1 MMHLLFLYAITELF
15 YTFSVKT
22 FVFLNLYCLLCS
34 NGICSDTP
42 NDTNRSEP
50 NKNAKNQMTMKRLAH
65 MGWLLV
71 IGLCLTGGMQAQ
83 TYEKLWKQVK
93 QAQEKSLPQTVVKLT
108 DDIYRKA
115 LAEKNSPQL
124 LKAYLC
130 RAVFQE
136 RLTPD
141 SLYTRLNEMEQWVA
155 TEADETDRA
164 ILHSLLASEY
174 AEYWQSN
181 RRAIAARTDLVTDNQ
196 PADIREWTARQFVE
210 QTDRH
215 SQASTANV
223 DLLLKTSTDAYVP
236 FVEQGEQSAYYSHD
250 LYHLL
255 ARRAISTL
263 QSMSGAGADSL
274 IDARIESLYR
284 QTMQTY
290 AARPDGADA
299 CLVTTLDYWEWK
311 NGSTSQD
318 EAAYLQAL
326 DDLMTRYTDRPLCAE
341 VYLRKAQWMSRG
353 GEGRSVGEAIRLCD
367 EAIRRYAS
375 YARIG
380 QVKQL
385 RAELLRPQLAISAE
399 GIGYPGDTLDL
410 RVRYRTME
418 APVTL
423 NIYATNLNSYSNRYD
438 CDNDKTFRSW
448 SPRRIYSRQLTLTP
462 LPAEHKSEADLPYLE
477 SITNLPMP
485 VPQEPGVYVVEIM
498 PQGKN
503 GRKSRCLLPV
513 SRLRALT
520 LDLGGGQM
528 EITTLDGQSGHAEA
542 GVRVCFY
549 STKNE
554 ENRRLLKE
562 VVTDDQGKA
571 VVTLDPY
578 TYNTCYTLS
587 KGADTA
593 LPATNIYLSR
603 SSQPSTN
610 TRYDLSLLTDRSI
623 YRPGQTVY
631 LKGVVYHKG
640 KNSAQVVEGEWVNLE
655 LLDANL
661 KQIATRRVQT
671 NEFGSF
677 TADFTLPSA
686 CLNGQFMVRVQ
697 EKQISGAAR
706 FQVEEYKRPT
716 FEITFQ
722 PVTVPY
728 CLGETVT
735 LRGEVK
741 AFSGATVQEMPLA
754 WSLKRYD
761 RLRGYLSTD
770 KTLKADTIRLDAQ
783 GRFAINIQLEGE
795 SGKDLQPW
803 QNYTFEVE
811 AAVTDEAGETQ
822 TASYT
827 LSAGSQAFNLSL
839 SIPAQVCK
847 EDTSQWTIHAS
858 NPQMSPLTLTADW
871 RIDPETQEGKL
882 AAKDGKPTLSG
893 GCITGT
899 NNPSLMWQGVPSGRY
914 RLTAWATDSLGHRVE
929 STASFVLFSTEDRR
943 PPVHFPLFFHERKME
958 VAAGEEASFCLGTSF
973 KDAWVWMD
981 VFTGGKRV
989 ESRLLQLSDTLMC
1002 AEMPYLESYDESV
1015 TLLFNML
1022 KGGELYSRTAFLKR
1036 TQPNRTL
1043 QMKWEVFRDRLRP
1056 GQEEEWRLVV
1066 TTPEGLPAS
1075 AEMLALMYDAS
1086 LDKLYP
1092 NRQSWGVFFAPQLD
1106 WRNVRLNTVS
1116 RLYLSPYFT
1125 IPDWK
1130 VPGWS
1135 FDRFCSPW
1143 LVPQVMEIR
1152 NDALVVG
1159 YGSSRTP
1166 TLVGGTVLQK
1176 SASNA
1181 IFNTKEE
1188 AGLTVE
1194 AAYAPSATDDV
1205 LFEEEVVNIAETL
1218 QPDADLR
1225 TNFAETAFFYPQLRT
1240 NERGEVVV
1248 AFTLPQSLT
1257 RWNFRG
1263 YAHTKDMQTDLLEA
1277 SVVSA
1282 KEFMLR
1288 PNLPRFFRMGD
1299 QAQVP
1304 ATVSNLTEG
1313 TIKGRVTL
1321 QLFDP
1326 TTEKVILTRREKF
1339 EAEAGRNAAVGFAF
1353 DVDDRYPLLGVR
1365 LTADGG
1371 NFSDGEQH
1379 VLPALSNQEYVTETL
1394 TFDLKGNDACTLHLD
1409 TLFNRNSSTATQR
1422 RLTVEVTGNPAW
1434 MAIQALPS
1442 LTQPDG
1448 ENAISWAVAYYANT
1462 LAAAI
1467 AQSQPRIR
1475 EVIKA
1480 WQASGQCKETFLSRL
1495 EQNEDLK
1502 NLLLSETPWL
1512 AEATSDTERMQRLV
1526 QLFDANRQRNLTL
1539 SALTR
1544 LKELQGEDGAWSWY
1558 KGMGSSRDITTYIAT
1573 LLVRLPLLT
1582 GSPLDADAAAM
1593 KQRAF
1598 AYLHQEAL
1606 KEYKRLR
1613 EAERKGTPIT
1623 TLSDDAFDYLYLLAL
1638 DADAMKQADKEVHS
1652 YFLPLLPRQLTTA
1665 SIQRKAQSAVILQAA
1680 GRQADAEAFEA
1691 SLKEHLVQEKTMG
1704 AHFAFNDGY
1713 YSWGMMPVTAHV
1725 AAMEALSRFEGNAT
1739 IMEEMKRWLLKQKQ
1753 TTQWN
1758 TPVASADAIYAL
1770 LCNGRNWLADR
1781 GDVTL
1786 TLGRERLR
1794 TTDTSVRP
1802 LQGLGYIKETYEEG
1816 STALKARTL
1825 EVEKHDEGMAWGAV
1839 YAQYLS
1845 PVADVRAQS
1854 TGLSIEKQCFVERKT
1869 AIGRSELHP
1878 LEKGGGL
1885 RVGDKLVIR
1894 LVLRLDRA
1902 MDYVQLKDS
1911 RAACLEPTATLSG
1924 YRWTGGFGYYAETK
1938 DASTRFFF
1946 DHLGKGTY
1954 VLEYSCR
1961 VSQAGIYQPGLATV
1975 QCAYAPEMAAHSAAG
1990 EALQVVE

>member
-1 MMHLLFLYAITELF
+1 
-15 YTFSVKT
+15 
-22 FVFLNLYCLLCS
+22 
-34 NGICSDTP
+34 
-42 NDTNRSEP
+42 
-50 NKNAKNQMTMKRLAH
+50 

-71 IGLCLTGGMQAQ
+71 IGLCLTGSMQAQ

-130 RAVFQE
+130 RAAFQE

-210 QTDRH
+210 QTERH

-223 DLLLKTSTDAYVP
+223 DLLLKTSTNAYVP

-311 NGSTSQD
+311 NGSASQD

-603 SSQPSTN
+603 SSQLSTN
-610 TRYDLSLLTDRSI
+610 THYDLSLLTDRSI

-761 RLRGYLSTD
+761 RLRGYLNTD
-770 KTLKADTIRLDAQ
+770 KALKADTVCLDAQ

-795 SGKDLQPW
+795 SGKGLQPW
-803 QNYTFEVE
+803 QSYTFEVE

-822 TASYT
+822 TSSYT
-827 LSAGSQAFNLSL
+827 LSAGSQAYNLSL

-847 EDTSQWTIHAS
+847 EDTTQWTIHAT

-871 RIDPETQEGKL
+871 RIDPETQEGEL
-882 AAKDGKPTLSG
+882 VAKDGKPTLSG

-929 STASFVLFSTEDRR
+929 STASFILFSTEDHR
-943 PPVHFPLFFHERKME
+943 PPVHSPLFFHERKME
-958 VAAGEEASFCLGTSF
+958 VATGEGASFCLGTSF

-1002 AEMPYLESYDESV
+1002 VEMPYLDSYDESV
-1015 TLLFNML
+1015 TLLFNTL
-1022 KGGELYSRTAFLKR
+1022 KEGELYSQTAFLKR

-1075 AEMLALMYDAS
+1075 AEILALMYDAS

-1092 NRQSWGVFFAPQLD
+1092 NRQLWGVFFAPQLD

-1166 TLVGGTVLQK
+1166 TLVRGTVLQK

-1181 IFNTKEE
+1181 LFNTKEE
-1188 AGLTVE
+1188 AGLAAE
-1194 AAYAPSATDDV
+1194 AAYAPSAADGV
-1205 LFEEEVVNIAETL
+1205 LFEEEVVNTAETI

-1263 YAHTKDMQTDLLEA
+1263 YTHTKDMQTGLLEA

-1299 QAQVP
+1299 QAQVA

-1379 VLPALSNQEYVTETL
+1379 VLPVLSNQEYVTETL
-1394 TFDLKGNDACTLHLD
+1394 TFDLKGNDACTLRLD

-1475 EVIKA
+1475 EVIEA
-1480 WQASGQCKETFLSRL
+1480 WQASGQSKETFLSRL

-1512 AEATSDTERMQRLV
+1512 AEATSDTEHMQRLV

-1558 KGMGSSRDITTYIAT
+1558 KGMGSSRDITTYITT

-1582 GSPLDADAAAM
+1582 GSPLDADASAM

-1613 EAERKGTPIT
+1613 EAERKGTQIT
-1623 TLSDDAFDYLYLLAL
+1623 ALSPDAFDYLYLQAL
-1638 DADAMKQADKEVHS
+1638 DADAMKQADKEAHS
-1652 YFLPLLPRQLTTA
+1652 YFLSLLPRQLTTA
-1665 SIQRKAQSAVILQAA
+1665 SIQRKAQASFILQAA

-1725 AAMEALSRFEGNAT
+1725 AAMEALSRFDGNAT

-1794 TTDTSVRP
+1794 TTDASARP

-1816 STALKARTL
+1816 SAALKARTL

-1869 AIGRSELHP
+1869 AFGRSELHP

-1924 YRWTGGFGYYAETK
+1924 YRWAGGFGYYAETK

-1961 VSQAGIYQPGLATV
+1961 VSQAGTYQPGLSTV

-1990 EALQVVE
+1990 EALQVAD

>member
-1 MMHLLFLYAITELF
+1 
-15 YTFSVKT
+15 
-22 FVFLNLYCLLCS
+22 
-34 NGICSDTP
+34 
-42 NDTNRSEP
+42 
-50 NKNAKNQMTMKRLAH
+50 
-65 MGWLLV
+65 
-71 IGLCLTGGMQAQ
+71 MQAQ
-83 TYEKLWKQVK
+83 TYEKLWKQVE
-93 QAQEKSLPQTVVKLT
+93 QAQQKSLPQTVVKLT
-108 DDIYRKA
+108 EEICRKA
-115 LAEKNSPQL
+115 LDEKNSPQL

-130 RAVFQE
+130 RAAFQE

-141 SLYTRLNEMEQWVA
+141 SLYARLNEMERWVT
-155 TEADETDRA
+155 TETDETDRA

-174 AEYWQSN
+174 ADYWQS
-181 RRAIAARTDLVTDNQ
+181 RRYTIAARTDLVTDDQ
-196 PADIREWTARQFVE
+196 PADIREWTPRQFVE
-210 QTDRH
+210 KVETH
-215 SQASTANV
+215 ATASTRQV
-223 DLLLKTSTDAYVP
+223 TLLTRTSTDTYRP

-255 ARRAISTL
+255 VRRAINAL

-274 IDARIESLYR
+274 IEARTESLYQ
-284 QTMQTY
+284 QTIQTY
-290 AARPDGADA
+290 ADRSDGADA
-299 CLVTTLDYWEWK
+299 CLLATLDYWEWK
-311 NGSTSQD
+311 NGNRHSTQD
-318 EAAYLQAL
+318 DTAYLQAL
-326 DDLMTRYTDRPLCAE
+326 DDLMARYADRPLCAE

-375 YARIG
+375 YDRIG

-385 RAELLRPQLAISAE
+385 RAELLRPQISLSGE
-399 GIGYPGDTLDL
+399 RIGYPGDTLAIQ
-410 RVRYRTME
+410 VHYRTMD
-418 APVTL
+418 APVIL
-423 NIYATNLNSYSNRYD
+423 NLYATNLKAYPYQTD
-438 CDNDKTFRSW
+438 CNNAKEFRRL
-448 SPRRIYSRQLTLTP
+448 SPRRVYSQKHTLMP
-462 LPAEHKSEADLPYLE
+462 IPHADKAEADLPYLP
-477 SITNLPMP
+477 SDTTLALPI
-485 VPQEPGVYVVEIM
+485 PQTAGVYVVEIV

-503 GRKSRCLLPV
+503 GRTSRCFLPV

-528 EITTLDGQSGHAEA
+528 EVTTLDGRSGHAEA

-549 STKNE
+549 SSRNE
-554 ENRRLLKE
+554 ESRRLLKE
-562 VVTDDQGKA
+562 VVTDEQGKA
-571 VVTLDPY
+571 LVTLEKYD
-578 TYNTCYTLS
+578 YNTCYTLS
-587 KGADTA
+587 KEADTA
-593 LPATNIYLSR
+593 LPTTDLYLNR
-603 SSQPSTN
+603 SSQPSADHH
-610 TRYDLSLLTDRSI
+610 YELSLLTDRSI

-631 LKGVVYHKG
+631 LKGVVYNKG
-640 KNSAQVVEGEWVNLE
+640 KNNAQVAEGEWVNLE
-655 LLDANL
+655 LLDTNL

-677 TADFTLPSA
+677 TADFALPSA

-697 EKQISGAAR
+697 EKHISGAAR

-741 AFSGATVQEMPLA
+741 AFSGASVQEMPLA
-754 WSLKRYD
+754 WSVKRYN
-761 RLRGYLSTD
+761 RLRGYLNTD
-770 KTLKADTIRLDAQ
+770 KMLKADTVRLDAQ
-783 GRFAINIQLEGE
+783 GRFAIDIRLEGE
-795 SGKDLQPW
+795 MEKALQPW
-803 QNYTFEVE
+803 QVRQGYSFEVE
-811 AAVTDEAGETQ
+811 ATVTDEAGETQ

-827 LSAGSQAFNLSL
+827 LSAGSQAFNLNP
-839 SIPAQVCK
+839 SIPVQVCK
-847 EDTSQWTIHAS
+847 EDTLQWMIHAS

-871 RIDPETQEGKL
+871 RIDPETEKGEL
-882 AAKDGKPTLSG
+882 VAKNAQPTLNG
-893 GCITGT
+893 RCLTGKK
-899 NNPSLMWQGVPSGRY
+899 NPSTMWQNVPSGRY

-929 STASFVLFSTEDRR
+929 STASFVLFSKEDRR
-943 PPVHFPLFFHERKME
+943 LPVHAPLFFHERKME
-958 VAAGEEASFCLGTSF
+958 VATGEKASFCLGTSF

-981 VFTGGKRV
+981 VFTGGKRI
-989 ESRLLQLSDTLMC
+989 ESRLLQISDTLMSV
-1002 AEMPYLESYDESV
+1002 EMPYLDSYDESV
-1015 TLLFNML
+1015 TLLFNTL
-1022 KGGELYSRTAFLKR
+1022 KEGELYSQTAFLKR

-1043 QMKWEVFRDRLRP
+1043 QMKWEVFRDRLSP

-1106 WRNVRLNTVS
+1106 WRNVRLNAVG

-1152 NDALVVG
+1152 DDALVVG

-1166 TLVGGTVLQK
+1166 TLVGGTIMQK

-1181 IFNTKEE
+1181 LFNTKEE
-1188 AGLTVE
+1188 AGLAVE
-1194 AAYAPSATDDV
+1194 VSYAPPTADGV
-1205 LFEEEVVNIAETL
+1205 LFEEEVVNTAETL

-1263 YAHTKDMQTDLLEA
+1263 YTHTKDMQTGLLEA

-1299 QAQVP
+1299 QAQVA

-1379 VLPALSNQEYVTETL
+1379 VLPVLSNQEYVTETL
-1394 TFDLKGNDACTLHLD
+1394 TFDLKGNDACTLRLD
-1409 TLFNRNSSTATQR
+1409 TLFNHNSSTATQR

-1462 LAAAI
+1462 LAATI
-1467 AQSQPRIR
+1467 AQSQPHIR
-1475 EVIKA
+1475 EVIEA
-1480 WQASGQCKETFLSRL
+1480 WQTSGQSKETFLSRL

-1502 NLLLSETPWL
+1502 NMLLSETPWL

-1544 LKELQGEDGAWSWY
+1544 LKDLQGEDGAWSWY

-1573 LLVRLPLLT
+1573 LLVRLSLLT
-1582 GSPLDADAAAM
+1582 GSPLDADASAM
-1593 KQRAF
+1593 KQCAF

-1613 EAERKGTPIT
+1613 EAERKGTQIT
-1623 TLSDDAFDYLYLLAL
+1623 ALSPDAFDYLYLLAL
-1638 DADAMKQADKEVHS
+1638 DADAMKQADKEVHN
-1652 YFLPLLPRQLTTA
+1652 YFLSLLPRQLTTA
-1665 SIQRKAQSAVILQAA
+1665 SIQRKAQAAVILQAA
-1680 GRQADAEAFEA
+1680 GRKADAQAFEA

-1713 YSWGMMPVTAHV
+1713 YSWGMMPVTTHV
-1725 AAMEALSRFEGNAT
+1725 AAMEALSRFEGNASV
-1739 IMEEMKRWLLKQKQ
+1739 IEEMKRWLLKQKQ

-1758 TPVASADAIYAL
+1758 TPIASADAIYAL

-1781 GDVTL
+1781 GDVIL

-1794 TTDTSVRP
+1794 TTDTSARP

-1816 STALKARTL
+1816 NAALKARTL

-1869 AIGRSELHP
+1869 AFGRSELHP
-1878 LEKGGGL
+1878 LEKEGGL

-1946 DHLGKGTY
+1946 DHLGKGAY

-1961 VSQAGIYQPGLATV
+1961 VSQAGTYQPGLATV

-1990 EALQVVE
+1990 EALQVAE

>member
-1 MMHLLFLYAITELF
+1 MLMRGLQCICKIALWSMLLGW
-15 YTFSVKT
+15 
-22 FVFLNLYCLLCS
+22 
-34 NGICSDTP
+34 GIC
-42 NDTNRSEP
+42 
-50 NKNAKNQMTMKRLAH
+50 A
-65 MGWLLV
+65 
-71 IGLCLTGGMQAQ
+71 QAQ
-83 TYEKLWKQVK
+83 SYEKLWKQVE
-93 QAQEKSLPQTVVKLT
+93 QAQKKSLPQTVVNLT
-108 DDIYRKA
+108 GEICQKA

-130 RAVFQE
+130 RAAFQE

-141 SLYTRLNEMEQWVA
+141 SLYTRLNEMEQWAA
-155 TEADETDRA
+155 TETNETDRA
-164 ILHSLLASEY
+164 ILHSILASEY
-174 AEYWQSN
+174 AGYWQNN
-181 RRAIAARTDLVTDNQ
+181 RRVIAARTDLATDKQ
-196 PADIREWTARQFVE
+196 PADVREWTPRQFVE
-210 QTDRH
+210 KVDAH
-215 SQASTANV
+215 ALASTHDV
-223 DLLLKTSTDAYVP
+223 DRLIKTSTDGYQP
-236 FVEQGEQSAYYSHD
+236 FVEQGEQSAYYGHD

-255 ARRAISTL
+255 AHRAISAL
-263 QSMSGAGADSL
+263 KSMTGAGADSL
-274 IDARIESLYR
+274 
-284 QTMQTY
+284 MQTRVERLYLQMMDAY
-290 AARPDGADA
+290 AARPDGVDA
-299 CLVTTLDYWEWK
+299 CLLATLDYWEWK
-311 NGSTSQD
+311 NGSASQD

-326 DDLMTRYTDRPLCAE
+326 DELMTRYTDRPLCAE

-380 QVKQL
+380 QMKQL

-410 RVRYRTME
+410 RVRYRTMD

-423 NIYATNLNSYSNRYD
+423 NIYATNLSGYSTRYD
-438 CDNDKTFRSW
+438 CNNNKTFRSL
-448 SPRRIYSRQLTLTP
+448 SPRRVYSRQLTLNP

-477 SITNLPMP
+477 SITNLPLP
-485 VPQEPGVYVVEIM
+485 VPQEAGVYVVEVV
-498 PQGKN
+498 PQAKN
-503 GRKSRCLLPV
+503 GRTSRCLLPV

-520 LDLGGGQM
+520 LDLGEGQI
-528 EITTLDGQSGHAEA
+528 EVTTLDGRSGHAEG

-549 STKNE
+549 SSSDE

-562 VVTDDQGKA
+562 VVTDEQGKA
-571 VVTLDPY
+571 LVTLEKYD
-578 TYNTCYTLS
+578 YNTCYTLS
-587 KGADTA
+587 KGTDTA
-593 LPATNIYLSR
+593 LPSTGVYLSR
-603 SSQPSTN
+603 SSRPSTDN
-610 TRYDLSLLTDRSI
+610 RYELSLLTDRSI

-631 LKGVVYHKG
+631 LKGVVYNKG
-640 KNSAQVVEGEWVNLE
+640 KNSAQVVEGEWVSLE

-677 TADFTLPSA
+677 TVDFALPSV
-686 CLNGQFMVRVQ
+686 CLNGQFMVRAQ
-697 EKQISGAAR
+697 GNISGAAR

-722 PVTVPY
+722 PVTIPY

-741 AFSGATVQEMPLA
+741 AFSGASVQEMPLA
-754 WSLKRYD
+754 WNLKRYD
-761 RLRGYLSTD
+761 RLRGYLNTD
-770 KTLKADTIRLDAQ
+770 KMLKADTVRLDAQ
-783 GRFAINIQLEGE
+783 GRFAIDIHLEGE
-795 SGKDLQPW
+795 VAKALQPW
-803 QNYTFEVE
+803 QVRQGYTFEVE

-827 LSAGSQAFNLSL
+827 LSANSQAFNLNP
-839 SIPAQVCK
+839 SIPMQVCK
-847 EDTSQWTIHAS
+847 EDTTQWMIHAS
-858 NPQMSPLTLTADW
+858 NPQMSPLTLIADW
-871 RIDPETQEGKL
+871 RIEPETEDGEL
-882 AAKDGKPTLSG
+882 ITKDAKPTLSG
-893 GCITGT
+893 RCLTGK
-899 NNPSLMWQGVPSGRY
+899 NNPSDTWHNVPSGRY

-929 STASFVLFSTEDRR
+929 STASFVLFSKEDHR
-943 PPVHFPLFFHERKME
+943 PPVHSPFFFHERKME
-958 VAAGEEASFCLGTSF
+958 VAAGEKASFCLGTSF

-981 VFTGGKRV
+981 IFTGGKRV

-1002 AEMPYLESYDESV
+1002 VEMPYLDSYDESV
-1015 TLLFNML
+1015 TLLFNTL
-1022 KGGELYSRTAFLKR
+1022 KEGELYSRTAFLKR
-1036 TQPNRTL
+1036 IQPNRTL

-1092 NRQSWGVFFAPQLD
+1092 NRQSWGIFFAPQLD
-1106 WRNVRLNTVS
+1106 WRNVRLNTAS
-1116 RLYLSPYFT
+1116 RLYLSPYFM

-1130 VPGWS
+1130 IPGWS

-1143 LVPQVMEIR
+1143 LIPQVIEIR
-1152 NDALVVG
+1152 DDALVVG

-1188 AGLTVE
+1188 AGLAVE
-1194 AAYAPSATDDV
+1194 VAYAPPTADDV
-1205 LFEEEVVNIAETL
+1205 LFEEEVVNTAETL

-1263 YAHTKDMQTDLLEA
+1263 YTHTKNMQTGLLEA
-1277 SVVSA
+1277 SLVST

-1288 PNLPRFFRMGD
+1288 PNLPRFFRVGD
-1299 QAQVP
+1299 QAQVA

-1313 TIKGRVTL
+1313 AIKGRVTL

-1339 EAEAGRNAAVGFAF
+1339 EAEAGRNVAVGFAF
-1353 DVDDRYPLLGVR
+1353 NVDDRYPLLGVR

-1379 VLPALSNQEYVTETL
+1379 ILPVLSNQEYVTETL
-1394 TFDLKGNDACTLHLD
+1394 TFDLKGNDACTLRLD
-1409 TLFNRNSSTATQR
+1409 TLFNHNSSTATQR

-1462 LAAAI
+1462 LATAI

-1475 EVIKA
+1475 EVIEA
-1480 WQASGQCKETFLSRL
+1480 WQASGQSKETFLSRL

-1502 NLLLSETPWL
+1502 NMLLSETPWL

-1582 GSPLDADAAAM
+1582 GNPLDADASAM

-1613 EAERKGTPIT
+1613 EAERKGTQIT
-1623 TLSDDAFDYLYLLAL
+1623 ALSADAFDYLYLLAL
-1638 DADAMKQADKEVHS
+1638 DADAMKQADKDVYN
-1652 YFLPLLPRQLTTA
+1652 YFLSLLPRQLTTV
-1665 SIQRKAQSAVILQAA
+1665 SVQRKAQTAVILQAA
-1680 GRQADAEAFEA
+1680 GRKADAQAFEA
-1691 SLKEHLVQEKTMG
+1691 SIKEHLVQEKTMG
-1704 AHFAFNDGY
+1704 AHFAFNDSY
-1713 YSWGMMPVTAHV
+1713 YSWGMMPVTTHV
-1725 AAMEALSRFEGNAT
+1725 AAMEALSRFEGNASV
-1739 IMEEMKRWLLKQKQ
+1739 IEEMKRWLLKQKQ

-1794 TTDTSVRP
+1794 TTEASARP

-1816 STALKARTL
+1816 NAALKARTL

-1869 AIGRSELHP
+1869 AFGRSELHP
-1878 LEKGGGL
+1878 LEKEGGL

-1938 DASTRFFF
+1938 DVSTRFFF
-1946 DHLGKGTY
+1946 DHLEKGTY

-1961 VSQAGIYQPGLATV
+1961 VSQVGTYQSGLATV
-1975 QCAYAPEMAAHSAAG
+1975 QCAYAPEMAAHSSAG
-1990 EALQVVE
+1990 TPLQVKE

>member
-1 MMHLLFLYAITELF
+1 MLLGW
-15 YTFSVKT
+15 
-22 FVFLNLYCLLCS
+22 
-34 NGICSDTP
+34 GIC
-42 NDTNRSEP
+42 
-50 NKNAKNQMTMKRLAH
+50 A
-65 MGWLLV
+65 
-71 IGLCLTGGMQAQ
+71 QAQ
-83 TYEKLWKQVK
+83 SYEKLWKQVE
-93 QAQEKSLPQTVVKLT
+93 QAQKKSLPQTVVNLT
-108 DDIYRKA
+108 GEICQKA

-130 RAVFQE
+130 RAAFQE

-155 TEADETDRA
+155 TETNETDRA
-164 ILHSLLASEY
+164 ILHSILASEY
-174 AEYWQSN
+174 AGYWQNN
-181 RRAIAARTDLVTDNQ
+181 RRVIAARTDLATDKQ
-196 PADIREWTARQFVE
+196 PTDVREWTPRQFVE
-210 QTDRH
+210 KVDVH
-215 SQASTANV
+215 ALASTHDV
-223 DLLLKTSTDAYVP
+223 DRLIKTSTDGYQP

-255 ARRAISTL
+255 ARRAISAL
-263 QSMSGAGADSL
+263 KSMTGAGADSL
-274 IDARIESLYR
+274 
-284 QTMQTY
+284 MQTRVERLYLQMMDAY

-299 CLVTTLDYWEWK
+299 CLLATLDYWEWK
-311 NGSTSQD
+311 NGSVLQD

-326 DDLMTRYTDRPLCAE
+326 DELMTRYADRPLCAE

-353 GEGRSVGEAIRLCD
+353 GEGRSMGEAIRLCD

-380 QVKQL
+380 QMKQL

-410 RVRYRTME
+410 RVRYRTMD

-423 NIYATNLNSYSNRYD
+423 NIYATNLSGYSTRYD
-438 CDNDKTFRSW
+438 CNNDKTFRSL
-448 SPRRIYSRQLTLTP
+448 SPRRVYSRQLTLNP

-477 SITNLPMP
+477 SITNLPLP
-485 VPQEPGVYVVEIM
+485 VPQEAGVYVVEVV
-498 PQGKN
+498 PQAKN
-503 GRKSRCLLPV
+503 GRTSRCLLPV

-520 LDLGGGQM
+520 LDLGEGQI
-528 EITTLDGQSGHAEA
+528 EVTTLDGRSGHAEG

-549 STKNE
+549 SSSDE

-562 VVTDDQGKA
+562 VVTDEQGKA
-571 VVTLDPY
+571 LVTLEKYD
-578 TYNTCYTLS
+578 YNTCYTLS
-587 KGADTA
+587 KGTDTA
-593 LPATNIYLSR
+593 LPSTGVYLSR
-603 SSQPSTN
+603 LSRTSIDN
-610 TRYDLSLLTDRSI
+610 RYELSLLTDRSI

-677 TADFTLPSA
+677 TADFALPSA

-697 EKQISGAAR
+697 EKHISGAAR

-741 AFSGATVQEMPLA
+741 AFSGASVQEMPLA

-761 RLRGYLSTD
+761 RLRGYLNTD
-770 KTLKADTIRLDAQ
+770 KMLKADTVRLDAQ
-783 GRFAINIQLEGE
+783 GRFAIDIHLEGE
-795 SGKDLQPW
+795 VEKALQPW
-803 QNYTFEVE
+803 QVRQGYTFEVE
-811 AAVTDEAGETQ
+811 ATVTDEAGETQ
-822 TASYT
+822 TASCT
-827 LSAGSQAFNLSL
+827 LSAGSQAFNLSP
-839 SIPAQVCK
+839 SIPMQVCK
-847 EDTSQWTIHAS
+847 EDTTQWMIHAS
-858 NPQMSPLTLTADW
+858 NPQMSPLTLIADW
-871 RIDPETQEGKL
+871 RIESETEDGEL
-882 AAKDGKPTLSG
+882 ITKDAKPTLSG
-893 GCITGT
+893 RCLTGK
-899 NNPSLMWQGVPSGRY
+899 NNPSDTWHNVPSGRY

-929 STASFVLFSTEDRR
+929 STASFVLFSKEDRR
-943 PPVHFPLFFHERKME
+943 PPVHSPLFFHERKME
-958 VAAGEEASFCLGTSF
+958 VAAGEKASFCLGTSF
-973 KDAWVWMD
+973 KDACVWMD

-1002 AEMPYLESYDESV
+1002 VEMPYLDSYDESV
-1015 TLLFNML
+1015 TLLFNTL
-1022 KGGELYSRTAFLKR
+1022 KEGELYSRTAFLKR
-1036 TQPNRTL
+1036 IQPNRTL

-1106 WRNVRLNTVS
+1106 WRNVRLNTAS

-1130 VPGWS
+1130 IPGWS

-1143 LVPQVMEIR
+1143 LIPQVIEIR
-1152 NDALVVG
+1152 DDALVVG

-1188 AGLTVE
+1188 AGLAVE
-1194 AAYAPSATDDV
+1194 VSYAPPTADDV
-1205 LFEEEVVNIAETL
+1205 LFEEEVVNTAETL

-1263 YAHTKDMQTDLLEA
+1263 YTHTKDMQTGLLEA

-1282 KEFMLR
+1282 KEFMLS

-1299 QAQVP
+1299 QAQVA

-1339 EAEAGRNAAVGFAF
+1339 EAEAGRNVAVGFAF
-1353 DVDDRYPLLGVR
+1353 NVDDRYPLLGVR

-1379 VLPALSNQEYVTETL
+1379 ILPVLSNQEYVTETL
-1394 TFDLKGNDACTLHLD
+1394 TFDLKGNDACTLRLD

-1475 EVIKA
+1475 EVIEA
-1480 WQASGQCKETFLSRL
+1480 WQASGQSKETFLSRL

-1502 NLLLSETPWL
+1502 NMLLSETPWL

-1582 GSPLDADAAAM
+1582 GNPLDADASAM

-1623 TLSDDAFDYLYLLAL
+1623 TLSAEAFDYLYLLAM
-1638 DADAMKQADKEVHS
+1638 DADAMKQADKEVHN
-1652 YFLPLLPRQLTTA
+1652 YFLSLLPRQLTTA
-1665 SIQRKAQSAVILQAA
+1665 SIQRKAQTAVILQAA
-1680 GRQADAEAFEA
+1680 GRKADAQAFEA

-1713 YSWGMMPVTAHV
+1713 YSWGMMPVTTHV
-1725 AAMEALSRFEGNAT
+1725 AAMEALSRFEGNASV
-1739 IMEEMKRWLLKQKQ
+1739 IEEMKRWLLKQKQ

-1794 TTDTSVRP
+1794 TTDTFARP

-1816 STALKARTL
+1816 NAALNARTL

-1869 AIGRSELHP
+1869 AFGRSELHP
-1878 LEKGGGL
+1878 LEKEGGL

-1938 DASTRFFF
+1938 DVSTRFFF
-1946 DHLGKGTY
+1946 DHLEKGTY

-1961 VSQAGIYQPGLATV
+1961 VSQVGTYQSGLATV
-1975 QCAYAPEMAAHSAAG
+1975 QCAYAPEMAAHSSAG
-1990 EALQVVE
+1990 TPLQVKE

>member
-1 MMHLLFLYAITELF
+1 MLMRGLQCICKIALWSMLLGW
-15 YTFSVKT
+15 
-22 FVFLNLYCLLCS
+22 
-34 NGICSDTP
+34 GIC
-42 NDTNRSEP
+42 
-50 NKNAKNQMTMKRLAH
+50 A
-65 MGWLLV
+65 
-71 IGLCLTGGMQAQ
+71 QAQ
-83 TYEKLWKQVK
+83 SYEKLWKQVE
-93 QAQEKSLPQTVVKLT
+93 QAQKKSLPQTVVNLT
-108 DDIYRKA
+108 GEICQKA

-130 RAVFQE
+130 RAAFQE

-141 SLYTRLNEMEQWVA
+141 SLYTRLNEMEQWAV
-155 TEADETDRA
+155 TETNETDRA
-164 ILHSLLASEY
+164 ILHSILASEY
-174 AEYWQSN
+174 AGYWQNN
-181 RRAIAARTDLVTDNQ
+181 RRVIAARTDLATDGQ
-196 PADIREWTARQFVE
+196 PADVREWTPRQFVE
-210 QTDRH
+210 KVDVH
-215 SQASTANV
+215 AQASTHDV
-223 DLLLKTSTDAYVP
+223 DRLIKTSTDGYQP

-255 ARRAISTL
+255 ARRAISAL
-263 QSMSGAGADSL
+263 KSMMGAGADSL
-274 IDARIESLYR
+274 M
-284 QTMQTY
+284 QTRVEHFYLQMMDTY

-299 CLVTTLDYWEWK
+299 CLLATLDYWEWK
-311 NGSTSQD
+311 NGSASQD

-326 DDLMTRYTDRPLCAE
+326 DELMTRYADRPLCAE

-410 RVRYRTME
+410 RVRYRTMD

-423 NIYATNLNSYSNRYD
+423 NIYATNLSGYSTRYD
-438 CDNDKTFRSW
+438 CNNDKTFRSL
-448 SPRRIYSRQLTLTP
+448 SPRRVYSRQLTLNP

-477 SITNLPMP
+477 SITNLPLP
-485 VPQEPGVYVVEIM
+485 VPQEAGVYVVEVV
-498 PQGKN
+498 PQAKN
-503 GRKSRCLLPV
+503 GRTSRCLLPV

-520 LDLGGGQM
+520 LDLGEGQI
-528 EITTLDGQSGHAEA
+528 EVTTLDGRSGHAEG

-549 STKNE
+549 SSSDE

-562 VVTDDQGKA
+562 VVTDEQGKA
-571 VVTLDPY
+571 LVTLEKYD
-578 TYNTCYTLS
+578 YNTCYTLS
-587 KGADTA
+587 KGTDTA
-593 LPATNIYLSR
+593 LPSTGVYLSR
-603 SSQPSTN
+603 LSRTSTDN
-610 TRYDLSLLTDRSI
+610 RYELSLLTDRSI

-631 LKGVVYHKG
+631 LKGVVYNKG
-640 KNSAQVVEGEWVNLE
+640 KNSAQVVEGEWVSLE

-677 TADFTLPSA
+677 TVDFALPSV
-686 CLNGQFMVRVQ
+686 CLNGQFMVRAQ
-697 EKQISGAAR
+697 GNISGAAR

-722 PVTVPY
+722 PVTIPY

-741 AFSGATVQEMPLA
+741 AFSGASVQEMPLA

-761 RLRGYLSTD
+761 RLRGYLNTD
-770 KTLKADTIRLDAQ
+770 KMLKADTVRLDAQ
-783 GRFAINIQLEGE
+783 GRFAIDIHLEGE
-795 SGKDLQPW
+795 VAKALQPW
-803 QNYTFEVE
+803 QVRQGYTFEVE

-827 LSAGSQAFNLSL
+827 LSANSQAFNLNP
-839 SIPAQVCK
+839 SIPMQVCK
-847 EDTSQWTIHAS
+847 EDTTQWMIHAS
-858 NPQMSPLTLTADW
+858 NPQMSPLTLIADW
-871 RIDPETQEGKL
+871 RIEPETEDGEL
-882 AAKDGKPTLSG
+882 ITKDAKPTLSG
-893 GCITGT
+893 RCLTGK
-899 NNPSLMWQGVPSGRY
+899 NNPSDTWHNVPSGRY
-914 RLTAWATDSLGHRVE
+914 HLTAWATDSLGHRVE
-929 STASFVLFSTEDRR
+929 STASFVLFSKEDHR
-943 PPVHFPLFFHERKME
+943 PPVHSPFFFHERKME
-958 VAAGEEASFCLGTSF
+958 VAAGEKASFCLGTSF

-981 VFTGGKRV
+981 IFTGGKRV

-1002 AEMPYLESYDESV
+1002 VEMPYLDSYDESV
-1015 TLLFNML
+1015 TLLFNTL
-1022 KGGELYSRTAFLKR
+1022 KEGELYSRTAFLKR
-1036 TQPNRTL
+1036 IQPNRTL

-1106 WRNVRLNTVS
+1106 WRNVRLNTAS

-1130 VPGWS
+1130 IPGWS

-1143 LVPQVMEIR
+1143 LVPQVIEIR
-1152 NDALVVG
+1152 DDALVVG

-1188 AGLTVE
+1188 AGLAVE
-1194 AAYAPSATDDV
+1194 VSYAPPTADDV
-1205 LFEEEVVNIAETL
+1205 LFEEEVVNTAETL

-1263 YAHTKDMQTDLLEA
+1263 YTHTKDMQTGLLEA

-1299 QAQVP
+1299 QAQVA

-1339 EAEAGRNAAVGFAF
+1339 EAEAGRNVAVGFAF
-1353 DVDDRYPLLGVR
+1353 NVDDRYPLLGVR

-1379 VLPALSNQEYVTETL
+1379 ILPVLSNQEYVTETL
-1394 TFDLKGNDACTLHLD
+1394 TFDLKGNDACTLRLD

-1448 ENAISWAVAYYANT
+1448 ENAISWATAYYANT

-1475 EVIKA
+1475 EVIEA
-1480 WQASGQCKETFLSRL
+1480 WQASGQSKETFLSRL

-1502 NLLLSETPWL
+1502 NMLLSETPWL

-1582 GSPLDADAAAM
+1582 GNPLDADASAM

-1613 EAERKGTPIT
+1613 EAERKGTQIT
-1623 TLSDDAFDYLYLLAL
+1623 ALSADAFDYLYLLAL
-1638 DADAMKQADKEVHS
+1638 DADAMKQADKEVHN
-1652 YFLPLLPRQLTTA
+1652 YFLSLLPRQLTMT
-1665 SIQRKAQSAVILQAA
+1665 SIQRKAQAAVILQVA
-1680 GRQADAEAFEA
+1680 GCKADAQAFEA
-1691 SLKEHLVQEKTMG
+1691 SIKEHLVQEKTMG
-1704 AHFAFNDGY
+1704 VHFAFNDGY
-1713 YSWGMMPVTAHV
+1713 YSWGMMPVTTHV
-1725 AAMEALSRFEGNAT
+1725 AAMEALSRFEGNASV
-1739 IMEEMKRWLLKQKQ
+1739 IEEMKRWLLKQKQ

-1786 TLGRERLR
+1786 ILGHERLR
-1794 TTDTSVRP
+1794 TTDASARP
-1802 LQGLGYIKETYEEG
+1802 LQGLGYIKETYEEDNA
-1816 STALKARTL
+1816 ALKARTL

-1869 AIGRSELHP
+1869 AFGRSELYP
-1878 LEKGGGL
+1878 LEKEGGL

-1894 LVLRLDRA
+1894 LVLCLDRA

-1924 YRWTGGFGYYAETK
+1924 YRWMGGFGYYAETK

-1961 VSQAGIYQPGLATV
+1961 VSQVGTYQSGLATV
-1975 QCAYAPEMAAHSAAG
+1975 QCAYAPEMAAHSSAG
-1990 EALQVVE
+1990 TSLQVKE

>member
-1 MMHLLFLYAITELF
+1 MLLGW
-15 YTFSVKT
+15 
-22 FVFLNLYCLLCS
+22 
-34 NGICSDTP
+34 GIC
-42 NDTNRSEP
+42 
-50 NKNAKNQMTMKRLAH
+50 A
-65 MGWLLV
+65 
-71 IGLCLTGGMQAQ
+71 QAQ
-83 TYEKLWKQVK
+83 SYEKLWKQVE
-93 QAQEKSLPQTVVKLT
+93 QAQKKSLPQTVVNLT
-108 DDIYRKA
+108 GEICQKA

-130 RAVFQE
+130 RAAFQE

-141 SLYTRLNEMEQWVA
+141 SLYTRLNEMEQWAV
-155 TEADETDRA
+155 TETNEIDRA
-164 ILHSLLASEY
+164 ILHSILASEY
-174 AEYWQSN
+174 AGYWQNN
-181 RRAIAARTDLVTDNQ
+181 RRVIAARTDLATDKQ
-196 PADIREWTARQFVE
+196 PTDVREWTPRQFVE
-210 QTDRH
+210 KVDAH
-215 SQASTANV
+215 ALASTHDV
-223 DLLLKTSTDAYVP
+223 DRLIKTSTDGYQP

-255 ARRAISTL
+255 ARRAISAL
-263 QSMSGAGADSL
+263 KSMTGAGADSL
-274 IDARIESLYR
+274 
-284 QTMQTY
+284 MQTRVERLYLQMMDAY

-299 CLVTTLDYWEWK
+299 CLLATLDYWEWK
-311 NGSTSQD
+311 NGSVLQD

-326 DDLMTRYTDRPLCAE
+326 DELMTRYADRPLCAE

-410 RVRYRTME
+410 RVRYRTMD

-423 NIYATNLNSYSNRYD
+423 NIYATNLSGYSTRYD
-438 CDNDKTFRSW
+438 CNNDKTFRNL
-448 SPRRIYSRQLTLTP
+448 SPHRVYSRQLTLNP

-477 SITNLPMP
+477 SITNLPLP
-485 VPQEPGVYVVEIM
+485 VPQEAGVYVVEVV
-498 PQGKN
+498 PQAKN
-503 GRKSRCLLPV
+503 GRTSRCLLPV

-520 LDLGGGQM
+520 LDLGEGQI
-528 EITTLDGQSGHAEA
+528 EVTTLDGRSGHAEG

-549 STKNE
+549 SSSDE
-554 ENRRLLKE
+554 ENRCLLKE
-562 VVTDDQGKA
+562 VVTDEQGKA
-571 VVTLDPY
+571 LVALEKYD
-578 TYNTCYTLS
+578 YNTCYTLS
-587 KGADTA
+587 KGIDTA
-593 LPATNIYLSR
+593 LPSTGVYLSR
-603 SSQPSTN
+603 SSRPSTDN
-610 TRYDLSLLTDRSI
+610 RYELSLLTDRSI

-631 LKGVVYHKG
+631 LKGVVYNKG
-640 KNSAQVVEGEWVNLE
+640 KNSAQVVEGEWVSLE

-677 TADFTLPSA
+677 TVDFALPSV
-686 CLNGQFMVRVQ
+686 CLNGQFMVRAQ
-697 EKQISGAAR
+697 GNISGAAR

-722 PVTVPY
+722 PVTIPY

-741 AFSGATVQEMPLA
+741 AFSGASVQEMPLA
-754 WSLKRYD
+754 WNLKRYD
-761 RLRGYLSTD
+761 RLRGYLNTD
-770 KTLKADTIRLDAQ
+770 KMLKADTVRLDAQ
-783 GRFAINIQLEGE
+783 GRFAIDIHLEGE
-795 SGKDLQPW
+795 VAKALQPW
-803 QNYTFEVE
+803 QVRQGYTFEVE

-827 LSAGSQAFNLSL
+827 LSASSQAFNLNP
-839 SIPAQVCK
+839 SIPMQVCK
-847 EDTSQWTIHAS
+847 EDTTQWMIHAS
-858 NPQMSPLTLTADW
+858 NPQMSPLTLIADW
-871 RIDPETQEGKL
+871 RIEPETEDGEL
-882 AAKDGKPTLSG
+882 ITKDAKPTLSG
-893 GCITGT
+893 RCLTGK
-899 NNPSLMWQGVPSGRY
+899 NNPSDTWHNVPSGRY

-929 STASFVLFSTEDRR
+929 STASFVLFSKEDYR
-943 PPVHFPLFFHERKME
+943 PPVHAPLFFHERNME
-958 VAAGEEASFCLGTSF
+958 VAAGEKASFCLGTSF

-981 VFTGGKRV
+981 IFTGGKRV

-1002 AEMPYLESYDESV
+1002 VEMPYLDSYDESV
-1015 TLLFNML
+1015 TLLFNTL
-1022 KGGELYSRTAFLKR
+1022 KEGELYSRTAFLKR
-1036 TQPNRTL
+1036 IQPNRTL

-1106 WRNVRLNTVS
+1106 WRNVRLNAVG

-1152 NDALVVG
+1152 DDALVVG

-1166 TLVGGTVLQK
+1166 TLVRGTVLQK

-1181 IFNTKEE
+1181 IFN
-1188 AGLTVE
+1188 AVE
-1194 AAYAPSATDDV
+1194 AAYAPPTADDV
-1205 LFEEEVVNIAETL
+1205 LFEEEVVNTAETL

-1263 YAHTKDMQTDLLEA
+1263 YTHTKDMQTGLLEA

-1299 QAQVP
+1299 QAQVA

-1339 EAEAGRNAAVGFAF
+1339 EAEAGRNAAVSFAF

-1379 VLPALSNQEYVTETL
+1379 VLPVLSNQEYVTETL
-1394 TFDLKGNDACTLHLD
+1394 TFDLKGNDACTLRLD

-1448 ENAISWAVAYYANT
+1448 ENAISWAVVYYANT

-1475 EVIKA
+1475 EVIEA
-1480 WQASGQCKETFLSRL
+1480 WQASGQSKETFLSRL

-1502 NLLLSETPWL
+1502 NMLLSETPWL

-1582 GSPLDADAAAM
+1582 GNPLDADASAM

-1613 EAERKGTPIT
+1613 EAERKGTQIT
-1623 TLSDDAFDYLYLLAL
+1623 ALSADAFDYLYLLAM
-1638 DADAMKQADKEVHS
+1638 DADAMKQADKEVHN
-1652 YFLPLLPRQLTTA
+1652 YFLSLLPRQLTMT
-1665 SIQRKAQSAVILQAA
+1665 SIQRKAQAAVILQVA
-1680 GRQADAEAFEA
+1680 GCKADAQAFEA
-1691 SLKEHLVQEKTMG
+1691 SIKEHLVQEKTMG
-1704 AHFAFNDGY
+1704 VHFAFNDGY
-1713 YSWGMMPVTAHV
+1713 YSWGMMPVTTHV
-1725 AAMEALSRFEGNAT
+1725 AAMEALSRFEGNASV
-1739 IMEEMKRWLLKQKQ
+1739 IEEMKRWLLKQKQ

-1786 TLGRERLR
+1786 ILGHERLR
-1794 TTDTSVRP
+1794 ITDASARP

-1816 STALKARTL
+1816 NAALKARTL

-1869 AIGRSELHP
+1869 AFGRSELYP
-1878 LEKGGGL
+1878 LEKEGGL

-1894 LVLRLDRA
+1894 LVLCLDRA

-1924 YRWTGGFGYYAETK
+1924 YRWMGGFGYYAETK

-1946 DHLGKGTY
+1946 DHLSKGTY

-1961 VSQAGIYQPGLATV
+1961 VSQVGTYQSGLATV
-1975 QCAYAPEMAAHSAAG
+1975 QCAYAPEMAAHSSAG
-1990 EALQVVE
+1990 TPLQVKE

>member
-1 MMHLLFLYAITELF
+1 MRGLQCICKIALWSMLLGW
-15 YTFSVKT
+15 
-22 FVFLNLYCLLCS
+22 
-34 NGICSDTP
+34 GIC
-42 NDTNRSEP
+42 
-50 NKNAKNQMTMKRLAH
+50 A
-65 MGWLLV
+65 
-71 IGLCLTGGMQAQ
+71 QAQ
-83 TYEKLWKQVK
+83 SYEKLWKQVEQVQK
-93 QAQEKSLPQTVVKLT
+93 KSLPQTVVNLT
-108 DDIYRKA
+108 GEICQKA

-130 RAVFQE
+130 RAAFQE

-141 SLYTRLNEMEQWVA
+141 SLYTRLNVMEQWAA
-155 TEADETDRA
+155 TETNETDRA
-164 ILHSLLASEY
+164 ILHSILASEY
-174 AEYWQSN
+174 AGYWQNN
-181 RRAIAARTDLVTDNQ
+181 RRVIAARTDLATDKQ
-196 PADIREWTARQFVE
+196 PADVREWTPRQFVE
-210 QTDRH
+210 KVDAH
-215 SQASTANV
+215 ALASTHDV
-223 DLLLKTSTDAYVP
+223 DRLIKTSTDGYQP
-236 FVEQGEQSAYYSHD
+236 FVEQGEQSAYYGHD

-255 ARRAISTL
+255 AHRAISAL
-263 QSMSGAGADSL
+263 KSMTGAGADSL
-274 IDARIESLYR
+274 M
-284 QTMQTY
+284 QTRVEHFYLQMMDTY

-299 CLVTTLDYWEWK
+299 CLLATLDYWEWK
-311 NGSTSQD
+311 NGSASQD

-326 DDLMTRYTDRPLCAE
+326 DELMTRYTDRPLCAE

-410 RVRYRTME
+410 RVRYRTMD

-423 NIYATNLNSYSNRYD
+423 NIYATNLSGYSTRYD
-438 CDNDKTFRSW
+438 CNNDKTFRSL
-448 SPRRIYSRQLTLTP
+448 SPRRVYSRQLTLNP

-477 SITNLPMP
+477 SITNLPLP
-485 VPQEPGVYVVEIM
+485 VPQEAGVYVVEVV
-498 PQGKN
+498 PQAKN
-503 GRKSRCLLPV
+503 GRTSRCLLPV

-520 LDLGGGQM
+520 LDLGEGQI
-528 EITTLDGQSGHAEA
+528 EVTTLDGRSGHAEG

-549 STKNE
+549 SSSDE

-562 VVTDDQGKA
+562 VVTDEQGKA
-571 VVTLDPY
+571 LVTLEKYD
-578 TYNTCYTLS
+578 YNTCYTLS
-587 KGADTA
+587 KGTDTA
-593 LPATNIYLSR
+593 LPSTGVYLSR
-603 SSQPSTN
+603 SSRPLTDN
-610 TRYDLSLLTDRSI
+610 RYELSLLTDRSI

-631 LKGVVYHKG
+631 LKGVVYNKG

-677 TADFTLPSA
+677 TVDFALPSV
-686 CLNGQFMVRVQ
+686 CLNGQFMVRAQ
-697 EKQISGAAR
+697 GNISGAAR

-741 AFSGATVQEMPLA
+741 AFSGASVQEMPLA

-761 RLRGYLSTD
+761 RLRGYLNTD
-770 KTLKADTIRLDAQ
+770 KMLKADTVRLDAQ
-783 GRFAINIQLEGE
+783 GRFAIDIHLEGE
-795 SGKDLQPW
+795 VAKALQPW
-803 QNYTFEVE
+803 QVRQGYTFEVE
-811 AAVTDEAGETQ
+811 ATVTDEAGETQ

-827 LSAGSQAFNLSL
+827 LSANSQAFNLNP
-839 SIPAQVCK
+839 SIPMQVCK
-847 EDTSQWTIHAS
+847 EDTTQWMIHAS
-858 NPQMSPLTLTADW
+858 NPQMSPLTLIADW
-871 RIDPETQEGKL
+871 RIEPETEDGEL
-882 AAKDGKPTLSG
+882 ITKDAKPTLSG
-893 GCITGT
+893 RCLTGK
-899 NNPSLMWQGVPSGRY
+899 NNPSDTWHNVPSGRY

-929 STASFVLFSTEDRR
+929 STASFVLFSKEDRR
-943 PPVHFPLFFHERKME
+943 PPIHAPLFFHERNME
-958 VAAGEEASFCLGTSF
+958 VAAGEKASFCLGTSF

-1002 AEMPYLESYDESV
+1002 VEMPYLDSYDESV
-1015 TLLFNML
+1015 TLLFNTL
-1022 KGGELYSRTAFLKR
+1022 KEGELYSRTAFLKR
-1036 TQPNRTL
+1036 IQPNRTL
-1043 QMKWEVFRDRLRP
+1043 QMKWEVFRDRLCP

-1106 WRNVRLNTVS
+1106 WRNVRLNTAS

-1130 VPGWS
+1130 IPGWS

-1143 LVPQVMEIR
+1143 LVPQVIEIR
-1152 NDALVVG
+1152 DDALVVG

-1188 AGLTVE
+1188 AGLAVE
-1194 AAYAPSATDDV
+1194 VSYAPPTADDV
-1205 LFEEEVVNIAETL
+1205 LFEEEVVNTAETL
-1218 QPDADLR
+1218 QPNADLR

-1263 YAHTKDMQTDLLEA
+1263 YTHTKDMQTGLLEA

-1282 KEFMLR
+1282 KEFMLS

-1299 QAQVP
+1299 QAQVA

-1339 EAEAGRNAAVGFAF
+1339 EAEAGRNAAVSFAF

-1379 VLPALSNQEYVTETL
+1379 VLPVLSNQEYVTETL
-1394 TFDLKGNDACTLHLD
+1394 TFDLKGNDACTLRLD
-1409 TLFNRNSSTATQR
+1409 TLFNHNSSTATQR

-1448 ENAISWAVAYYANT
+1448 ENAISWAVVYYANT

-1475 EVIKA
+1475 EVIEA
-1480 WQASGQCKETFLSRL
+1480 WQASGQSKETFLSRL

-1502 NLLLSETPWL
+1502 NMLLSETPWL

-1582 GSPLDADAAAM
+1582 GNPLDADASAM

-1613 EAERKGTPIT
+1613 EAERKGTQIT
-1623 TLSDDAFDYLYLLAL
+1623 ALSADAFDYLYLLAL
-1638 DADAMKQADKEVHS
+1638 DADAMKQADKEVHN
-1652 YFLPLLPRQLTTA
+1652 YFLSLLPRQLTTA
-1665 SIQRKAQSAVILQAA
+1665 SIQRKAQAAVILQAA
-1680 GRQADAEAFEA
+1680 GRKADAQAFEA

-1704 AHFAFNDGY
+1704 VHFAFNDGY
-1713 YSWGMMPVTAHV
+1713 YSWGMMPVTTHV
-1725 AAMEALSRFEGNAT
+1725 AAMEALSRFEGNASV
-1739 IMEEMKRWLLKQKQ
+1739 IEEMKRWLLKQKQ

-1786 TLGRERLR
+1786 TLGHERLR
-1794 TTDTSVRP
+1794 TTDASACP

-1816 STALKARTL
+1816 NAALKARTL

-1869 AIGRSELHP
+1869 AFGRSELYP
-1878 LEKGGGL
+1878 LEKEGGL

-1961 VSQAGIYQPGLATV
+1961 VSQVGTYQSGLATV
-1975 QCAYAPEMAAHSAAG
+1975 QCAYAPEMAAHSSAG
-1990 EALQVVE
+1990 TPLQVKE

>member
-1 MMHLLFLYAITELF
+1 MRGLQCICKIALWSMLLGW
-15 YTFSVKT
+15 
-22 FVFLNLYCLLCS
+22 
-34 NGICSDTP
+34 GIC
-42 NDTNRSEP
+42 
-50 NKNAKNQMTMKRLAH
+50 A
-65 MGWLLV
+65 
-71 IGLCLTGGMQAQ
+71 QAQ
-83 TYEKLWKQVK
+83 SYEKLWKQVE
-93 QAQEKSLPQTVVKLT
+93 QAQKKSLPQTVVNLT
-108 DDIYRKA
+108 GEICQKA

-130 RAVFQE
+130 RAAFQE

-141 SLYTRLNEMEQWVA
+141 SLYTRLNEMEQWAV
-155 TEADETDRA
+155 TETNEIDRA
-164 ILHSLLASEY
+164 ILHSILASEY
-174 AEYWQSN
+174 AGYWQNN
-181 RRAIAARTDLVTDNQ
+181 RRVIAARTDLATDKQ
-196 PADIREWTARQFVE
+196 PTDVREWTPRQFVE
-210 QTDRH
+210 KVDVH
-215 SQASTANV
+215 ALASTHDV
-223 DLLLKTSTDAYVP
+223 DRLIKTSTDGYQP
-236 FVEQGEQSAYYSHD
+236 FVEQGEQSVYYSHD
-250 LYHLL
+250 FYHLL
-255 ARRAISTL
+255 AHRAISAL
-263 QSMSGAGADSL
+263 KSMMGAGADSL
-274 IDARIESLYR
+274 MQTRIATLY
-284 QTMQTY
+284 QQMMDTY
-290 AARPDGADA
+290 AARPDGVDA
-299 CLVTTLDYWEWK
+299 CLLATLDYWEWK
-311 NGSTSQD
+311 NGSASQD
-318 EAAYLQAL
+318 EAVYLQAL
-326 DDLMTRYTDRPLCAE
+326 DELMTRYADRPLCAE

-353 GEGRSVGEAIRLCD
+353 GEGQSVGEAIRLCD

-380 QVKQL
+380 QMKQL

-410 RVRYRTME
+410 RVRYRTMD

-423 NIYATNLNSYSNRYD
+423 NIYATNLSGYFTRYD
-438 CDNDKTFRSW
+438 CNNDKTFRNL
-448 SPRRIYSRQLTLTP
+448 SPRRVYSRQFTLNP

-477 SITNLPMP
+477 SITNLPLP
-485 VPQEPGVYVVEIM
+485 VPQEAGVYVVEVV
-498 PQGKN
+498 PQAKN
-503 GRKSRCLLPV
+503 GRTSRCLLPV

-520 LDLGGGQM
+520 LDLGEGQI
-528 EITTLDGQSGHAEA
+528 EVTTLDGRSGHAEG
-542 GVRVCFY
+542 GVCVCFY
-549 STKNE
+549 SSSDE

-562 VVTDDQGKA
+562 VVTDEQGKA
-571 VVTLDPY
+571 LVTLEKND
-578 TYNTCYTLS
+578 YNTCYTLS
-587 KGADTA
+587 KGTDTA
-593 LPATNIYLSR
+593 LPSTGVYLSR
-603 SSQPSTN
+603 SSRPSTDN
-610 TRYDLSLLTDRSI
+610 RYELSLLTDRSI

-631 LKGVVYHKG
+631 LKGVVYNKG
-640 KNSAQVVEGEWVNLE
+640 KNSAQVVEGEWVSLE

-677 TADFTLPSA
+677 SVDFALPSV
-686 CLNGQFMVRVQ
+686 CLNGQFMVRAQ
-697 EKQISGAAR
+697 GNISGAAR

-722 PVTVPY
+722 PVTIPY

-741 AFSGATVQEMPLA
+741 AFSAASVQEMPLA

-761 RLRGYLSTD
+761 RLRGYLNTD
-770 KTLKADTIRLDAQ
+770 KMLKADTVRLDAQ
-783 GRFAINIQLEGE
+783 GRFAIDIHLEGE
-795 SGKDLQPW
+795 VAKALQPW
-803 QNYTFEVE
+803 QVRQGYTFEVE

-827 LSAGSQAFNLSL
+827 LSANSQAFNLNP
-839 SIPAQVCK
+839 SIPMQVCK
-847 EDTSQWTIHAS
+847 EDTTQWMIHAS
-858 NPQMSPLTLTADW
+858 NPQMSPLTLIADW
-871 RIDPETQEGKL
+871 RIEPETEDGEL
-882 AAKDGKPTLSG
+882 ITKDAKPTLSG
-893 GCITGT
+893 RCLTGK
-899 NNPSLMWQGVPSGRY
+899 NNPSDTWHNVPSGRY

-929 STASFVLFSTEDRR
+929 STASFVLFSKEDRR
-943 PPVHFPLFFHERKME
+943 SPVHAPLFFHERKME
-958 VAAGEEASFCLGTSF
+958 VAAGEKASFCLGTSF

-981 VFTGGKRV
+981 IFTGGKRV

-1002 AEMPYLESYDESV
+1002 VEMPYLDSYDESV
-1015 TLLFNML
+1015 TLLFNTL
-1022 KGGELYSRTAFLKR
+1022 KEGELYSRTAFLKR
-1036 TQPNRTL
+1036 IQPNRTL

-1106 WRNVRLNTVS
+1106 WRNVRLNTAS

-1130 VPGWS
+1130 IPGWS

-1143 LVPQVMEIR
+1143 LVPQVIEIR
-1152 NDALVVG
+1152 DDALVVG

-1188 AGLTVE
+1188 AGLAVE
-1194 AAYAPSATDDV
+1194 VSYAPPTADDV
-1205 LFEEEVVNIAETL
+1205 LFEEEVVNTAETL
-1218 QPDADLR
+1218 QPDTDLR

-1263 YAHTKDMQTDLLEA
+1263 YTHTKDMQTGLLEA

-1282 KEFMLR
+1282 KEFMLS

-1299 QAQVP
+1299 QAQVA

-1339 EAEAGRNAAVGFAF
+1339 EAEAGRNVAVGFAF
-1353 DVDDRYPLLGVR
+1353 NVDDRYPLLGVR

-1379 VLPALSNQEYVTETL
+1379 ILPVLSNQEYVTETL
-1394 TFDLKGNDACTLHLD
+1394 TFDLKGNDACTLRLD

-1462 LAAAI
+1462 LAAVI
-1467 AQSQPRIR
+1467 AQSQPRIH
-1475 EVIKA
+1475 EVIEA
-1480 WQASGQCKETFLSRL
+1480 WQASGQSKETFLSRL

-1502 NLLLSETPWL
+1502 NMLLSETPWL

-1558 KGMGSSRDITTYIAT
+1558 KGMGSSRDITTYVAT

-1582 GSPLDADAAAM
+1582 GNPLDADALAM

-1613 EAERKGTPIT
+1613 EAERKGTLIT
-1623 TLSDDAFDYLYLLAL
+1623 TLSADAFDYLYLLAL
-1638 DADAMKQADKEVHS
+1638 DADAMKQADKEVHN
-1652 YFLPLLPRQLTTA
+1652 YFLSLLPRQLTMT
-1665 SIQRKAQSAVILQAA
+1665 SIQRKAQTAVILQAA
-1680 GRQADAEAFEA
+1680 GRKADAQAFEA
-1691 SLKEHLVQEKTMG
+1691 SIKEHLVQEKTMG

-1713 YSWGMMPVTAHV
+1713 YSWGMMPVTTHV
-1725 AAMEALSRFEGNAT
+1725 AAMEALSRFEGNASV
-1739 IMEEMKRWLLKQKQ
+1739 IEEMKRWLLKQKQ

-1786 TLGRERLR
+1786 ILGHERLR
-1794 TTDTSVRP
+1794 TTDASACP

-1816 STALKARTL
+1816 NAALKARTL

-1854 TGLSIEKQCFVERKT
+1854 TGLSIEKQCFVGRKT
-1869 AIGRSELHP
+1869 AFGRSELYP
-1878 LEKGGGL
+1878 LEKEDGL

-1961 VSQAGIYQPGLATV
+1961 VSQVGTYQSGLATV
-1975 QCAYAPEMAAHSAAG
+1975 QCAYAPEMAAHSSADTP
-1990 EALQVVE
+1990 LQVKE

>member
-1 MMHLLFLYAITELF
+1 
-15 YTFSVKT
+15 
-22 FVFLNLYCLLCS
+22 
-34 NGICSDTP
+34 
-42 NDTNRSEP
+42 
-50 NKNAKNQMTMKRLAH
+50 MKRLAH

-130 RAVFQE
+130 RTAFQE

-215 SQASTANV
+215 SLASTANV
-223 DLLLKTSTDAYVP
+223 DLLLNTSTDAYVP

-263 QSMSGAGADSL
+263 RSMSGAGADSL

-477 SITNLPMP
+477 SITNMPMP

-603 SSQPSTN
+603 SSQLSTN
-610 TRYDLSLLTDRSI
+610 THYDLSLLTDRSI

-761 RLRGYLSTD
+761 RLRGYLNTD

-783 GRFAINIQLEGE
+783 GRFAIDIQLEGE

-839 SIPAQVCK
+839 SIPTQVCK
-847 EDTSQWTIHAS
+847 EDTTQWMIHAT

-871 RIDPETQEGKL
+871 RIDPETQEGEL
-882 AAKDGKPTLSG
+882 VTKDGKPTLSG

-899 NNPSLMWQGVPSGRY
+899 NNPSLMWQEVPSGRY

-943 PPVHFPLFFHERKME
+943 PPVHSPLFFHERKME

-1002 AEMPYLESYDESV
+1002 VEMPYLGSYDESV

-1092 NRQSWGVFFAPQLD
+1092 NRQLWGVFFAPQLD

-1166 TLVGGTVLQK
+1166 TLVRGTVLQK

-1181 IFNTKEE
+1181 LFNTKEE
-1188 AGLTVE
+1188 AGLAAE

-1218 QPDADLR
+1218 QPDANLR

-1263 YAHTKDMQTDLLEA
+1263 YTHTKDMQTGLLEA

-1299 QAQVP
+1299 QAQVA
-1304 ATVSNLTEG
+1304 ATVSNLTDG

-1339 EAEAGRNAAVGFAF
+1339 EAETGRNAAVGFTF
-1353 DVDDRYPLLGVR
+1353 DVDERYPLLGVR

-1379 VLPALSNQEYVTETL
+1379 VLPVLSNQEYVTETL
-1394 TFDLKGNDACTLHLD
+1394 TFDLKGNDACTLRLD

-1475 EVIKA
+1475 EVIEA
-1480 WQASGQCKETFLSRL
+1480 WQASGQSKETFLSRL
-1495 EQNEDLK
+1495 EQNEELK

-1582 GSPLDADAAAM
+1582 GNPLDADAATM

-1623 TLSDDAFDYLYLLAL
+1623 TLSADAFDYLYLLAL

-1652 YFLPLLPRQLTTA
+1652 YFLSLLPRQLTTA
-1665 SIQRKAQSAVILQAA
+1665 SIQRKAQAAVILQAA

-1781 GDVTL
+1781 GDITL
-1786 TLGRERLR
+1786 TLGREHLR
-1794 TTDTSVRP
+1794 TTDTSSSP

-1816 STALKARTL
+1816 NAALKARTL

-1869 AIGRSELHP
+1869 AFGRSELHP

-1990 EALQVVE
+1990 EALQVAD

>member
-1 MMHLLFLYAITELF
+1 MRGLQCICKIALWSMLLGW
-15 YTFSVKT
+15 
-22 FVFLNLYCLLCS
+22 
-34 NGICSDTP
+34 GIC
-42 NDTNRSEP
+42 
-50 NKNAKNQMTMKRLAH
+50 A
-65 MGWLLV
+65 
-71 IGLCLTGGMQAQ
+71 QAQ
-83 TYEKLWKQVK
+83 SYEKLWKQVE
-93 QAQEKSLPQTVVKLT
+93 QAQKKSLPQTVVNLT
-108 DDIYRKA
+108 GEICQKA

-130 RAVFQE
+130 RAAFQE

-141 SLYTRLNEMEQWVA
+141 SLYTRLNEMEQWAV
-155 TEADETDRA
+155 TETNEIDRA
-164 ILHSLLASEY
+164 ILHSILASEY
-174 AEYWQSN
+174 AGYWQNN
-181 RRAIAARTDLVTDNQ
+181 RRVIAARTDLATDKH
-196 PADIREWTARQFVE
+196 PADVREWTPRQFVE
-210 QTDRH
+210 KVDVH
-215 SQASTANV
+215 ALASTHDV
-223 DLLLKTSTDAYVP
+223 DRLIKTSTDGYQP

-255 ARRAISTL
+255 ARRAISAL
-263 QSMSGAGADSL
+263 KSMTGAGADSL
-274 IDARIESLYR
+274 MQTRVERLYLQMID
-284 QTMQTY
+284 TY

-299 CLVTTLDYWEWK
+299 CLLATLDYWEWK
-311 NGSTSQD
+311 NGSASQD
-318 EAAYLQAL
+318 EAAYLQTL
-326 DDLMTRYTDRPLCAE
+326 DELMTRYADRPLCAE

-410 RVRYRTME
+410 RVRYRTMD

-423 NIYATNLNSYSNRYD
+423 NIYATNLSGYSTRYD
-438 CDNDKTFRSW
+438 CNNDKTFRSL
-448 SPRRIYSRQLTLTP
+448 SPRRVYSRQLTLNP

-477 SITNLPMP
+477 SITNLPLP
-485 VPQEPGVYVVEIM
+485 VPQEAGVYVVEVV
-498 PQGKN
+498 PQAKN
-503 GRKSRCLLPV
+503 GRTSRCLLPV

-520 LDLGGGQM
+520 LDLGEGQI
-528 EITTLDGQSGHAEA
+528 EVTTLDGRSGHAEG

-549 STKNE
+549 SSSDE

-562 VVTDDQGKA
+562 VVTDEQGKA
-571 VVTLDPY
+571 LVTLEKYD
-578 TYNTCYTLS
+578 YNTCYTLS
-587 KGADTA
+587 KGTDTA
-593 LPATNIYLSR
+593 LPSTGVYLSR
-603 SSQPSTN
+603 SSRPLTDN
-610 TRYDLSLLTDRSI
+610 RYELSLLTDRSI

-631 LKGVVYHKG
+631 LKGVIYNKG

-677 TADFTLPSA
+677 TVDFALPSV
-686 CLNGQFMVRVQ
+686 CLNGQFMVRAQ
-697 EKQISGAAR
+697 GNISGAAR

-722 PVTVPY
+722 PVTIPY

-741 AFSGATVQEMPLA
+741 AFSGASVQEMPLA

-761 RLRGYLSTD
+761 RLRGYLNTD
-770 KTLKADTIRLDAQ
+770 KMLKADTVRLDAQ
-783 GRFAINIQLEGE
+783 GRFAIDIHLEGE
-795 SGKDLQPW
+795 VAKALQPW
-803 QNYTFEVE
+803 QVRQGYTFDVE

-827 LSAGSQAFNLSL
+827 LSANSQAFNLNP
-839 SIPAQVCK
+839 SIPMQVCK
-847 EDTSQWTIHAS
+847 EDTTQWMIHAS
-858 NPQMSPLTLTADW
+858 NPQMSSLTLIADW
-871 RIDPETQEGKL
+871 RIEPETEDGEL
-882 AAKDGKPTLSG
+882 ITKDAKPTLSG
-893 GCITGT
+893 RCLTGK
-899 NNPSLMWQGVPSGRY
+899 NNPSDTWHNVPSGRY

-929 STASFVLFSTEDRR
+929 STASFVLFSKEDRR
-943 PPVHFPLFFHERKME
+943 PPVHSPLFFHERRME
-958 VAAGEEASFCLGTSF
+958 VTAGEKASFCVGTSF

-1002 AEMPYLESYDESV
+1002 VEMPYLDSYDESV
-1015 TLLFNML
+1015 TLLFNTL
-1022 KGGELYSRTAFLKR
+1022 KEGELYSRTAFLKR
-1036 TQPNRTL
+1036 IQPNRTL

-1106 WRNVRLNTVS
+1106 WRNVRLNTAS

-1130 VPGWS
+1130 ILGWS

-1143 LVPQVMEIR
+1143 LVPQVIEIR
-1152 NDALVVG
+1152 DDALVVG

-1181 IFNTKEE
+1181 IFN
-1188 AGLTVE
+1188 AVE
-1194 AAYAPSATDDV
+1194 AAYAPPTADDV
-1205 LFEEEVVNIAETL
+1205 LFEEEVVNTAETL

-1263 YAHTKDMQTDLLEA
+1263 YTHTKDMQTGLLEA

-1299 QAQVP
+1299 QAQVA

-1313 TIKGRVTL
+1313 TIKGLVTL

-1353 DVDDRYPLLGVR
+1353 NVDDRYPLLGVR

-1379 VLPALSNQEYVTETL
+1379 VLPVLSNQEYVTETL
-1394 TFDLKGNDACTLHLD
+1394 TFDLKGNDACTLRLD
-1409 TLFNRNSSTATQR
+1409 TLFNHNSSTATQR

-1475 EVIKA
+1475 EVIEA
-1480 WQASGQCKETFLSRL
+1480 WQASGQSKETFLSRL

-1502 NLLLSETPWL
+1502 NMLLSETPWL

-1582 GSPLDADAAAM
+1582 GNPLDADASAM

-1613 EAERKGTPIT
+1613 EAERKGTQIT
-1623 TLSDDAFDYLYLLAL
+1623 ALSADAFDYLYLLAL
-1638 DADAMKQADKEVHS
+1638 DADAMKQADKEVHN
-1652 YFLPLLPRQLTTA
+1652 YFLSLLPRQLTMT
-1665 SIQRKAQSAVILQAA
+1665 SIQRKAQAAVILQAA
-1680 GRQADAEAFEA
+1680 GRKADAQAFEA
-1691 SLKEHLVQEKTMG
+1691 SIKEHLVQEKTMG

-1713 YSWGMMPVTAHV
+1713 YSWDMMPVTTHV
-1725 AAMEALSRFEGNAT
+1725 AAMEALSRFEGNASV
-1739 IMEEMKRWLLKQKQ
+1739 IEEMKRWLLKQKQ

-1794 TTDTSVRP
+1794 TTDTSARP

-1816 STALKARTL
+1816 NAALKARTL

-1869 AIGRSELHP
+1869 AFGRPELHP
-1878 LEKGGGL
+1878 LEKEGGL

-1946 DHLGKGTY
+1946 DHLSKGTY

-1961 VSQAGIYQPGLATV
+1961 VSQVGTYQSGLATV
-1975 QCAYAPEMAAHSAAG
+1975 QCAYAPEMAAHSSAG
-1990 EALQVVE
+1990 TPLQVKE

>member
-1 MMHLLFLYAITELF
+1 MRGLQCICKIALWSMLLGW
-15 YTFSVKT
+15 
-22 FVFLNLYCLLCS
+22 
-34 NGICSDTP
+34 GIC
-42 NDTNRSEP
+42 
-50 NKNAKNQMTMKRLAH
+50 A
-65 MGWLLV
+65 
-71 IGLCLTGGMQAQ
+71 QAQ
-83 TYEKLWKQVK
+83 SYEKLWKQVE
-93 QAQEKSLPQTVVKLT
+93 QAQKMSLPQTVVNLT
-108 DDIYRKA
+108 GEICQKA

-130 RAVFQE
+130 RAAFQE

-141 SLYTRLNEMEQWVA
+141 SLYTRLNEMEQWAV
-155 TEADETDRA
+155 TETNEIDRA
-164 ILHSLLASEY
+164 ILHSILASEY
-174 AEYWQSN
+174 AGYWQNN
-181 RRAIAARTDLVTDNQ
+181 RRVIAARTDLATDKH
-196 PADIREWTARQFVE
+196 PADVREWTPRQFVE
-210 QTDRH
+210 KVDAH
-215 SQASTANV
+215 ALASTHDV
-223 DLLLKTSTDAYVP
+223 DRLIKTSTDGYQP

-255 ARRAISTL
+255 ARRAISAL
-263 QSMSGAGADSL
+263 KSMTGAGADSL
-274 IDARIESLYR
+274 
-284 QTMQTY
+284 MQTRVATFYQQMMDAY

-299 CLVTTLDYWEWK
+299 CLLATLDYWEWK
-311 NGSTSQD
+311 NGSASQD

-326 DDLMTRYTDRPLCAE
+326 DELMTRYADRPLCAE

-367 EAIRRYAS
+367 EAIHRYAS

-410 RVRYRTME
+410 RVRYRTMD

-423 NIYATNLNSYSNRYD
+423 NIYATNLSGYSTRYD
-438 CDNDKTFRSW
+438 CDNDKIFRSL
-448 SPRRIYSRQLTLTP
+448 SPRRVYSRQLTLNP

-477 SITNLPMP
+477 SITNLPLP
-485 VPQEPGVYVVEIM
+485 VPQEAGVYVVEVV
-498 PQGKN
+498 PQAKN
-503 GRKSRCLLPV
+503 GRTSRCLLPV

-520 LDLGGGQM
+520 LDLGEGQI
-528 EITTLDGQSGHAEA
+528 EVTTLDGRSGHAEG

-549 STKNE
+549 SSSDE
-554 ENRRLLKE
+554 EKRRLLKE
-562 VVTDDQGKA
+562 VVTDEQGKA
-571 VVTLDPY
+571 LVTLEKYD
-578 TYNTCYTLS
+578 YNTCYTLS
-587 KGADTA
+587 KGTDTA
-593 LPATNIYLSR
+593 LPSTGVYLSR
-603 SSQPSTN
+603 SSRHSTDN
-610 TRYDLSLLTDRSI
+610 RYELSLLTDRSI

-631 LKGVVYHKG
+631 LKGVVYNKG

-677 TADFTLPSA
+677 TVDFALPSV
-686 CLNGQFMVRVQ
+686 CLNGQFMVRAQ
-697 EKQISGAAR
+697 GNISGAAR

-722 PVTVPY
+722 PVTIPY

-741 AFSGATVQEMPLA
+741 AFSGASVQEMPLA

-761 RLRGYLSTD
+761 RLRGYLNTD
-770 KTLKADTIRLDAQ
+770 KMLKADTVRLDAQ
-783 GRFAINIQLEGE
+783 GRFAIDIHLEGE
-795 SGKDLQPW
+795 VAKALQPW
-803 QNYTFEVE
+803 QVRQGYIFEVE

-827 LSAGSQAFNLSL
+827 LSANSQAFNLNP
-839 SIPAQVCK
+839 SIPMQVCK
-847 EDTSQWTIHAS
+847 EDTTQWMIHAS
-858 NPQMSPLTLTADW
+858 NPQMWPLTLIADW
-871 RIDPETQEGKL
+871 RIEPETEDGEL
-882 AAKDGKPTLSG
+882 ITKDAKPTLSG
-893 GCITGT
+893 RCLTGK
-899 NNPSLMWQGVPSGRY
+899 NNPSDTWHNVPSGRY

-929 STASFVLFSTEDRR
+929 STASFVLFSKEDRR
-943 PPVHFPLFFHERKME
+943 PPIHAPLFFHERKME
-958 VAAGEEASFCLGTSF
+958 VAAGEKASFCLGTSF

-981 VFTGGKRV
+981 IFTGGKRV

-1002 AEMPYLESYDESV
+1002 VEMPYLDSYDESV
-1015 TLLFNML
+1015 TLLFNTL
-1022 KGGELYSRTAFLKR
+1022 KEGELYSRTAFLKR
-1036 TQPNRTL
+1036 IQPNRTL

-1106 WRNVRLNTVS
+1106 WRNVRLNTAS

-1130 VPGWS
+1130 IPGWS

-1143 LVPQVMEIR
+1143 LIPQVIEIR
-1152 NDALVVG
+1152 DDALVVG

-1188 AGLTVE
+1188 AGLAVE
-1194 AAYAPSATDDV
+1194 VSYAPPTADDV
-1205 LFEEEVVNIAETL
+1205 LFEEEVVNTAETL

-1257 RWNFRG
+1257 RWTFRG
-1263 YAHTKDMQTDLLEA
+1263 YTHTKDMQTGLLEA

-1288 PNLPRFFRMGD
+1288 LNLPRFFRMGD
-1299 QAQVP
+1299 QAHVA

-1339 EAEAGRNAAVGFAF
+1339 EAEAGRNAAVSFAF

-1379 VLPALSNQEYVTETL
+1379 VLPVLSNQEYVTETL
-1394 TFDLKGNDACTLHLD
+1394 TFDLKGNDACTLRLD
-1409 TLFNRNSSTATQR
+1409 TLFNHNSSTATQR

-1448 ENAISWAVAYYANT
+1448 ENAISWAVTYYANT

-1467 AQSQPRIR
+1467 AQSQPRIH
-1475 EVIKA
+1475 EVIEA
-1480 WQASGQCKETFLSRL
+1480 WQASGQSKETFLSRL

-1502 NLLLSETPWL
+1502 NMLLSETPWL
-1512 AEATSDTERMQRLV
+1512 AEATSDTERMQRLA

-1558 KGMGSSRDITTYIAT
+1558 KGMGSSRDITTYITT

-1582 GSPLDADAAAM
+1582 GSPLDADASAM

-1623 TLSDDAFDYLYLLAL
+1623 TLSADAFDYLYLLAL
-1638 DADAMKQADKEVHS
+1638 DADAMKQADKEVHN
-1652 YFLPLLPRQLTTA
+1652 YFLSFLPRQLTTA
-1665 SIQRKAQSAVILQAA
+1665 SIQRKAQAAVILQAA
-1680 GRQADAEAFEA
+1680 GRKADAQAFEA
-1691 SLKEHLVQEKTMG
+1691 SIKEHLVQEKTMG

-1713 YSWGMMPVTAHV
+1713 YSWGMMPVTTHV
-1725 AAMEALSRFEGNAT
+1725 AAMEALSRFEGNASV
-1739 IMEEMKRWLLKQKQ
+1739 IEEMKRWLLKQKQ

-1794 TTDTSVRP
+1794 TTDTSACP

-1816 STALKARTL
+1816 NAALKARTL

-1869 AIGRSELHP
+1869 AFGRSELHP
-1878 LEKGGGL
+1878 LEKEGGL

-1911 RAACLEPTATLSG
+1911 RAACLEPTTTLSG

-1961 VSQAGIYQPGLATV
+1961 VSQVGTYQSGLATV
-1975 QCAYAPEMAAHSAAG
+1975 QCAYAPEMAAHSSAG
-1990 EALQVVE
+1990 TPLQVKE

>member
-1 MMHLLFLYAITELF
+1 MLLGW
-15 YTFSVKT
+15 
-22 FVFLNLYCLLCS
+22 
-34 NGICSDTP
+34 GIC
-42 NDTNRSEP
+42 
-50 NKNAKNQMTMKRLAH
+50 A
-65 MGWLLV
+65 
-71 IGLCLTGGMQAQ
+71 QAQ
-83 TYEKLWKQVK
+83 SYDKLWKQVE
-93 QAQEKSLPQTVVKLT
+93 QAQKKSLPQTVVNLT
-108 DDIYRKA
+108 GEICRKA

-130 RAVFQE
+130 RAAFQE

-141 SLYTRLNEMEQWVA
+141 SLYTRLNEMEQWAV
-155 TEADETDRA
+155 TETNEIDRA
-164 ILHSLLASEY
+164 ILHSILASEY
-174 AEYWQSN
+174 AGYWQNN
-181 RRAIAARTDLVTDNQ
+181 RRVIAARTDLATDKQ
-196 PADIREWTARQFVE
+196 PADVREWTPRQFVE
-210 QTDRH
+210 KVDVH
-215 SQASTANV
+215 ALASTHDV
-223 DLLLKTSTDAYVP
+223 DRLIKTSTDGYQP
-236 FVEQGEQSAYYSHD
+236 FVEQGEQSDYYSHD

-255 ARRAISTL
+255 ARRAISAL
-263 QSMSGAGADSL
+263 KSMTGAGADSL
-274 IDARIESLYR
+274 
-284 QTMQTY
+284 MQTRVERLYLQMMDVY

-299 CLVTTLDYWEWK
+299 CLLATLDYWEWK
-311 NGSTSQD
+311 NGSVLQD
-318 EAAYLQAL
+318 EVAYLQAL
-326 DDLMTRYTDRPLCAE
+326 DELMTRYADRPLCAE

-410 RVRYRTME
+410 RVRYRTMD

-423 NIYATNLNSYSNRYD
+423 NIYATNLSGYSTRYD
-438 CDNDKTFRSW
+438 CNNDKTFRSL
-448 SPRRIYSRQLTLTP
+448 SPRRVYSRQLTLNP

-477 SITNLPMP
+477 SITNLPLP
-485 VPQEPGVYVVEIM
+485 VPQEAGVYVVEVV
-498 PQGKN
+498 PQAKN
-503 GRKSRCLLPV
+503 GRTSRCLLPV

-520 LDLGGGQM
+520 LDLGEGQI
-528 EITTLDGQSGHAEA
+528 EVTTLDGRSGHAEG
-542 GVRVCFY
+542 GVRVCFF
-549 STKNE
+549 SSSDE

-562 VVTDDQGKA
+562 VVTDEQGKA
-571 VVTLDPY
+571 LVTLEKYD
-578 TYNTCYTLS
+578 YNTCYTLS
-587 KGADTA
+587 KGTDTA
-593 LPATNIYLSR
+593 LPSTGVYLSR
-603 SSQPSTN
+603 LSRTSTDN
-610 TRYDLSLLTDRSI
+610 RYELSLLTDRSI

-631 LKGVVYHKG
+631 LKGVVYNKE
-640 KNSAQVVEGEWVNLE
+640 KNSAKVAVGEWVSLE
-655 LLDANL
+655 LLDANR
-661 KQIATRRVQT
+661 KQIATRRIQT

-677 TADFTLPSA
+677 TIDFALPSV
-686 CLNGQFMVRVQ
+686 CLNGQFMVRAQ
-697 EKQISGAAR
+697 GNISGAAR
-706 FQVEEYKRPT
+706 FQVEEYKRPM

-722 PVTVPY
+722 PVTIPY

-741 AFSGATVQEMPLA
+741 AFSGASVQEMPLA

-761 RLRGYLSTD
+761 RLRGYLNTD
-770 KTLKADTIRLDAQ
+770 KMLKADTVWLDAQ
-783 GRFAINIQLEGE
+783 GRFAIDIHLEGE
-795 SGKDLQPW
+795 VAKALQPW
-803 QNYTFEVE
+803 QIRQGCSFEVE

-827 LSAGSQAFNLSL
+827 LSASSQAFNLNP
-839 SIPAQVCK
+839 SIPTQVCK
-847 EDTSQWTIHAS
+847 EDTTQWMIHAS
-858 NPQMSPLTLTADW
+858 NPQMSPLTLIADW
-871 RIDPETQEGKL
+871 RIEPETEDGEL
-882 AAKDGKPTLSG
+882 ITKDAKPTLSG
-893 GCITGT
+893 RCLTGKK
-899 NNPSLMWQGVPSGRY
+899 NPSDTWHNVPSGRY

-929 STASFVLFSTEDRR
+929 STASFVLFSKEDRR
-943 PPVHFPLFFHERKME
+943 PPVHSPLFFHERKME
-958 VAAGEEASFCLGTSF
+958 VVAGEKASFCLGTSF

-1002 AEMPYLESYDESV
+1002 VEMPYLDSYDESV
-1015 TLLFNML
+1015 TLLFNTL
-1022 KGGELYSRTAFLKR
+1022 KEGELYSRTAFLKR

-1106 WRNVRLNTVS
+1106 WRNVRLNTAS

-1130 VPGWS
+1130 IPGWS

-1143 LVPQVMEIR
+1143 LVPQVIEIR
-1152 NDALVVG
+1152 DDALVVG

-1166 TLVGGTVLQK
+1166 TLVRGTVLQK

-1181 IFNTKEE
+1181 LFNTKEE
-1188 AGLTVE
+1188 AGLAVE
-1194 AAYAPSATDDV
+1194 VAYAPPTADGV
-1205 LFEEEVVNIAETL
+1205 LFEEEVVNTAETL
-1218 QPDADLR
+1218 QPNADLR

-1248 AFTLPQSLT
+1248 AFTLPQSLA

-1263 YAHTKDMQTDLLEA
+1263 YTHTKDMQTGLLEA

-1299 QAQVP
+1299 QAQVA

-1379 VLPALSNQEYVTETL
+1379 VLPVLSNQEYVTETL
-1394 TFDLKGNDACTLHLD
+1394 TFDLKGNDACTLRLD
-1409 TLFNRNSSTATQR
+1409 TLFNHNSSTATQR

-1467 AQSQPRIR
+1467 AKSQPRIR
-1475 EVIKA
+1475 EVIEA
-1480 WQASGQCKETFLSRL
+1480 WQASGQSKETFLSRL

-1502 NLLLSETPWL
+1502 NMLLSETPWL
-1512 AEATSDTERMQRLV
+1512 VETTSDTERMQRLV

-1539 SALTR
+1539 SAITR

-1558 KGMGSSRDITTYIAT
+1558 KGMGSSRDITTYITT

-1606 KEYKRLR
+1606 KEYKRLC
-1613 EAERKGTPIT
+1613 EAERKGTQIT
-1623 TLSDDAFDYLYLLAL
+1623 ALSPDAFDYLYLLAL
-1638 DADAMKQADKEVHS
+1638 DADAMKQADKDVHS
-1652 YFLPLLPRQLTTA
+1652 YFLSLLPRQLTTA
-1665 SIQRKAQSAVILQAA
+1665 SIQRKAQAIVILQAA
-1680 GRQADAEAFEA
+1680 GRKADAQAFEA
-1691 SLKEHLVQEKTMG
+1691 SLKEHLVQEGTMG

-1713 YSWGMMPVTAHV
+1713 YSWGMMPVTTHV
-1725 AAMEALSRFEGNAT
+1725 AAMEALLHFEGNASV
-1739 IMEEMKRWLLKQKQ
+1739 IEEMKRWLLKQKQ

-1786 TLGRERLR
+1786 TLGHEHLR
-1794 TTDTSVRP
+1794 TTDTSARP

-1816 STALKARTL
+1816 NAALNARTL

-1869 AIGRSELHP
+1869 AFGRSELYP
-1878 LEKGGGL
+1878 LENGSGL

-1961 VSQAGIYQPGLATV
+1961 VSQAGTYQPGLATV
-1975 QCAYAPEMAAHSAAG
+1975 QCAYAPEMAAHSSAG
-1990 EALQVVE
+1990 TPLQVRE

>member
-1 MMHLLFLYAITELF
+1 
-15 YTFSVKT
+15 
-22 FVFLNLYCLLCS
+22 
-34 NGICSDTP
+34 
-42 NDTNRSEP
+42 
-50 NKNAKNQMTMKRLAH
+50 
-65 MGWLLV
+65 
-71 IGLCLTGGMQAQ
+71 MQAQ
-83 TYEKLWKQVK
+83 TYEKLWKQVE
-93 QAQEKSLPQTVVKLT
+93 QAQQKSLPQTVVKLAE
-108 DDIYRKA
+108 DICRKA
-115 LAEKNSPQL
+115 LDEKNSPQL

-130 RAVFQE
+130 RAAFQE

-141 SLYTRLNEMEQWVA
+141 SLYARLNEMERWVT
-155 TEADETDRA
+155 TETDETDRA

-174 AEYWQSN
+174 ADYWQS
-181 RRAIAARTDLVTDNQ
+181 RRYTIAARTDLVTDDQ
-196 PADIREWTARQFVE
+196 PADIREWTPRQFVE
-210 QTDRH
+210 KVETH
-215 SQASTANV
+215 ATASTRQV
-223 DLLLKTSTDAYVP
+223 TLLTRTSTDTYRP
-236 FVEQGEQSAYYSHD
+236 FVEQGEQSAYYSHG

-255 ARRAISTL
+255 VRRAINAL

-274 IDARIESLYR
+274 IEARTESLYQ
-284 QTMQTY
+284 QTIQTY
-290 AARPDGADA
+290 ADRSDGADA
-299 CLVTTLDYWEWK
+299 CLLATLDYWEWK
-311 NGSTSQD
+311 NGNRHSTQD
-318 EAAYLQAL
+318 DTAYLQAL
-326 DDLMTRYTDRPLCAE
+326 DDLMARYADRPLCAE

-375 YARIG
+375 YDRIG

-385 RAELLRPQLAISAE
+385 RAELLRPQISLSGE
-399 GIGYPGDTLDL
+399 RIGYPGDTLAL
-410 RVRYRTME
+410 QVHYRTMD
-418 APVTL
+418 APVIL
-423 NIYATNLNSYSNRYD
+423 NLYATNLKAYPYQTD
-438 CDNDKTFRSW
+438 CNNAKEFRRL
-448 SPRRIYSRQLTLTP
+448 SPRRVYSQKHTLTP
-462 LPAEHKSEADLPYLE
+462 IPHADKAEADLPYLP
-477 SITNLPMP
+477 SDTTLALPI
-485 VPQEPGVYVVEIM
+485 PQTAGVYVVEVV
-498 PQGKN
+498 PQAKN
-503 GRKSRCLLPV
+503 GRTSRCLLPV

-520 LDLGGGQM
+520 LDLGEGQI
-528 EITTLDGQSGHAEA
+528 EVTTLDGRSGHAEA

-549 STKNE
+549 SSRNE
-554 ENRRLLKE
+554 ESRRLLKE
-562 VVTDDQGKA
+562 VVTDEQGKA
-571 VVTLDPY
+571 LVTLKKYD
-578 TYNTCYTLS
+578 YNTCYTLS
-587 KGADTA
+587 KEADTA
-593 LPATNIYLSR
+593 LPSTDLYLNR
-603 SSQPSTN
+603 SSQPSADHH
-610 TRYDLSLLTDRSI
+610 YELSLLTDRSI

-631 LKGVVYHKG
+631 LKGVVYNKG
-640 KNSAQVVEGEWVNLE
+640 KNSAQVAEGEWVNLE
-655 LLDANL
+655 LLDTNL

-677 TADFTLPSA
+677 TADFALPSA

-697 EKQISGAAR
+697 EKHISGAAR

-741 AFSGATVQEMPLA
+741 AFSGASVQEMPLA
-754 WSLKRYD
+754 WSVKRYN
-761 RLRGYLSTD
+761 RLRGYLNTD
-770 KTLKADTIRLDAQ
+770 KMLKADTVRLDAQ
-783 GRFAINIQLEGE
+783 GRFAIDIRLEGE
-795 SGKDLQPW
+795 VEKALQPW
-803 QNYTFEVE
+803 QVRQGYSFEVE
-811 AAVTDEAGETQ
+811 ATVTDEAGETQ

-827 LSAGSQAFNLSL
+827 LSAGSQAFNLNP
-839 SIPAQVCK
+839 SIPVQVCK
-847 EDTSQWTIHAS
+847 EDTLQWMIHAS

-871 RIDPETQEGKL
+871 RIDPETEKGEL
-882 AAKDGKPTLSG
+882 VAKDAQPTLNG
-893 GCITGT
+893 RCLTGKK
-899 NNPSLMWQGVPSGRY
+899 NPSTMWQNVPSGRY

-929 STASFVLFSTEDRR
+929 STASFVLFSKEDRR
-943 PPVHFPLFFHERKME
+943 PPVHAPLFFHERKME
-958 VAAGEEASFCLGTSF
+958 VAAGEKASFCLGTSF

-1002 AEMPYLESYDESV
+1002 VEMPYLESYDESV

-1106 WRNVRLNTVS
+1106 WRNVRLNAVG

-1130 VPGWS
+1130 IPGWS

-1143 LVPQVMEIR
+1143 LVPQVIEIR
-1152 NDALVVG
+1152 DDALVVG
-1159 YGSSRTP
+1159 YGSSRMP
-1166 TLVGGTVLQK
+1166 TLVRGTVLQK

-1188 AGLTVE
+1188 AGLAVE
-1194 AAYAPSATDDV
+1194 VSYAPPTADGV
-1205 LFEEEVVNIAETL
+1205 LFEEEVVNTAETL
-1218 QPDADLR
+1218 QPNADLR

-1263 YAHTKDMQTDLLEA
+1263 YTHTKDMQTGLLEA

-1299 QAQVP
+1299 QARVA

-1339 EAEAGRNAAVGFAF
+1339 EAEAGRNTAVGFAF

-1365 LTADGG
+1365 LTADGD

-1379 VLPALSNQEYVTETL
+1379 VLPVLSNQEYVTETL
-1394 TFDLKGNDACTLHLD
+1394 TFDLKGNDACTLRLD

-1422 RLTVEVTGNPAW
+1422 RLTIEMTGNPAW

-1442 LTQPDG
+1442 LMQPDG
-1448 ENAISWAVAYYANT
+1448 ENAISWATAYYANT

-1475 EVIKA
+1475 EVIEA
-1480 WQASGQCKETFLSRL
+1480 WQASGQSKETFLSRL
-1495 EQNEDLK
+1495 EQNENLK
-1502 NLLLSETPWL
+1502 NILLSETPWL

-1582 GSPLDADAAAM
+1582 GSPLDADASAM
-1593 KQRAF
+1593 KQCAF

-1613 EAERKGTPIT
+1613 EAERKGTQIT
-1623 TLSDDAFDYLYLLAL
+1623 ALSPDAFDYLYLLAL

-1652 YFLPLLPRQLTTA
+1652 YFLSLLPRQLTTA
-1665 SIQRKAQSAVILQAA
+1665 SIQRKAQAAVILQAA
-1680 GRQADAEAFEA
+1680 GRKADAQAFEA

-1704 AHFAFNDGY
+1704 AHFAFNDSY
-1713 YSWGMMPVTAHV
+1713 YSWGMMPVTTHV
-1725 AAMEALSRFEGNAT
+1725 AAMEALSRFEGNASV
-1739 IMEEMKRWLLKQKQ
+1739 IEEMKRWLLKQKQ

-1770 LCNGRNWLADR
+1770 LCNSRNWLADR

-1794 TTDTSVRP
+1794 TTDTSARP

-1816 STALKARTL
+1816 NAALKARTL

-1869 AIGRSELHP
+1869 AFGRSELHP
-1878 LEKGGGL
+1878 LEKEGGL
-1885 RVGDKLVIR
+1885 RMGDKLVIR

-1961 VSQAGIYQPGLATV
+1961 VSQAGTYQPGLATV

-1990 EALQVVE
+1990 EALQVAE

>member
-1 MMHLLFLYAITELF
+1 MHLLFLYAITELF

-50 NKNAKNQMTMKRLAH
+50 SKNAKNQMTMKRLAH

-130 RAVFQE
+130 RATFQE

-155 TEADETDRA
+155 TESDETDRA

-223 DLLLKTSTDAYVP
+223 DLLLNTSTDAYVP

-299 CLVTTLDYWEWK
+299 CLLTTLDYWEWK
-311 NGSTSQD
+311 NGSASQD

-326 DDLMTRYTDRPLCAE
+326 DDLMTRYADRPLCAE

-485 VPQEPGVYVVEIM
+485 VPQEPGVYIVEVM

-528 EITTLDGQSGHAEA
+528 EITTLDGRSGHAEA
-542 GVRVCFY
+542 DVRICFY
-549 STKNE
+549 SSNDE
-554 ENRRLLKE
+554 ESRRLLKE

-640 KNSAQVVEGEWVNLE
+640 KNSAQVVESEWINLE

-697 EKQISGAAR
+697 EKHISGAAR

-728 CLGETVT
+728 CLGEAVT

-803 QNYTFEVE
+803 QSYTFEVE

-827 LSAGSQAFNLSL
+827 LSAGSQAFNLNL
-839 SIPAQVCK
+839 SIPTQVCK
-847 EDTSQWTIHAS
+847 EDTTQWTIHAT

-871 RIDPETQEGKL
+871 RIDPETQEGEL
-882 AAKDGKPTLSG
+882 VTKDGKPTLNG

-899 NNPSLMWQGVPSGRY
+899 NNPSLMWQEVPSGRY

-929 STASFVLFSTEDRR
+929 STASFVLFSKEDRR
-943 PPVHFPLFFHERKME
+943 PPVHSPLFFHERKME

-1002 AEMPYLESYDESV
+1002 VEMPYLESYDESV

-1106 WRNVRLNTVS
+1106 WRNVRLNTAS

-1130 VPGWS
+1130 VPSWS

-1166 TLVGGTVLQK
+1166 TLVRGTILQK
-1176 SASNA
+1176 SAANA
-1181 IFNTKEE
+1181 LFNTKEE
-1188 AGLTVE
+1188 AGLAAE

-1263 YAHTKDMQTDLLEA
+1263 YTHTKDMQTGLLEA
-1277 SVVSA
+1277 SIVSA

-1299 QAQVP
+1299 QAQVA

-1353 DVDDRYPLLGVR
+1353 DVDERYPLLGVR

-1379 VLPALSNQEYVTETL
+1379 VLPVLSNQEYVTETL
-1394 TFDLKGNDACTLHLD
+1394 TFDLKGNDACTLHFD

-1475 EVIKA
+1475 EVIEA
-1480 WQASGQCKETFLSRL
+1480 WQASGQSKETFLSRL
-1495 EQNEDLK
+1495 EQNEELK

-1526 QLFDANRQRNLTL
+1526 QLFDTNRQRNLTL

-1558 KGMGSSRDITTYIAT
+1558 KGMGSSRDITTYITT

-1582 GSPLDADAAAM
+1582 GSPLDADASAM

-1623 TLSDDAFDYLYLLAL
+1623 TLSADAFDYLHLLAL
-1638 DADAMKQADKEVHS
+1638 DADAMKQADKEVRS
-1652 YFLPLLPRQLTTA
+1652 YFLSLLPRQLTTA
-1665 SIQRKAQSAVILQAA
+1665 SIQRKAQAAVILQAT

-1739 IMEEMKRWLLKQKQ
+1739 IIEEMKRWLLKQKQ

-1786 TLGRERLR
+1786 TLGRECLR
-1794 TTDTSVRP
+1794 TTDTSVRL

-1816 STALKARTL
+1816 SAALKARTL

-1869 AIGRSELHP
+1869 AFGRSELHP
-1878 LEKGGGL
+1878 LEKEDGL
-1885 RVGDKLVIR
+1885 HVGDKLVIR

-1924 YRWTGGFGYYAETK
+1924 YRWAGGFGYYGETK

-1961 VSQAGIYQPGLATV
+1961 VSQAGTYQPGLSTV

-1990 EALQVVE
+1990 EALQVAD

>member
-1 MMHLLFLYAITELF
+1 MRGLQCICKIALWSMLLGW
-15 YTFSVKT
+15 
-22 FVFLNLYCLLCS
+22 
-34 NGICSDTP
+34 GIC
-42 NDTNRSEP
+42 
-50 NKNAKNQMTMKRLAH
+50 A
-65 MGWLLV
+65 
-71 IGLCLTGGMQAQ
+71 QAQ
-83 TYEKLWKQVK
+83 SYEKLWKQVE
-93 QAQEKSLPQTVVKLT
+93 QAQKKSLPQTVVNLT
-108 DDIYRKA
+108 GEICQKA

-130 RAVFQE
+130 RAAFQE

-141 SLYTRLNEMEQWVA
+141 SLYTRLNEMEQWAA
-155 TEADETDRA
+155 TETNETDRA
-164 ILHSLLASEY
+164 ILHSILASEY
-174 AEYWQSN
+174 AGYWQNN
-181 RRAIAARTDLVTDNQ
+181 RRVIAARTDLATDKQ
-196 PADIREWTARQFVE
+196 PADVREWTPRQFVE
-210 QTDRH
+210 KVDAH
-215 SQASTANV
+215 ALASTHDV
-223 DLLLKTSTDAYVP
+223 DRLIKTSTDGYQP

-255 ARRAISTL
+255 ARRAISAL
-263 QSMSGAGADSL
+263 KSMTGAGADSL
-274 IDARIESLYR
+274 
-284 QTMQTY
+284 MQIRVEHFYLQMMDTY

-299 CLVTTLDYWEWK
+299 CLLATLDYWEWK
-311 NGSTSQD
+311 NGSASQD

-326 DDLMTRYTDRPLCAE
+326 DALMTRYTDRPLCAE

-353 GEGRSVGEAIRLCD
+353 REGRSVGEAIRLCD

-380 QVKQL
+380 QMKQL

-410 RVRYRTME
+410 RVRYRTMD

-423 NIYATNLNSYSNRYD
+423 NIYATNLSGYSTRYD
-438 CDNDKTFRSW
+438 CDNDKIFRSL
-448 SPRRIYSRQLTLTP
+448 SPRRVYSRQLTLNP

-477 SITNLPMP
+477 SITNLPLP
-485 VPQEPGVYVVEIM
+485 VPQEAGVYVVEVV
-498 PQGKN
+498 PQAKN
-503 GRKSRCLLPV
+503 GRTSRCLLPV

-520 LDLGGGQM
+520 LDLGEGQI
-528 EITTLDGQSGHAEA
+528 EVTTLDGRSGHAEG

-549 STKNE
+549 SSSDE
-554 ENRRLLKE
+554 EKRRLLKE
-562 VVTDDQGKA
+562 VVTDEQGKA
-571 VVTLDPY
+571 LVSLETYD
-578 TYNTCYTLS
+578 YNTCYTLS
-587 KGADTA
+587 KGTDTA
-593 LPATNIYLSR
+593 LPSTGVYLSR
-603 SSQPSTN
+603 SSRPLTDN
-610 TRYDLSLLTDRSI
+610 RYELSLLTDRSI

-631 LKGVVYHKG
+631 LKGVVYNKG

-677 TADFTLPSA
+677 TVDFALPSV
-686 CLNGQFMVRVQ
+686 CLNGQFMVRAQ
-697 EKQISGAAR
+697 GNISGAAR

-722 PVTVPY
+722 PVTIPY

-741 AFSGATVQEMPLA
+741 AFSGASVQEMPLA

-761 RLRGYLSTD
+761 RLRGYLNTD
-770 KTLKADTIRLDAQ
+770 KMLKADTVRLDAQ
-783 GRFAINIQLEGE
+783 GRFAIDIHLEGE
-795 SGKDLQPW
+795 VAKALQPW
-803 QNYTFEVE
+803 QVRQGYTFEVE

-827 LSAGSQAFNLSL
+827 LSASSQAFNLNP
-839 SIPAQVCK
+839 SIPMQVCK
-847 EDTSQWTIHAS
+847 EDTTQWMIHAS
-858 NPQMSPLTLTADW
+858 NPQMSPLTLIADW
-871 RIDPETQEGKL
+871 RIEPETEDGEL
-882 AAKDGKPTLSG
+882 ITKDAKPTLSG
-893 GCITGT
+893 RCLTGKK
-899 NNPSLMWQGVPSGRY
+899 NPSAMWQNVPSGRY

-929 STASFVLFSTEDRR
+929 STASFVLFSKEDHR
-943 PPVHFPLFFHERKME
+943 PPVHAPLFFHERKME
-958 VAAGEEASFCLGTSF
+958 VAVGEKASFCLGTSF

-981 VFTGGKRV
+981 IFTGGKRV

-1002 AEMPYLESYDESV
+1002 VEMPYLDSYDESV
-1015 TLLFNML
+1015 TLLFNTL
-1022 KGGELYSRTAFLKR
+1022 KEGELYSRTAFLKR

-1106 WRNVRLNTVS
+1106 WHNVRLNTAS

-1152 NDALVVG
+1152 DDALVVG

-1166 TLVGGTVLQK
+1166 TLVRGTVLQK

-1188 AGLTVE
+1188 AGLAVE
-1194 AAYAPSATDDV
+1194 VSYAPPTADDV
-1205 LFEEEVVNIAETL
+1205 LFEEEVVNTAETL

-1263 YAHTKDMQTDLLEA
+1263 YTHTKDMQTGLLEA
-1277 SVVSA
+1277 SVVST

-1299 QAQVP
+1299 QAQV
-1304 ATVSNLTEG
+1304 ATTVSNLTEG

-1339 EAEAGRNAAVGFAF
+1339 EAEAGRNAAVSFAF

-1379 VLPALSNQEYVTETL
+1379 VLPVLSNQEYVTETL
-1394 TFDLKGNDACTLHLD
+1394 TFDLKGNDACTLRLD

-1475 EVIKA
+1475 EVIEA
-1480 WQASGQCKETFLSRL
+1480 WQASGQSKETFLSRL
-1495 EQNEDLK
+1495 EQNEDIK
-1502 NLLLSETPWL
+1502 NMLLSETPWL

-1558 KGMGSSRDITTYIAT
+1558 KGMGSNRDITTYIAT

-1582 GSPLDADAAAM
+1582 GSPLDADASAM

-1613 EAERKGTPIT
+1613 EAERKGTLIT
-1623 TLSDDAFDYLYLLAL
+1623 TLSADAFDYLYLLAL
-1638 DADAMKQADKEVHS
+1638 DADAMKQADKEVHN
-1652 YFLPLLPRQLTTA
+1652 YFLSLLPRQLTTA
-1665 SIQRKAQSAVILQAA
+1665 SIQRKAQAAVILQAA
-1680 GRQADAEAFEA
+1680 GRKADAQAFEA
-1691 SLKEHLVQEKTMG
+1691 SIKEHLVQEGTMG

-1713 YSWGMMPVTAHV
+1713 YSWGMMPVTTHV
-1725 AAMEALSRFEGNAT
+1725 AAMEALSRFEGNASV
-1739 IMEEMKRWLLKQKQ
+1739 IEEMKRWLLKQKQ

-1786 TLGRERLR
+1786 ILGHERLR
-1794 TTDTSVRP
+1794 TTDASARP

-1816 STALKARTL
+1816 NAALKARTL
-1825 EVEKHDEGMAWGAV
+1825 EVKKYDEGMAWGAV

-1854 TGLSIEKQCFVERKT
+1854 TGLFIEKQCFVERKT
-1869 AIGRSELHP
+1869 AFGRSELYP
-1878 LEKGGGL
+1878 LEKEGGL

-1946 DHLGKGTY
+1946 DHLSKGTY

-1961 VSQAGIYQPGLATV
+1961 VSQVGTYQSGLATV
-1975 QCAYAPEMAAHSAAG
+1975 QCAYAPEMAAHSSAG
-1990 EALQVVE
+1990 TPLQVKE

>member
-1 MMHLLFLYAITELF
+1 MRGLQCICKIALWSMLLGW
-15 YTFSVKT
+15 
-22 FVFLNLYCLLCS
+22 
-34 NGICSDTP
+34 GIC
-42 NDTNRSEP
+42 
-50 NKNAKNQMTMKRLAH
+50 A
-65 MGWLLV
+65 
-71 IGLCLTGGMQAQ
+71 QAQ
-83 TYEKLWKQVK
+83 SYEKLWKQVE
-93 QAQEKSLPQTVVKLT
+93 QAQKKSLPQTVVNLT
-108 DDIYRKA
+108 GEICQKA

-130 RAVFQE
+130 RAAFQE

-141 SLYTRLNEMEQWVA
+141 SLYTRLNEMEQWAA
-155 TEADETDRA
+155 TETNETDRA
-164 ILHSLLASEY
+164 ILHSILASEY
-174 AEYWQSN
+174 AGYWQNN
-181 RRAIAARTDLVTDNQ
+181 RRVIAARTDLATDKQ
-196 PADIREWTARQFVE
+196 PTDVREWTPRQFVE
-210 QTDRH
+210 KVDAH
-215 SQASTANV
+215 ALASTHDV
-223 DLLLKTSTDAYVP
+223 DRLIKTSTDGYQP

-255 ARRAISTL
+255 ARRAISAL
-263 QSMSGAGADSL
+263 KSMTGARADSL
-274 IDARIESLYR
+274 MQTRIATLY
-284 QTMQTY
+284 QQMMDTY

-299 CLVTTLDYWEWK
+299 CLLATLDYWEWK
-311 NGSTSQD
+311 NGSVLQD

-326 DDLMTRYTDRPLCAE
+326 DELMTRYADRPLCAE

-410 RVRYRTME
+410 RVRYRTMD

-423 NIYATNLNSYSNRYD
+423 NIYATNLSGYSTRYD
-438 CDNDKTFRSW
+438 CNNDKTFRSL
-448 SPRRIYSRQLTLTP
+448 SPRRVYSRQLTLNP

-477 SITNLPMP
+477 SITNLPLP
-485 VPQEPGVYVVEIM
+485 VPQEAGVYVVEVV
-498 PQGKN
+498 PQAKN
-503 GRKSRCLLPV
+503 GRTSRCLLPV

-520 LDLGGGQM
+520 LDLGEGQI
-528 EITTLDGQSGHAEA
+528 EVTTLDGRSGHAEG

-549 STKNE
+549 SSSDE

-562 VVTDDQGKA
+562 VVTDEQGKA
-571 VVTLDPY
+571 LVTLEKYD
-578 TYNTCYTLS
+578 YNTCYTLS
-587 KGADTA
+587 KGTDTA
-593 LPATNIYLSR
+593 LPSTGVYLSR
-603 SSQPSTN
+603 SSRPLTDN
-610 TRYDLSLLTDRSI
+610 RYELSLLTDRSI

-631 LKGVVYHKG
+631 LKGVVYNKG
-640 KNSAQVVEGEWVNLE
+640 KNSAQVVEGEWVSLE

-677 TADFTLPSA
+677 TVDFALPSV
-686 CLNGQFMVRVQ
+686 CLNGQFMVRAQ
-697 EKQISGAAR
+697 GNISGAAR

-722 PVTVPY
+722 PVTIPY

-741 AFSGATVQEMPLA
+741 AFSGASVQEMPLA

-761 RLRGYLSTD
+761 RLRGYLNTD
-770 KTLKADTIRLDAQ
+770 KMLKADTVRLDAQ
-783 GRFAINIQLEGE
+783 GRFAIDIHLEGE
-795 SGKDLQPW
+795 VAKALQPW
-803 QNYTFEVE
+803 QVRQGYTFEVE

-827 LSAGSQAFNLSL
+827 LSANSQAFNLNP
-839 SIPAQVCK
+839 SIPMQVCK
-847 EDTSQWTIHAS
+847 EDTTQWMIHAS

-871 RIDPETQEGKL
+871 CIEPETEDGEL
-882 AAKDGKPTLSG
+882 ITKDAKPTLSG
-893 GCITGT
+893 RCLTGR
-899 NNPSLMWQGVPSGRY
+899 NNPSDTWHNVPSGRY

-929 STASFVLFSTEDRR
+929 STASFVLFSKEDRR
-943 PPVHFPLFFHERKME
+943 PPVHSPLFFHERKME
-958 VAAGEEASFCLGTSF
+958 VAAGEKASFCLGTSF

-1002 AEMPYLESYDESV
+1002 VEMPYLDSYDESV
-1015 TLLFNML
+1015 TLLFNTL
-1022 KGGELYSRTAFLKR
+1022 KEGELYSRTAFLKR
-1036 TQPNRTL
+1036 IQPNRTL

-1106 WRNVRLNTVS
+1106 WRNVRLNTAS

-1130 VPGWS
+1130 IPGWS

-1143 LVPQVMEIR
+1143 LVLQVIEIR
-1152 NDALVVG
+1152 DDALVVG

-1188 AGLTVE
+1188 AGLAVE
-1194 AAYAPSATDDV
+1194 VSYAPPTADDV
-1205 LFEEEVVNIAETL
+1205 LFEEEVVNTAETL

-1263 YAHTKDMQTDLLEA
+1263 YTHTKDMQTGLLEA

-1299 QAQVP
+1299 QAQVA

-1353 DVDDRYPLLGVR
+1353 NVDDRYPLLGVR

-1379 VLPALSNQEYVTETL
+1379 VLPVLSNQEYVTETL
-1394 TFDLKGNDACTLHLD
+1394 TFDLKGNDACTLRLD

-1448 ENAISWAVAYYANT
+1448 ENAISWAVTYYANT

-1475 EVIKA
+1475 EVIEA
-1480 WQASGQCKETFLSRL
+1480 WQASGQSKETFLSRL

-1502 NLLLSETPWL
+1502 NMLLSETPWL

-1558 KGMGSSRDITTYIAT
+1558 KGMGSSRDITTYITT

-1582 GSPLDADAAAM
+1582 GGPLDADASAM

-1613 EAERKGTPIT
+1613 EAERKGTQIT
-1623 TLSDDAFDYLYLLAL
+1623 ALSADAFDYLYLLAL
-1638 DADAMKQADKEVHS
+1638 DADAMKQADKEVHN
-1652 YFLPLLPRQLTTA
+1652 YFLSLLPRQLTMT
-1665 SIQRKAQSAVILQAA
+1665 SIQRKAQAAVILQVA
-1680 GRQADAEAFEA
+1680 GCKADAQAFEA
-1691 SLKEHLVQEKTMG
+1691 SIKEHLVQEKTMG

-1713 YSWGMMPVTAHV
+1713 YSWGMMPVTTHV
-1725 AAMEALSRFEGNAT
+1725 AAMEALSRFEGNASV
-1739 IMEEMKRWLLKQKQ
+1739 IEEMKRWLLKQKQ

-1786 TLGRERLR
+1786 ILGHERLR
-1794 TTDTSVRP
+1794 TTDASACP

-1816 STALKARTL
+1816 NAALKARTL

-1869 AIGRSELHP
+1869 AFGRSELHP
-1878 LEKGGGL
+1878 LEKEGAL

-1946 DHLGKGTY
+1946 DHLSKGTY

-1961 VSQAGIYQPGLATV
+1961 VSQVGTYQSGLATV
-1975 QCAYAPEMAAHSAAG
+1975 QCAYAPEMAAHSSAG
-1990 EALQVVE
+1990 TPLQVKE

>member
-1 MMHLLFLYAITELF
+1 MLLGW
-15 YTFSVKT
+15 
-22 FVFLNLYCLLCS
+22 
-34 NGICSDTP
+34 GIC
-42 NDTNRSEP
+42 
-50 NKNAKNQMTMKRLAH
+50 A
-65 MGWLLV
+65 
-71 IGLCLTGGMQAQ
+71 QAQ
-83 TYEKLWKQVK
+83 SYEKLWKQVE
-93 QAQEKSLPQTVVKLT
+93 QAQKKSLPQTVVNLT
-108 DDIYRKA
+108 GEICQKA

-130 RAVFQE
+130 RAAFQE

-141 SLYTRLNEMEQWVA
+141 SLYTRLNEMEQWAV
-155 TEADETDRA
+155 TETNEIDRA
-164 ILHSLLASEY
+164 ILHSILASEY
-174 AEYWQSN
+174 AGYWQNN
-181 RRAIAARTDLVTDNQ
+181 RRVIAARTDLATDKH
-196 PADIREWTARQFVE
+196 PADVREWTPRQFVE
-210 QTDRH
+210 KVDVH
-215 SQASTANV
+215 ALASTHDV
-223 DLLLKTSTDAYVP
+223 DRLIKTSTDGYQP

-255 ARRAISTL
+255 ARRAISAL
-263 QSMSGAGADSL
+263 KSMTGAGADSL
-274 IDARIESLYR
+274 
-284 QTMQTY
+284 MQIRVEHFYLQMMDTY

-299 CLVTTLDYWEWK
+299 CLLATLDYWEWK
-311 NGSTSQD
+311 NGSASQD

-326 DDLMTRYTDRPLCAE
+326 DELMTRYADRPLCAE

-380 QVKQL
+380 QMKQL

-410 RVRYRTME
+410 RVRYRTMD

-423 NIYATNLNSYSNRYD
+423 NIYATNLSGYSTRYD
-438 CDNDKTFRSW
+438 CNNDKTFRSL
-448 SPRRIYSRQLTLTP
+448 SPRRVYSRQLTLNP

-477 SITNLPMP
+477 SITNLPLP
-485 VPQEPGVYVVEIM
+485 VPQEAGVYVVEVV
-498 PQGKN
+498 PQAKN
-503 GRKSRCLLPV
+503 GRTSRCLLPV

-520 LDLGGGQM
+520 LDLGEGQI
-528 EITTLDGQSGHAEA
+528 EVTTLDGRSGHAEG

-549 STKNE
+549 SSSDE

-562 VVTDDQGKA
+562 VVTDEQGKA
-571 VVTLDPY
+571 LVTLEKYD
-578 TYNTCYTLS
+578 YNTCYTLS
-587 KGADTA
+587 KGTDTA
-593 LPATNIYLSR
+593 LPSTGVYLSR
-603 SSQPSTN
+603 SSQPSTDN
-610 TRYDLSLLTDRSI
+610 RYELSFLTDRSI

-631 LKGVVYHKG
+631 LKGVVYDKG
-640 KNSAQVVEGEWVNLE
+640 KNSAQVVEGEWVSLE

-677 TADFTLPSA
+677 SVDFALPSV
-686 CLNGQFMVRVQ
+686 CLNGQFMVRAQ
-697 EKQISGAAR
+697 GNISGAAR

-722 PVTVPY
+722 PVTIPY

-741 AFSGATVQEMPLA
+741 AFSGASVQEMPLA

-761 RLRGYLSTD
+761 RLRGYLNTD
-770 KTLKADTIRLDAQ
+770 KMLKADTVRLDAQ
-783 GRFAINIQLEGE
+783 GRFAIDIHLEGE
-795 SGKDLQPW
+795 VAKALQPW
-803 QNYTFEVE
+803 QVRQGYTFEVE

-827 LSAGSQAFNLSL
+827 LSASSQAFNLTP
-839 SIPAQVCK
+839 SIPMQVCK
-847 EDTSQWTIHAS
+847 EDTTQWMIHAS
-858 NPQMSPLTLTADW
+858 NSQMSPLTLIADW
-871 RIDPETQEGKL
+871 RIEPETEDGEL
-882 AAKDGKPTLSG
+882 IAKDAKPTLNG
-893 GCITGT
+893 RCLTGK
-899 NNPSLMWQGVPSGRY
+899 NNPSDTWHNVPSGRY

-929 STASFVLFSTEDRR
+929 STASFVLFSKEDRR
-943 PPVHFPLFFHERKME
+943 PPVHAPLFFHERNME
-958 VAAGEEASFCLGTSF
+958 VAAGEKASFCLGTSF

-1002 AEMPYLESYDESV
+1002 VEMPYLDSYDESV
-1015 TLLFNML
+1015 MLLFNTL
-1022 KGGELYSRTAFLKR
+1022 KEGELYSRTAFLKR

-1106 WRNVRLNTVS
+1106 WRNVRLNTAS

-1130 VPGWS
+1130 IPGWS

-1143 LVPQVMEIR
+1143 LIPQVIEIR
-1152 NDALVVG
+1152 DDALVVG

-1188 AGLTVE
+1188 AGLAVE
-1194 AAYAPSATDDV
+1194 VSYAPPTADDV
-1205 LFEEEVVNIAETL
+1205 LFEEVVNTAETL

-1263 YAHTKDMQTDLLEA
+1263 YTHTKDMQTGLLEA
-1277 SVVSA
+1277 SVVST

-1299 QAQVP
+1299 QAQV
-1304 ATVSNLTEG
+1304 ATTVSNLTEG

-1339 EAEAGRNAAVGFAF
+1339 EAEAGRNAAVSFAF

-1379 VLPALSNQEYVTETL
+1379 VLPVLSNQEYVTETL
-1394 TFDLKGNDACTLHLD
+1394 TFDLKGNDACTLRLD

-1467 AQSQPRIR
+1467 AQSQPRIY
-1475 EVIKA
+1475 EVIEA
-1480 WQASGQCKETFLSRL
+1480 WQASGQSKETFLSRL

-1502 NLLLSETPWL
+1502 NMLLSETPWL

-1558 KGMGSSRDITTYIAT
+1558 KGMGSNRDITTYIAT

-1582 GSPLDADAAAM
+1582 GGPLDADALAM

-1613 EAERKGTPIT
+1613 EAERKGTQIT
-1623 TLSDDAFDYLYLLAL
+1623 ALSADAFDYLYLLAL
-1638 DADAMKQADKEVHS
+1638 DADAMKQADKEVHN
-1652 YFLPLLPRQLTTA
+1652 YFLSLLPRQLTTA
-1665 SIQRKAQSAVILQAA
+1665 SIQRKAQAAVILQAA
-1680 GRQADAEAFEA
+1680 GRKADAQAFEA
-1691 SLKEHLVQEKTMG
+1691 SIKEHLVQEGTMG

-1713 YSWGMMPVTAHV
+1713 YSWGMMPVTTHV
-1725 AAMEALSRFEGNAT
+1725 AAMEALSRFEGNASV
-1739 IMEEMKRWLLKQKQ
+1739 IEEMKRWLLKQKQ

-1786 TLGRERLR
+1786 ILGHERLR
-1794 TTDTSVRP
+1794 TTDASARP

-1816 STALKARTL
+1816 NAALNARTL
-1825 EVEKHDEGMAWGAV
+1825 KVEKHDEGMAWGAV
-1839 YAQYLS
+1839 YAQHLS

-1869 AIGRSELHP
+1869 AFGRSELYP
-1878 LEKGGGL
+1878 LEKEGGL

-1961 VSQAGIYQPGLATV
+1961 VSQVGTYQSGLATV
-1975 QCAYAPEMAAHSAAG
+1975 QCAYAPEMAAHSSAG
-1990 EALQVVE
+1990 TPLQVKE

>member
-1 MMHLLFLYAITELF
+1 
-15 YTFSVKT
+15 
-22 FVFLNLYCLLCS
+22 
-34 NGICSDTP
+34 
-42 NDTNRSEP
+42 
-50 NKNAKNQMTMKRLAH
+50 
-65 MGWLLV
+65 
-71 IGLCLTGGMQAQ
+71 MQAQ
-83 TYEKLWKQVK
+83 TYEKLWKQVE
-93 QAQEKSLPQTVVKLT
+93 QAQQKSLPQTVVKLT
-108 DDIYRKA
+108 EEICRKA
-115 LAEKNSPQL
+115 LDEKNSPQL

-130 RAVFQE
+130 RAAFQE

-141 SLYTRLNEMEQWVA
+141 SLYARLNEMERWVT
-155 TEADETDRA
+155 TETNETDRA

-174 AEYWQSN
+174 ADYWQS
-181 RRAIAARTDLVTDNQ
+181 RRYTIAARTDLVTDDQ
-196 PADIREWTARQFVE
+196 PADIREWTPRQFVE
-210 QTDRH
+210 KVETH
-215 SQASTANV
+215 AAASTRQV
-223 DLLLKTSTDAYVP
+223 TLLTRTSTDTYRP

-255 ARRAISTL
+255 VQRAINAL

-274 IDARIESLYR
+274 IEARTESLYQ
-284 QTMQTY
+284 QTIQTY
-290 AARPDGADA
+290 ADRPDGADA
-299 CLVTTLDYWEWK
+299 CLLATLDYWEWK
-311 NGSTSQD
+311 NGNRHSTQD
-318 EAAYLQAL
+318 DTAYLQAL
-326 DDLMTRYTDRPLCAE
+326 DDLMARYADRPLCAE

-353 GEGRSVGEAIRLCD
+353 GEGHSVGEAIRLCD

-375 YARIG
+375 YDRIG

-385 RAELLRPQLAISAE
+385 RAELLRPQISLSGE
-399 GIGYPGDTLDL
+399 RIGYPGDTLAIQ
-410 RVRYRTME
+410 VHYRTMD
-418 APVTL
+418 APVIL
-423 NIYATNLNSYSNRYD
+423 NLYATNLKAYPYQTD
-438 CDNDKTFRSW
+438 CNNAKEFRRL
-448 SPRRIYSRQLTLTP
+448 SPRRVYSQKHTLMP
-462 LPAEHKSEADLPYLE
+462 IPHADKAEADLPYLP
-477 SITNLPMP
+477 SDTTLALPI
-485 VPQEPGVYVVEIM
+485 PQTAGVYVVEIV

-503 GRKSRCLLPV
+503 GRTSRCFLPV

-528 EITTLDGQSGHAEA
+528 EVTTLDGRSGHAEA

-549 STKNE
+549 SSRNE
-554 ENRRLLKE
+554 ESRRLLKE
-562 VVTDDQGKA
+562 VVTDEQGKA
-571 VVTLDPY
+571 LVTLEKYD
-578 TYNTCYTLS
+578 YNTCYTLS
-587 KGADTA
+587 KEADTA
-593 LPATNIYLSR
+593 LPTTDLYLNR
-603 SSQPSTN
+603 SSQPSADHH
-610 TRYDLSLLTDRSI
+610 YELSLLTDRSI

-631 LKGVVYHKG
+631 LKGVVYNKG
-640 KNSAQVVEGEWVNLE
+640 KNNAQVAEGEWVNLE
-655 LLDANL
+655 LLDTNL

-677 TADFTLPSA
+677 TADFALPSA

-697 EKQISGAAR
+697 EKHISGAAR

-741 AFSGATVQEMPLA
+741 AFSGASVQEMPLA
-754 WSLKRYD
+754 WSVKRYN
-761 RLRGYLSTD
+761 RLRGYLNTD
-770 KTLKADTIRLDAQ
+770 KMLKADTVRLDAQ
-783 GRFAINIQLEGE
+783 GRFAIDIRLEGE
-795 SGKDLQPW
+795 MEKALQPW
-803 QNYTFEVE
+803 QVRQGYSFEVE
-811 AAVTDEAGETQ
+811 ATVTDEAGETQ

-827 LSAGSQAFNLSL
+827 LSAGSQAFNLNP
-839 SIPAQVCK
+839 SIPVQVCK
-847 EDTSQWTIHAS
+847 EDTLQWMIHAS

-871 RIDPETQEGKL
+871 RIDPETEKGEL
-882 AAKDGKPTLSG
+882 VAKNAQPTLNG
-893 GCITGT
+893 RCLTGKK
-899 NNPSLMWQGVPSGRY
+899 NPSTMWQNVPSGRY

-929 STASFVLFSTEDRR
+929 STASFILFSKEDRR
-943 PPVHFPLFFHERKME
+943 LPVHAPLFFHERKME
-958 VAAGEEASFCLGTSF
+958 VAAGEKASFCLGTSF
-973 KDAWVWMD
+973 NDAWVWMD
-981 VFTGGKRV
+981 VFTGGKRI
-989 ESRLLQLSDTLMC
+989 ESRLLQISDTLMSV
-1002 AEMPYLESYDESV
+1002 EMPYLDSYDESV
-1015 TLLFNML
+1015 TLLFNTL
-1022 KGGELYSRTAFLKR
+1022 KEGELYSQTAFLKR

-1106 WRNVRLNTVS
+1106 WRNVRLNAVG

-1152 NDALVVG
+1152 DDALVVG

-1188 AGLTVE
+1188 AGLAVE
-1194 AAYAPSATDDV
+1194 AAYAPPTADGV
-1205 LFEEEVVNIAETL
+1205 LFEEEVVNTAETL

-1263 YAHTKDMQTDLLEA
+1263 YTHTKDMQTGLLEA

-1299 QAQVP
+1299 QAQVA

-1339 EAEAGRNAAVGFAF
+1339 EAEAGRNAAVDFAF

-1379 VLPALSNQEYVTETL
+1379 VLPVLSNQEYVTETL
-1394 TFDLKGNDACTLHLD
+1394 TFDLKGNDACTLRLD

-1475 EVIKA
+1475 EVIEA
-1480 WQASGQCKETFLSRL
+1480 WQASGQSKETFLSRL

-1502 NLLLSETPWL
+1502 NMLLSETPWL

-1582 GSPLDADAAAM
+1582 GNPLDADASAM
-1593 KQRAF
+1593 KQCAF

-1613 EAERKGTPIT
+1613 EAERKGTQIT
-1623 TLSDDAFDYLYLLAL
+1623 ALSPDAFDYLYLLAL

-1652 YFLPLLPRQLTTA
+1652 YFLSLLPRQLTTA
-1665 SIQRKAQSAVILQAA
+1665 SIQRKAQAAVILQAA
-1680 GRQADAEAFEA
+1680 GRKADAQAFEA

-1713 YSWGMMPVTAHV
+1713 YSWGMMPVTTHV

-1794 TTDTSVRP
+1794 TTDTSARP

-1816 STALKARTL
+1816 NAALKARTL

-1869 AIGRSELHP
+1869 AFGRSELYP
-1878 LEKGGGL
+1878 LEKEGGL

-1961 VSQAGIYQPGLATV
+1961 VSQAGTYQPGLATV
-1975 QCAYAPEMAAHSAAG
+1975 QCAYAPEMAAHSTAG
-1990 EALQVVE
+1990 EALQVAE

>member
-1 MMHLLFLYAITELF
+1 MLL
-15 YTFSVKT
+15 
-22 FVFLNLYCLLCS
+22 
-34 NGICSDTP
+34 
-42 NDTNRSEP
+42 
-50 NKNAKNQMTMKRLAH
+50 
-65 MGWLLV
+65 GWGV
-71 IGLCLTGGMQAQ
+71 CAQAQ
-83 TYEKLWKQVK
+83 SYEKLWKQVE
-93 QAQEKSLPQTVVKLT
+93 QAQKKSLPQTVVNLT
-108 DDIYRKA
+108 GEICQKA

-130 RAVFQE
+130 RAAFQE

-141 SLYTRLNEMEQWVA
+141 SLYTRLNEMEQWAV
-155 TEADETDRA
+155 TETNEIDRA
-164 ILHSLLASEY
+164 ILHSILASEY
-174 AEYWQSN
+174 AGYWQNN
-181 RRAIAARTDLVTDNQ
+181 RRVIAARTDLATDKH
-196 PADIREWTARQFVE
+196 PADVREWTPRQFVE
-210 QTDRH
+210 KVDVH
-215 SQASTANV
+215 ALASTHDV
-223 DLLLKTSTDAYVP
+223 DRLIKTSTDGYQP

-255 ARRAISTL
+255 ARRAISAL
-263 QSMSGAGADSL
+263 KSMTGAGADSL
-274 IDARIESLYR
+274 
-284 QTMQTY
+284 MQIRVEHFYLQMMDTY

-299 CLVTTLDYWEWK
+299 CLLATLDYWEWK
-311 NGSTSQD
+311 NGSASQD

-326 DDLMTRYTDRPLCAE
+326 DELMTRYADRPLCAE

-410 RVRYRTME
+410 RVRYRTMD

-423 NIYATNLNSYSNRYD
+423 NIYATNLSGYSTRYD
-438 CDNDKTFRSW
+438 CNNDKTFRSL
-448 SPRRIYSRQLTLTP
+448 SPRRVYSRQLTLNP

-477 SITNLPMP
+477 SITNLPLP
-485 VPQEPGVYVVEIM
+485 VPQEAGVYVVEVV
-498 PQGKN
+498 PQAKN
-503 GRKSRCLLPV
+503 GRTSRCLLPV

-520 LDLGGGQM
+520 LDLGEGQI
-528 EITTLDGQSGHAEA
+528 EVTTLDGRSGHAEG

-549 STKNE
+549 SSSDE

-562 VVTDDQGKA
+562 VVTDEQGKA
-571 VVTLDPY
+571 LVTLEKYD
-578 TYNTCYTLS
+578 YNTCYTLS
-587 KGADTA
+587 KGTDTA
-593 LPATNIYLSR
+593 LPSTGVYLSR
-603 SSQPSTN
+603 SSRPSTDN
-610 TRYDLSLLTDRSI
+610 RYELSLLTDRSI

-631 LKGVVYHKG
+631 LKGVVYNKG
-640 KNSAQVVEGEWVNLE
+640 KNSAQVVEGEWVSLE

-677 TADFTLPSA
+677 TVDFALPSV
-686 CLNGQFMVRVQ
+686 CLNGQFMVRAQ
-697 EKQISGAAR
+697 GNISGAAR
-706 FQVEEYKRPT
+706 FQVEEYKCPT

-722 PVTVPY
+722 PVTIPY

-741 AFSGATVQEMPLA
+741 AFSGASVQEMPLA

-761 RLRGYLSTD
+761 RLRGYLNTD
-770 KTLKADTIRLDAQ
+770 KMLKADTVRLDAQ
-783 GRFAINIQLEGE
+783 GRFAIDIHLEGE
-795 SGKDLQPW
+795 VAKALQPW
-803 QNYTFEVE
+803 QVRQGYTFEVE

-827 LSAGSQAFNLSL
+827 LSASSQAFNLNP
-839 SIPAQVCK
+839 SIPTQVCK
-847 EDTSQWTIHAS
+847 EDTTQWMIHAS
-858 NPQMSPLTLTADW
+858 NPQMSPLTLIADW
-871 RIDPETQEGKL
+871 RIESETEDGEL
-882 AAKDGKPTLSG
+882 ITKDAKPTLSG
-893 GCITGT
+893 RCLTGKK
-899 NNPSLMWQGVPSGRY
+899 NPSAMWQNVPSGRY
-914 RLTAWATDSLGHRVE
+914 RLTTWATDSLGHRVE
-929 STASFVLFSTEDRR
+929 STASFVLFSKEDRR
-943 PPVHFPLFFHERKME
+943 PPIHAPLFFHERNME
-958 VAAGEEASFCLGTSF
+958 VAAGEKASFCLGTSF
-973 KDAWVWMD
+973 KDTWVWMD

-1002 AEMPYLESYDESV
+1002 VEMPYLDSYDESV
-1015 TLLFNML
+1015 MLLFNTL
-1022 KGGELYSRTAFLKR
+1022 KEGELYSRTAFLKR
-1036 TQPNRTL
+1036 IQPNRTL

-1106 WRNVRLNTVS
+1106 WRNVRLNTAS

-1130 VPGWS
+1130 IPGWS

-1152 NDALVVG
+1152 DDALVVG

-1188 AGLTVE
+1188 AGLAVE
-1194 AAYAPSATDDV
+1194 VSYAPPTADDV
-1205 LFEEEVVNIAETL
+1205 LFEEEVVNTAETL

-1240 NERGEVVV
+1240 NERDEVVV

-1263 YAHTKDMQTDLLEA
+1263 YTHTKDMQTGLLEA

-1282 KEFMLR
+1282 KEFMLS

-1299 QAQVP
+1299 QAQVA

-1339 EAEAGRNAAVGFAF
+1339 EAEAGRNAAVSFAF

-1379 VLPALSNQEYVTETL
+1379 VLPVLSNQEYVTETL
-1394 TFDLKGNDACTLHLD
+1394 TFDLKGNDACTLRLD

-1467 AQSQPRIR
+1467 AQSQPRIY
-1475 EVIKA
+1475 EVIEA
-1480 WQASGQCKETFLSRL
+1480 WQASGQSKETFLSRL

-1502 NLLLSETPWL
+1502 NMLLSETPWL

-1558 KGMGSSRDITTYIAT
+1558 KGMGSNRDITTYIAT

-1582 GSPLDADAAAM
+1582 GGPLDADALAM

-1623 TLSDDAFDYLYLLAL
+1623 TLSADAFDYLYLLAL
-1638 DADAMKQADKEVHS
+1638 DADAMKQADKDVHS
-1652 YFLPLLPRQLTTA
+1652 YFLSLLPRQLTTA
-1665 SIQRKAQSAVILQAA
+1665 SILRKAQTAVILQAA
-1680 GRQADAEAFEA
+1680 GRKADAQAFEA

-1713 YSWGMMPVTAHV
+1713 YSWGMMPVTTHV
-1725 AAMEALSRFEGNAT
+1725 AAMEALSRFEGNASV
-1739 IMEEMKRWLLKQKQ
+1739 IEEMKRWLLKQKQ

-1794 TTDTSVRP
+1794 TTDTSACP

-1816 STALKARTL
+1816 NAALKARTL

-1839 YAQYLS
+1839 YTQYLS

-1869 AIGRSELHP
+1869 AFGRSELHP
-1878 LEKGGGL
+1878 LEKEGAL

-1961 VSQAGIYQPGLATV
+1961 VSQVGTYQSGLATV
-1975 QCAYAPEMAAHSAAG
+1975 QCAYAPEMAAHSSAG
-1990 EALQVVE
+1990 TPLQVKE

>member
-1 MMHLLFLYAITELF
+1 
-15 YTFSVKT
+15 
-22 FVFLNLYCLLCS
+22 
-34 NGICSDTP
+34 
-42 NDTNRSEP
+42 
-50 NKNAKNQMTMKRLAH
+50 
-65 MGWLLV
+65 
-71 IGLCLTGGMQAQ
+71 MQAQ
-83 TYEKLWKQVK
+83 TYEKLWKQVE
-93 QAQEKSLPQTVVKLT
+93 QAQQKSLPQTVVKLT
-108 DDIYRKA
+108 EEICRKA
-115 LAEKNSPQL
+115 LDEKNSPQL

-130 RAVFQE
+130 RAAFQE

-141 SLYTRLNEMEQWVA
+141 SLYVRLNEMERWVT
-155 TEADETDRA
+155 TETDETDRA

-174 AEYWQSN
+174 ADYWQS
-181 RRAIAARTDLVTDNQ
+181 RRYTIAARTDLVTDDQ
-196 PADIREWTARQFVE
+196 PADIREWTPRQFVE
-210 QTDRH
+210 KVETH
-215 SQASTANV
+215 ATASTRQV
-223 DLLLKTSTDAYVP
+223 TLLTRTSTDTYRP

-255 ARRAISTL
+255 VRRAINAL

-274 IDARIESLYR
+274 IEARTESLYQ
-284 QTMQTY
+284 QTIQTY
-290 AARPDGADA
+290 ADRSDGADA
-299 CLVTTLDYWEWK
+299 CLLATLDYWEWK
-311 NGSTSQD
+311 NGNRHSTQD
-318 EAAYLQAL
+318 DTTYLQAL
-326 DDLMTRYTDRPLCAE
+326 DDLMARYADRPLCAE

-375 YARIG
+375 YDRIG

-385 RAELLRPQLAISAE
+385 RAELLRPQISLSGE
-399 GIGYPGDTLDL
+399 RIGYPGDTLAL
-410 RVRYRTME
+410 QVHYRTMD
-418 APVTL
+418 APVIL
-423 NIYATNLNSYSNRYD
+423 NLYATNLKAYPYQTD
-438 CDNDKTFRSW
+438 CNNAKEFRRL
-448 SPRRIYSRQLTLTP
+448 SPRRVYSQKHTLTP
-462 LPAEHKSEADLPYLE
+462 IPHADKTEADLPYLP
-477 SITNLPMP
+477 SDTTLALPI
-485 VPQEPGVYVVEIM
+485 PQTAGVYIVEIV

-503 GRKSRCLLPV
+503 GRTSRCFLPV

-528 EITTLDGQSGHAEA
+528 EVTTLDGRSGHAEA

-549 STKNE
+549 SSRNE
-554 ENRRLLKE
+554 ESRRLLKE
-562 VVTDDQGKA
+562 VVTDEQGKA
-571 VVTLDPY
+571 LVTLEKYD
-578 TYNTCYTLS
+578 YNTCYTLS
-587 KGADTA
+587 KEADTA
-593 LPATNIYLSR
+593 LPTTDLYLNR
-603 SSQPSTN
+603 SSQSSADHH
-610 TRYDLSLLTDRSI
+610 YELSLLTDRSI

-631 LKGVVYHKG
+631 LKGVVYNKG
-640 KNSAQVVEGEWVNLE
+640 KNSAQVAEGEWVNLE

-677 TADFTLPSA
+677 TADFALPSA

-697 EKQISGAAR
+697 EKHISGAAR

-741 AFSGATVQEMPLA
+741 AFSGASVQEMPLA
-754 WSLKRYD
+754 WSVKRYN
-761 RLRGYLSTD
+761 RLRGYLNTD
-770 KTLKADTIRLDAQ
+770 KMLKADTVRLDAQ
-783 GRFAINIQLEGE
+783 GRFAIDIRLEGE
-795 SGKDLQPW
+795 VEKALQPW
-803 QNYTFEVE
+803 QVRQGYSFEVE
-811 AAVTDEAGETQ
+811 ATVTDEAGETQ

-827 LSAGSQAFNLSL
+827 LSAGSQAFNLNP
-839 SIPAQVCK
+839 SIPVQVCK
-847 EDTSQWTIHAS
+847 EDTLQWMIHAS

-871 RIDPETQEGKL
+871 RIDPETEKGELVAQN
-882 AAKDGKPTLSG
+882 AQPTLNG
-893 GCITGT
+893 RCLTGKK
-899 NNPSLMWQGVPSGRY
+899 NPSAMWQNVPSGRY

-929 STASFVLFSTEDRR
+929 STASFVLFSKEDRR
-943 PPVHFPLFFHERKME
+943 PPVHAPLFFHERKME
-958 VAAGEEASFCLGTSF
+958 VAAGEKASFCLGTSF

-981 VFTGGKRV
+981 IFTGGKRI

-1002 AEMPYLESYDESV
+1002 VEMPYLVSYDESV
-1015 TLLFNML
+1015 TLLFNTL
-1022 KGGELYSRTAFLKR
+1022 KEGELYSQTAFLKR
-1036 TQPNRTL
+1036 TQSNRTL

-1106 WRNVRLNTVS
+1106 WRNVRLNAVG

-1152 NDALVVG
+1152 DDALVVG

-1166 TLVGGTVLQK
+1166 TLVGGTIMQK

-1181 IFNTKEE
+1181 LFNTKEE
-1188 AGLTVE
+1188 AGLAVE
-1194 AAYAPSATDDV
+1194 VSYAPPTADGV
-1205 LFEEEVVNIAETL
+1205 LFEEEVVNTAETL

-1263 YAHTKDMQTDLLEA
+1263 YTHTKDMQTGLLEA

-1299 QAQVP
+1299 QAQVA

-1379 VLPALSNQEYVTETL
+1379 VLPVLSNQEYVTETL
-1394 TFDLKGNDACTLHLD
+1394 TFDLKGNDACTLRLD
-1409 TLFNRNSSTATQR
+1409 TLFNHNSSTATQR

-1462 LAAAI
+1462 LAATI
-1467 AQSQPRIR
+1467 AQSQPHIR
-1475 EVIKA
+1475 EVIEA
-1480 WQASGQCKETFLSRL
+1480 WQTSGQSKETFLSRL

-1502 NLLLSETPWL
+1502 NMLLSETPWL

-1544 LKELQGEDGAWSWY
+1544 LKDLQGEDGAWSWY

-1573 LLVRLPLLT
+1573 LLVRLSLLT
-1582 GSPLDADAAAM
+1582 GSPLDADASAM
-1593 KQRAF
+1593 KQCAF

-1613 EAERKGTPIT
+1613 EAERKGTQIT
-1623 TLSDDAFDYLYLLAL
+1623 ALSPDAFDYLYLLAL
-1638 DADAMKQADKEVHS
+1638 DADAMKQADKEVHN
-1652 YFLPLLPRQLTTA
+1652 YFLSLLPRQLTTA
-1665 SIQRKAQSAVILQAA
+1665 SIQRKAQAAVILQAA
-1680 GRQADAEAFEA
+1680 GRKADAQAFEA

-1713 YSWGMMPVTAHV
+1713 YSWGMMPVTTHV
-1725 AAMEALSRFEGNAT
+1725 AAMEALSRFEGNASV
-1739 IMEEMKRWLLKQKQ
+1739 IEEMKRWLLKQKQ

-1758 TPVASADAIYAL
+1758 TPIASADAIYAL

-1781 GDVTL
+1781 GDVIL

-1794 TTDTSVRP
+1794 TTDTSARP

-1816 STALKARTL
+1816 NAALKARTL

-1869 AIGRSELHP
+1869 AFGRSELHP
-1878 LEKGGGL
+1878 LEKEGGL

-1946 DHLGKGTY
+1946 DHLGKGAY

-1961 VSQAGIYQPGLATV
+1961 VSQAGTYQPGLATV

-1990 EALQVVE
+1990 EALQVAE

>member
-1 MMHLLFLYAITELF
+1 
-15 YTFSVKT
+15 
-22 FVFLNLYCLLCS
+22 
-34 NGICSDTP
+34 
-42 NDTNRSEP
+42 
-50 NKNAKNQMTMKRLAH
+50 MKRLAH

-71 IGLCLTGGMQAQ
+71 IGLCLTGSMQAQ

-130 RAVFQE
+130 RAAFQE

-181 RRAIAARTDLVTDNQ
+181 RRAIAARTNLVTDNQ

-263 QSMSGAGADSL
+263 RSMSGAGADSL

-290 AARPDGADA
+290 AARPDGANA
-299 CLVTTLDYWEWK
+299 CLLTTLDYWEWK
-311 NGSTSQD
+311 NGSASQD

-326 DDLMTRYTDRPLCAE
+326 DDLMTRYVDRPLCAE

-485 VPQEPGVYVVEIM
+485 VPQEPGVYVVEVM

-503 GRKSRCLLPV
+503 GHKSRCLLPV

-528 EITTLDGQSGHAEA
+528 EITTLDGRSGHAEA
-542 GVRVCFY
+542 DVRVCFY
-549 STKNE
+549 SSNDEKS
-554 ENRRLLKE
+554 RRLLKE
-562 VVTDDQGKA
+562 VVTDGQGKA

-587 KGADTA
+587 KEADTA
-593 LPATNIYLSR
+593 LPATNIYLNR

-847 EDTSQWTIHAS
+847 EDTTQWTIHAS

-882 AAKDGKPTLSG
+882 VAKDSKPTLSG

-899 NNPSLMWQGVPSGRY
+899 NNPSLMWQEVPSGRY

-943 PPVHFPLFFHERKME
+943 PPVHSPLFFHERKME

-1002 AEMPYLESYDESV
+1002 AEMPYLDSYDESV

-1092 NRQSWGVFFAPQLD
+1092 NRQLWGVFFAPQLD

-1181 IFNTKEE
+1181 LFNTKEE
-1188 AGLTVE
+1188 AGLAAE
-1194 AAYAPSATDDV
+1194 AAYAPSAADGV
-1205 LFEEEVVNIAETL
+1205 LFEEEVVNTAETL

-1263 YAHTKDMQTDLLEA
+1263 YTHTKDMQTGLLEA

-1299 QAQVP
+1299 QAQVA

-1326 TTEKVILTRREKF
+1326 TTEKVILTHREKF

-1379 VLPALSNQEYVTETL
+1379 VLPVLSNQEYVTETL

-1475 EVIKA
+1475 EVIEA
-1480 WQASGQCKETFLSRL
+1480 WQASGQSKETFLSRL

-1512 AEATSDTERMQRLV
+1512 AEATSDTEHMQRLV

-1558 KGMGSSRDITTYIAT
+1558 KGMGSSRDITTYITT

-1582 GSPLDADAAAM
+1582 GSPLDADASAM

-1652 YFLPLLPRQLTTA
+1652 YFLSLLPRQLTTA
-1665 SIQRKAQSAVILQAA
+1665 SIQRKAQAAFILQAA
-1680 GRQADAEAFEA
+1680 GRQSDAEAFEA

-1725 AAMEALSRFEGNAT
+1725 AAMEALSRFEGNASV
-1739 IMEEMKRWLLKQKQ
+1739 IEEMKRWLLKQKQ

-1786 TLGRERLR
+1786 TLGREHLR
-1794 TTDTSVRP
+1794 TTDTSARP

-1816 STALKARTL
+1816 SAALKARTL

-1869 AIGRSELHP
+1869 AFGRSELHP

-1961 VSQAGIYQPGLATV
+1961 ASQAGTYQPGLATV
-1975 QCAYAPEMAAHSAAG
+1975 QCAYAPEMAAHSTAG
-1990 EALQVVE
+1990 EALQVAE

>member
-1 MMHLLFLYAITELF
+1 MLLGW
-15 YTFSVKT
+15 
-22 FVFLNLYCLLCS
+22 
-34 NGICSDTP
+34 GIC
-42 NDTNRSEP
+42 
-50 NKNAKNQMTMKRLAH
+50 A
-65 MGWLLV
+65 
-71 IGLCLTGGMQAQ
+71 QAQ
-83 TYEKLWKQVK
+83 SYEKLWKQVE
-93 QAQEKSLPQTVVKLT
+93 QAQKKSLPQTVVNLT
-108 DDIYRKA
+108 GEICQKA

-130 RAVFQE
+130 RAAFQE

-141 SLYTRLNEMEQWVA
+141 SLYTRLNEMEQWAA
-155 TEADETDRA
+155 TETNETDRA
-164 ILHSLLASEY
+164 ILHSILASEY
-174 AEYWQSN
+174 AGYWQNN
-181 RRAIAARTDLVTDNQ
+181 RRVIAARTDLATDKQ
-196 PADIREWTARQFVE
+196 PTDVREWTPRQFVE
-210 QTDRH
+210 KVDVH
-215 SQASTANV
+215 ALASTHDV
-223 DLLLKTSTDAYVP
+223 DRLIKTSTDGYQP

-255 ARRAISTL
+255 AHRAISAL
-263 QSMSGAGADSL
+263 KSMTGAGADSL
-274 IDARIESLYR
+274 
-284 QTMQTY
+284 MQIRVEHFYLQMMDTY

-299 CLVTTLDYWEWK
+299 CLLATLDYWEWK
-311 NGSTSQD
+311 NGSASQD

-326 DDLMTRYTDRPLCAE
+326 DELMTRYADRPLCAE

-353 GEGRSVGEAIRLCD
+353 GEGQSVGEAIRLCD

-380 QVKQL
+380 QMKQL

-410 RVRYRTME
+410 RVRYRTMD

-423 NIYATNLNSYSNRYD
+423 NIYATNLSGYSTRYD
-438 CDNDKTFRSW
+438 CNNDKTFRNL
-448 SPRRIYSRQLTLTP
+448 SPRRVYSRQLTLNP

-477 SITNLPMP
+477 SITNLPLP
-485 VPQEPGVYVVEIM
+485 VPQEAGVYVVEVV
-498 PQGKN
+498 PQAKN
-503 GRKSRCLLPV
+503 GRTSRCLLPV

-520 LDLGGGQM
+520 LDLGEGQI
-528 EITTLDGQSGHAEA
+528 EVTTLDGRSGHAEG
-542 GVRVCFY
+542 GVCVCFY
-549 STKNE
+549 SSSDE

-562 VVTDDQGKA
+562 VVTDEQGKA
-571 VVTLDPY
+571 LVTLEKYD
-578 TYNTCYTLS
+578 YNTCYTLS
-587 KGADTA
+587 KGTDTA
-593 LPATNIYLSR
+593 LPSTGVYLSR
-603 SSQPSTN
+603 LSRTSTDN
-610 TRYDLSLLTDRSI
+610 RYELSLLTDRSI

-631 LKGVVYHKG
+631 LKGVVYNKG
-640 KNSAQVVEGEWVNLE
+640 KNSAQVVEGEWVSLE

-677 TADFTLPSA
+677 TVDFALPV
-686 CLNGQFMVRVQ
+686 CLNGQFMVRAQ
-697 EKQISGAAR
+697 GNISGAAR

-741 AFSGATVQEMPLA
+741 AFSGASVQEMPLA

-761 RLRGYLSTD
+761 RLRGYLNTD
-770 KTLKADTIRLDAQ
+770 KMLKADTVRLDAQ
-783 GRFAINIQLEGE
+783 GRFAIDIHLEGE
-795 SGKDLQPW
+795 VAKALQPW
-803 QNYTFEVE
+803 QVRQGYTFEVE

-827 LSAGSQAFNLSL
+827 LSASSQAFNLNP
-839 SIPAQVCK
+839 SIPTQVCK
-847 EDTSQWTIHAS
+847 EDTTQWMIHAS

-871 RIDPETQEGKL
+871 CIEPETEDGEL
-882 AAKDGKPTLSG
+882 IAKDAKPTLSG
-893 GCITGT
+893 RCLTGK
-899 NNPSLMWQGVPSGRY
+899 NNPSDTWHNVPSGRY

-929 STASFVLFSTEDRR
+929 STASFVLFSKEDRR
-943 PPVHFPLFFHERKME
+943 PPVHSPLFFHERKME
-958 VAAGEEASFCLGTSF
+958 VAAGEKASFCLGTSF
-973 KDAWVWMD
+973 KDACVWMD

-1002 AEMPYLESYDESV
+1002 VEMPYLDSYDESV
-1015 TLLFNML
+1015 TLLFNTL
-1022 KGGELYSRTAFLKR
+1022 KEGELYSRTAFLKR
-1036 TQPNRTL
+1036 IQPNRTL

-1106 WRNVRLNTVS
+1106 WRNVRLNTAS

-1130 VPGWS
+1130 IPGWS

-1143 LVPQVMEIR
+1143 LVPQVIEIR
-1152 NDALVVG
+1152 DDALVVG

-1188 AGLTVE
+1188 AGLAVE
-1194 AAYAPSATDDV
+1194 VSYAPPTADDV
-1205 LFEEEVVNIAETL
+1205 LFEEEVVNTAETL
-1218 QPDADLR
+1218 QPNADLR

-1263 YAHTKDMQTDLLEA
+1263 YTHTKDMQTGLLEA

-1282 KEFMLR
+1282 KKFMLS

-1299 QAQVP
+1299 QAQVA

-1353 DVDDRYPLLGVR
+1353 NVDDRYPLLGVR

-1379 VLPALSNQEYVTETL
+1379 VLPVLSNQEYVTETL
-1394 TFDLKGNDACTLHLD
+1394 TFDLKGNDACTLRLD

-1422 RLTVEVTGNPAW
+1422 RLTVEMTGNPAW

-1448 ENAISWAVAYYANT
+1448 ENAISWAVTYYANT

-1475 EVIKA
+1475 EVIEA
-1480 WQASGQCKETFLSRL
+1480 WQASGQSKETFLSRL

-1502 NLLLSETPWL
+1502 NMLLSETPWL

-1582 GSPLDADAAAM
+1582 GSPLDADASAM

-1613 EAERKGTPIT
+1613 EAERKGTQIT
-1623 TLSDDAFDYLYLLAL
+1623 ALSADAFDYLYLLAL
-1638 DADAMKQADKEVHS
+1638 DADAMKQADKEVHN
-1652 YFLPLLPRQLTTA
+1652 YFLSLLPRQLTMT
-1665 SIQRKAQSAVILQAA
+1665 SIQRKAQAAVILQVA
-1680 GRQADAEAFEA
+1680 GCKADAQAFEA
-1691 SLKEHLVQEKTMG
+1691 SIKEHLVQEKTMG
-1704 AHFAFNDGY
+1704 VHFAFNDGY
-1713 YSWGMMPVTAHV
+1713 YSWGMMPVTTHV
-1725 AAMEALSRFEGNAT
+1725 AAMEALSRFEGNASV
-1739 IMEEMKRWLLKQKQ
+1739 IEEMKRWLLKQKQ

-1794 TTDTSVRP
+1794 TTDTSARP

-1816 STALKARTL
+1816 NAALKARTL

-1869 AIGRSELHP
+1869 AFGRSELHP
-1878 LEKGGGL
+1878 LEKEGGL

-1924 YRWTGGFGYYAETK
+1924 YRWMGGFGYYAETK
-1938 DASTRFFF
+1938 EASTRFFF

-1961 VSQAGIYQPGLATV
+1961 VSQVGTYQSGLATV
-1975 QCAYAPEMAAHSAAG
+1975 QCAYAPEMAAHSSAG
-1990 EALQVVE
+1990 TPLQVKE

>member
-1 MMHLLFLYAITELF
+1 MFDTGWVL
-15 YTFSVKT
+15 V
-22 FVFLNLYCLLCS
+22 LCF
-34 NGICSDTP
+34 
-42 NDTNRSEP
+42 
-50 NKNAKNQMTMKRLAH
+50 
-65 MGWLLV
+65 
-71 IGLCLTGGMQAQ
+71 CLTGWGHIQAQ
-83 TYEKLWKQVK
+83 TYERLWKQVE

-108 DDIYRKA
+108 GEICRKA

-130 RAVFQE
+130 RASYQE
-136 RLTPD
+136 RLMPD
-141 SLYTRLNEMEQWVA
+141 SLYSRLDRMEQWA
-155 TEADETDRA
+155 ASEDNQTDRA
-164 ILHSLLASEY
+164 ILHSLLAGEY
-174 AEYWQSN
+174 ANHWQGN
-181 RRAIAARTDLVTDNQ
+181 RRTIAARTDLAMDGQ
-196 PADIREWTARQFVE
+196 PADIREWTPRQLVE
-210 QTDRH
+210 KVEAH
-215 SQASTANV
+215 ALASTGDV
-223 DLLLKTSTDAYVP
+223 DLLIKTSTDQYLP
-236 FVEQGEQSAYYSHD
+236 FVEQGEQSGYYSHD

-255 ARRAISTL
+255 ARRAIGAL
-263 QSMSGAGADSL
+263 QSMTGAGADSL
-274 IDARIESLYR
+274 MQARIESLYR
-284 QTMQTY
+284 RMADTY
-290 AARPDGADA
+290 STRPGGEDA
-299 CLVTTLDYWEWK
+299 CLLATLDYWEWK
-311 NGSTSQD
+311 NGSGIVSHDT
-318 EAAYLQAL
+318 AYVQAL
-326 DDLMTRYTDRPLCAE
+326 DDLMARYADRSLCAE

-380 QVKQL
+380 RLKQL
-385 RAELLRPQLAISAE
+385 RAELLRPQISLSGE
-399 GIGYPGDTLDL
+399 GIGYPGDTLGL
-410 RVRYRTME
+410 QVRYRTMD
-418 APVTL
+418 APVTINL
-423 NIYATNLNSYSNRYD
+423 YATGLKTFTDRYD
-438 CDNDKTFRSW
+438 CNNAKEFRRL
-448 SPRRIYSRQLTLTP
+448 SPRRVYSRKHTLTP
-462 LPAEHKSEADLPYLE
+462 LPDAGKAEADLPYLPCD
-477 SITNLPMP
+477 TTLALP
-485 VPQEPGVYVVEIM
+485 VPQTTGVYVVEIV

-503 GRKSRCLLPV
+503 GRTSRCFLPV

-520 LDLGGGQM
+520 LDLGGG
-528 EITTLDGQSGHAEA
+528 EVEVTTLDGRSGHAEG
-542 GVRVCFY
+542 GVHVCFY
-549 STKNE
+549 SSGHE
-554 ENRRLLKE
+554 ENRHLLKE
-562 VVTDDQGKA
+562 VVTDNRGKA
-571 VVTLDPY
+571 LVTLEEYDY
-578 TYNTCYTLS
+578 HTCYTLS
-587 KGADTA
+587 KGADAA
-593 LPATNIYLSR
+593 LPSTGLYLSR
-603 SSQPSTN
+603 SSQSSAGEHQEF
-610 TRYDLSLLTDRSI
+610 LLLTDRSI

-631 LKGVVYHKG
+631 LKGVVYNKG
-640 KNSAQVVEGEWVNLE
+640 RDSAQVAEGEWVDLE
-655 LLDANL
+655 LLDANR
-661 KQIATRRVQT
+661 KQIATRRVQA

-677 TADFTLPSA
+677 TADFALPSV
-686 CLNGQFMVRVQ
+686 CLNGQFMVRAQ
-697 EKQISGAAR
+697 GTASGLAR
-706 FQVEEYKRPT
+706 FRVEEYKRPT
-716 FEITFQ
+716 FEITFD
-722 PVTVPY
+722 PLIAPF

-741 AFSGATVQEMPLA
+741 AFSGASVQEMPLA
-754 WSLKRYD
+754 WSVKRYD
-761 RLRGYLSTD
+761 RLRGYLNAD
-770 KTLKADTIRLDAQ
+770 KTLKADTVRLDAQ
-783 GRFAINIQLEGE
+783 GRFAIDLLLEGE
-795 SGKDLQPW
+795 LEKNRQPW
-803 QNYTFEVE
+803 HATQIYTFEVE

-827 LSAGSQAFNLSL
+827 LSAGSQAFNLDL

-847 EDTSQWTIHAS
+847 EDTNRWTVHAS

-871 RIDPETQEGKL
+871 RIEPETEEGEL
-882 AAKDGKPTLSG
+882 IAQGGKPLLNG
-893 GCITGT
+893 RCLTGKH
-899 NNPSLMWQGVPSGRY
+899 NPSAVWKDVPSGRY
-914 RLTAWATDSLGHRVE
+914 RLTAWAVDSLGHRVE
-929 STASFVLFSTEDRR
+929 STASFVLFSKEDRR
-943 PPVHFPLFFHERKME
+943 PPVHSPLFFHERKME
-958 VAAGEEASFCLGTSF
+958 VAAGEQASFCLGTSF

-1002 AEMPYLESYDESV
+1002 VEMPYLDSYDESV

-1022 KGGELYSRTAFLKR
+1022 KEGELYSRTAFLKR
-1036 TQPNRTL
+1036 RQPDRTL
-1043 QMKWEVFRDRLRP
+1043 RMKWEVFRDRLRP
-1056 GQEEEWRLVV
+1056 SQEEEWRLVV

-1092 NRQSWGVFFAPQLD
+1092 NRQSWGIFFSPQLD
-1106 WRNVRLNTVS
+1106 WRNVRLNTAG

-1130 VPGWS
+1130 VPGWT

-1143 LVPQVMEIR
+1143 GAQVLEVR
-1152 NDALVVG
+1152 NIVMG
-1159 YGSSRTP
+1159 YGSVNAPVAMRTVMQKA
-1166 TLVGGTVLQK
+1166 TSDNAVL
-1176 SASNA
+1176 S
-1181 IFNTKEE
+1181 TTEE
-1188 AGLTVE
+1188 SGV
-1194 AAYAPSATDDV
+1194 AADV
-1205 LFEEEVVNIAETL
+1205 LFEEEVANTAETL
-1218 QPDADLR
+1218 QPDAGLR

-1240 NERGEVVV
+1240 NERGEVVMT
-1248 AFTLPQSLT
+1248 FTLPQSLT

-1263 YAHTKDMQTDLLEA
+1263 YAHTKDMQTGLLEA

-1299 QAQVP
+1299 EAQVA

-1313 TIKGRVTL
+1313 AIKGRVTL

-1326 TTEKVILTRREKF
+1326 TTEKVILTRRKKF
-1339 EAEAGRNAAVGFAF
+1339 EAEAGRNAAVSFAF

-1379 VLPALSNQEYVTETL
+1379 VLPVLSNQEYVTETL
-1394 TFDLKGNDACTLHLD
+1394 TFDLKGNDACTLRLD
-1409 TLFNRNSSTATQR
+1409 TLFNHNSSTATQR

-1448 ENAISWAVAYYANT
+1448 ENAVSWAVAYYANT
-1462 LAAAI
+1462 LAATI

-1475 EVIKA
+1475 EVIEA
-1480 WQASGQCKETFLSRL
+1480 WQAGGQIKETFLSRL

-1502 NLLLSETPWL
+1502 NMLLSETPWL
-1512 AEATSDTERMQRLV
+1512 AEATSDTERMHRLV

-1544 LKELQGEDGAWSWY
+1544 LKDLQGGDGAWSWY
-1558 KGMGSSRDITTYIAT
+1558 KGMGGSRDITAYITT

-1582 GSPLDADAAAM
+1582 GSPLEADAATM

-1598 AYLHQEAL
+1598 ACLHQEAL

-1623 TLSDDAFDYLYLLAL
+1623 ALSSAAFDYLYLLAL
-1638 DADAMKQADKEVHS
+1638 DADAMKQADKDVYG
-1652 YFLPLLPRQLTTA
+1652 YFLSLLPRQLTTA
-1665 SIQRKAQSAVILQAA
+1665 SMQRKAQAAVILQAA
-1680 GRQADAEAFEA
+1680 GRKADAEAFGA
-1691 SLKEHLVQEKTMG
+1691 SLKEHLVQEGTMG

-1713 YSWGMMPVTAHV
+1713 YSWGMMPVTTHV
-1725 AAMEALSRFEGNAT
+1725 AAMEALSRFEGNASL
-1739 IMEEMKRWLLKQKQ
+1739 IEEMKRWLLKQKQ

-1758 TPVASADAIYAL
+1758 TPVASADAMYAL

-1794 TTDTSVRP
+1794 TTDASARP

-1816 STALKARTL
+1816 NAALKARTL
-1825 EVEKHDEGMAWGAV
+1825 EVVKHDEGMAWGAV

-1854 TGLSIEKQCFVERKT
+1854 TGLSVEKQCFVERKT
-1869 AIGRSELHP
+1869 MLGRASLYP
-1878 LEKGGGL
+1878 LQSGDGL
-1885 RVGDKLVIR
+1885 RVGDKVVIR

-1946 DHLGKGTY
+1946 DRLGKGTY

-1961 VSQAGIYQPGLATV
+1961 VSQAGVYQPGLATV
-1975 QCAYAPEMAAHSAAG
+1975 QCAYAPEMAAHSSAG
-1990 EALQVVE
+1990 APLRVKE

>member
-1 MMHLLFLYAITELF
+1 MLLGW
-15 YTFSVKT
+15 
-22 FVFLNLYCLLCS
+22 
-34 NGICSDTP
+34 GIC
-42 NDTNRSEP
+42 
-50 NKNAKNQMTMKRLAH
+50 A
-65 MGWLLV
+65 
-71 IGLCLTGGMQAQ
+71 QAQ
-83 TYEKLWKQVK
+83 SYEKLWKQVE
-93 QAQEKSLPQTVVKLT
+93 QAQKKSLPQTVVNLT
-108 DDIYRKA
+108 GEICQKA

-130 RAVFQE
+130 RAAFQE

-141 SLYTRLNEMEQWVA
+141 SLYTRLNEMEQWAA
-155 TEADETDRA
+155 TETNETDRA
-164 ILHSLLASEY
+164 ILHSILASEY
-174 AEYWQSN
+174 AGYWQNN
-181 RRAIAARTDLVTDNQ
+181 RRVIAARTDLATDKQ
-196 PADIREWTARQFVE
+196 PADVREWTPRQFVE
-210 QTDRH
+210 KVDAHALALTHDVDR
-215 SQASTANV
+215 
-223 DLLLKTSTDAYVP
+223 LIKTSTDGYQP

-255 ARRAISTL
+255 ARRAISAL
-263 QSMSGAGADSL
+263 KSMTGAGADSL
-274 IDARIESLYR
+274 
-284 QTMQTY
+284 MQTRVERLYLQMMDAY

-299 CLVTTLDYWEWK
+299 CLLATLDYWEWK
-311 NGSTSQD
+311 NGSASQD

-326 DDLMTRYTDRPLCAE
+326 DELMTRYADRPLCAE

-367 EAIRRYAS
+367 EAIRRYVS

-410 RVRYRTME
+410 RVRYRTMD

-423 NIYATNLNSYSNRYD
+423 NIYATNLSGYSTRYD
-438 CDNDKTFRSW
+438 CNNDKTFRSL
-448 SPRRIYSRQLTLTP
+448 SPRRVYSRQLTLNP

-477 SITNLPMP
+477 SITNLPLP
-485 VPQEPGVYVVEIM
+485 VPQEAGVYVVEVV
-498 PQGKN
+498 PQAKN
-503 GRKSRCLLPV
+503 GRTSRCLLPV

-520 LDLGGGQM
+520 LDLGEGQI
-528 EITTLDGQSGHAEA
+528 EVTTLDGRSGHAEG

-549 STKNE
+549 SSSDE
-554 ENRRLLKE
+554 ENRCLLKE
-562 VVTDDQGKA
+562 VVTDEQGKA
-571 VVTLDPY
+571 LVTLEKYD
-578 TYNTCYTLS
+578 YNTCYTLS
-587 KGADTA
+587 KGTDTA
-593 LPATNIYLSR
+593 LPSTGVYLSR
-603 SSQPSTN
+603 SSRPLTDN
-610 TRYDLSLLTDRSI
+610 RYELSLLTDRSI

-631 LKGVVYHKG
+631 LKGVIYNKG
-640 KNSAQVVEGEWVNLE
+640 KNSAQVVEGEWVSLE

-677 TADFTLPSA
+677 TVDFALPSV
-686 CLNGQFMVRVQ
+686 CLNGQFMVRAQ
-697 EKQISGAAR
+697 GYISGAAR

-722 PVTVPY
+722 PVTIPY

-741 AFSGATVQEMPLA
+741 AFSGASVQEMPLA

-761 RLRGYLSTD
+761 RLRGYLNTD
-770 KTLKADTIRLDAQ
+770 KMLKADTVRLDAQ
-783 GRFAINIQLEGE
+783 GRFAIDIHLEGE
-795 SGKDLQPW
+795 VAKALQPW
-803 QNYTFEVE
+803 QVRQGYTFEVE

-827 LSAGSQAFNLSL
+827 LSASSQAFNLNP
-839 SIPAQVCK
+839 SIPMQVCK
-847 EDTSQWTIHAS
+847 EDTTQWMIHAS
-858 NPQMSPLTLTADW
+858 NPQMSPLTLIADW
-871 RIDPETQEGKL
+871 RIEPETEDGEL
-882 AAKDGKPTLSG
+882 ITKDAKPTLSG
-893 GCITGT
+893 RCLTGK
-899 NNPSLMWQGVPSGRY
+899 NNPSDTWHNVPSGRY

-929 STASFVLFSTEDRR
+929 STASFVLFSKEDRC
-943 PPVHFPLFFHERKME
+943 PPIHAPLFFHERKME
-958 VAAGEEASFCLGTSF
+958 VAAGEKASFCLGTSF

-981 VFTGGKRV
+981 IFTGGKRV

-1002 AEMPYLESYDESV
+1002 VEMPYLDSYDESV
-1015 TLLFNML
+1015 TLLFNTL
-1022 KGGELYSRTAFLKR
+1022 KEGELYSRTAFLKR
-1036 TQPNRTL
+1036 IQPNRTL

-1106 WRNVRLNTVS
+1106 WRNVRLNAVG

-1152 NDALVVG
+1152 DDALVVG

-1166 TLVGGTVLQK
+1166 TLVRGTVLQK

-1181 IFNTKEE
+1181 IFN
-1188 AGLTVE
+1188 AVE
-1194 AAYAPSATDDV
+1194 AAYAPPTADDV
-1205 LFEEEVVNIAETL
+1205 LFEEEVVNTAETL

-1263 YAHTKDMQTDLLEA
+1263 YTHTKDMQTGLLEA

-1299 QAQVP
+1299 QAQVA

-1339 EAEAGRNAAVGFAF
+1339 EAKAGRNAAVGFAF

-1379 VLPALSNQEYVTETL
+1379 ILPVLSNQEYVTETL
-1394 TFDLKGNDACTLHLD
+1394 TFDLKGNDACTLRLD
-1409 TLFNRNSSTATQR
+1409 TLFNHNSSTATQR
-1422 RLTVEVTGNPAW
+1422 RLTVEVIGNPAW

-1448 ENAISWAVAYYANT
+1448 ENAISWAVTYYANT

-1467 AQSQPRIR
+1467 AQSQPRIH
-1475 EVIKA
+1475 EVIEA
-1480 WQASGQCKETFLSRL
+1480 WQASGQSKETFLSRL

-1502 NLLLSETPWL
+1502 NMLLSETPWL
-1512 AEATSDTERMQRLV
+1512 AEATSDTERMQRLA

-1582 GSPLDADAAAM
+1582 GSPLDADASAM

-1613 EAERKGTPIT
+1613 EAERKGTLIT
-1623 TLSDDAFDYLYLLAL
+1623 TLSADAFDYFYLLAL
-1638 DADAMKQADKEVHS
+1638 DADAMKQADKEVHN
-1652 YFLPLLPRQLTTA
+1652 YFLSLLPRQLTMT
-1665 SIQRKAQSAVILQAA
+1665 SIQRKAQTAVILQAA
-1680 GRQADAEAFEA
+1680 GRKADAQAFEA
-1691 SLKEHLVQEKTMG
+1691 SIKEHLVQEKTMG
-1704 AHFAFNDGY
+1704 AHFAFNDSY
-1713 YSWGMMPVTAHV
+1713 YSWGMMPVTTHV
-1725 AAMEALSRFEGNAT
+1725 AAMEALLRFEGNASV
-1739 IMEEMKRWLLKQKQ
+1739 IEEMKRWLLKQKQ

-1794 TTDTSVRP
+1794 TTDTSARP

-1816 STALKARTL
+1816 NAALKARTL

-1869 AIGRSELHP
+1869 AFGRSELHP
-1878 LEKGGGL
+1878 LEKEGGL

-1894 LVLRLDRA
+1894 LVLCLDRA

-1924 YRWTGGFGYYAETK
+1924 YRWMGGFGYYAETK

-1961 VSQAGIYQPGLATV
+1961 VSQVGTYQSGLATV
-1975 QCAYAPEMAAHSAAG
+1975 QCAYAPEMAAHSSAG
-1990 EALQVVE
+1990 TPLQVKE

>member
-1 MMHLLFLYAITELF
+1 MRGLQCICKIALWSMLLGW
-15 YTFSVKT
+15 
-22 FVFLNLYCLLCS
+22 
-34 NGICSDTP
+34 GIC
-42 NDTNRSEP
+42 
-50 NKNAKNQMTMKRLAH
+50 A
-65 MGWLLV
+65 
-71 IGLCLTGGMQAQ
+71 QAQ
-83 TYEKLWKQVK
+83 SYEKLWKQVE
-93 QAQEKSLPQTVVKLT
+93 QAQKKSLPQTVVNLT
-108 DDIYRKA
+108 GEICQKA
-115 LAEKNSPQL
+115 LAEKNLPQL

-130 RAVFQE
+130 RAAFQE

-141 SLYTRLNEMEQWVA
+141 SLYTRLNEMEQWAA
-155 TEADETDRA
+155 TETNETDRA
-164 ILHSLLASEY
+164 ILHSILASEY
-174 AEYWQSN
+174 AGYWQNN
-181 RRAIAARTDLVTDNQ
+181 RRVIAARTDLATDKH
-196 PADIREWTARQFVE
+196 PADVREWTPRQFVE
-210 QTDRH
+210 KVDVH
-215 SQASTANV
+215 ALASTHDV
-223 DLLLKTSTDAYVP
+223 DRLIKTSTDGYQP

-255 ARRAISTL
+255 ARRAISAL
-263 QSMSGAGADSL
+263 KSMTGAGADSL
-274 IDARIESLYR
+274 
-284 QTMQTY
+284 MQIRVEHFYLQMMDTY
-290 AARPDGADA
+290 AARPDGVDA
-299 CLVTTLDYWEWK
+299 CLLATLDYWEWK
-311 NGSTSQD
+311 NGSASQD

-326 DDLMTRYTDRPLCAE
+326 DELMTRYADRPLCAE

-410 RVRYRTME
+410 RVRYRTMD

-423 NIYATNLNSYSNRYD
+423 NIYATNLSGYSTRYD
-438 CDNDKTFRSW
+438 CNNNKTFRSL
-448 SPRRIYSRQLTLTP
+448 SPRRVYSRQLTLNP

-477 SITNLPMP
+477 SITNLPLP
-485 VPQEPGVYVVEIM
+485 VPQEAGLYVVEVV
-498 PQGKN
+498 PQAKN
-503 GRKSRCLLPV
+503 GRTSRCLLPV

-520 LDLGGGQM
+520 LDLGEGQI
-528 EITTLDGQSGHAEA
+528 EVNTLDGRSGHAEG

-549 STKNE
+549 SSSDE

-562 VVTDDQGKA
+562 VVTDEQGKA
-571 VVTLDPY
+571 LVTLEKYD
-578 TYNTCYTLS
+578 YNTCYTLS
-587 KGADTA
+587 KGTDTA
-593 LPATNIYLSR
+593 LPSTGVYLSR
-603 SSQPSTN
+603 SSRPSTDN
-610 TRYDLSLLTDRSI
+610 RYELSLLTDRSI

-631 LKGVVYHKG
+631 LKGVVYNKG
-640 KNSAQVVEGEWVNLE
+640 KNSAQVVEGEWVSLE

-677 TADFTLPSA
+677 TVDFALPSV
-686 CLNGQFMVRVQ
+686 CLNGQFMVRAQ
-697 EKQISGAAR
+697 GNISGAAR

-722 PVTVPY
+722 PVTIPY

-741 AFSGATVQEMPLA
+741 AFSGASVQEMPLA

-761 RLRGYLSTD
+761 RLRGYLNTD
-770 KTLKADTIRLDAQ
+770 KMLKADTVRLDAQ
-783 GRFAINIQLEGE
+783 GRFAIDIHLEGE
-795 SGKDLQPW
+795 VAKALQPW
-803 QNYTFEVE
+803 QVRQGYTFEVE

-827 LSAGSQAFNLSL
+827 LSASSQAFNLNP
-839 SIPAQVCK
+839 SIPMQVCK
-847 EDTSQWTIHAS
+847 EDTTQWMIHAS
-858 NPQMSPLTLTADW
+858 NPQMSPLTLIADW
-871 RIDPETQEGKL
+871 RIEPETEDGEL
-882 AAKDGKPTLSG
+882 ITKDAKPTLSG
-893 GCITGT
+893 RCLTGR
-899 NNPSLMWQGVPSGRY
+899 NNPSDTWHNVPSGRY

-929 STASFVLFSTEDRR
+929 STASFVLFSKEDRC
-943 PPVHFPLFFHERKME
+943 PPIHAPLFFHERKME
-958 VAAGEEASFCLGTSF
+958 VAAGEKASFCLGTSF

-981 VFTGGKRV
+981 IFTGGKRV

-1002 AEMPYLESYDESV
+1002 VEMPYLDSYDESV
-1015 TLLFNML
+1015 TLLFNTL
-1022 KGGELYSRTAFLKR
+1022 KEGELYSRTAFLKR
-1036 TQPNRTL
+1036 IQPNRTL

-1106 WRNVRLNTVS
+1106 WRNVRLNTAS

-1130 VPGWS
+1130 IPGWS

-1143 LVPQVMEIR
+1143 LVPQVIEIR
-1152 NDALVVG
+1152 DDALVVG

-1188 AGLTVE
+1188 AGLAVE
-1194 AAYAPSATDDV
+1194 VSYAPPTADDV
-1205 LFEEEVVNIAETL
+1205 LFEEEVVNTAETL
-1218 QPDADLR
+1218 QPNADLR
-1225 TNFAETAFFYPQLRT
+1225 TNFAETAFCYPQLRT

-1263 YAHTKDMQTDLLEA
+1263 YTHTKDMQTGLLEA

-1299 QAQVP
+1299 QAQVA

-1313 TIKGRVTL
+1313 AIKGRVTL

-1339 EAEAGRNAAVGFAF
+1339 EAEAGRNAAVSFAF
-1353 DVDDRYPLLGVR
+1353 DVDDRYTLLGVR

-1379 VLPALSNQEYVTETL
+1379 VLPVLSNKEYVTETL
-1394 TFDLKGNDACTLHLD
+1394 TFDLKGNDACTLRLD
-1409 TLFNRNSSTATQR
+1409 TLFNHNSSTATQR

-1448 ENAISWAVAYYANT
+1448 ENAISWAVTYYANT

-1467 AQSQPRIR
+1467 ARSQPRIH
-1475 EVIKA
+1475 EVIEA
-1480 WQASGQCKETFLSRL
+1480 WQASGQSKETFLSRL

-1502 NLLLSETPWL
+1502 NMLLSETPWL

-1582 GSPLDADAAAM
+1582 GGPLDADALAM

-1613 EAERKGTPIT
+1613 EAERKGTQIT
-1623 TLSDDAFDYLYLLAL
+1623 ALSADAFDYLYLLAL
-1638 DADAMKQADKEVHS
+1638 DADAMKQADKEVHN
-1652 YFLPLLPRQLTTA
+1652 YFLSLLPRQLTMT
-1665 SIQRKAQSAVILQAA
+1665 SIQRKAQAAVILQVA
-1680 GRQADAEAFEA
+1680 GCKADAQAFEA
-1691 SLKEHLVQEKTMG
+1691 SIKEHLVQEKTMG
-1704 AHFAFNDGY
+1704 VHFAFNDGY
-1713 YSWGMMPVTAHV
+1713 YSWGMMPVTTHV
-1725 AAMEALSRFEGNAT
+1725 AAMEALSRFEGNASV
-1739 IMEEMKRWLLKQKQ
+1739 IEEMKRWLLKQKQ

-1786 TLGRERLR
+1786 ILGHERLR
-1794 TTDTSVRP
+1794 TTDASARP

-1816 STALKARTL
+1816 NAALKARTL

-1869 AIGRSELHP
+1869 AFGRSELHP
-1878 LEKGGGL
+1878 LEKEGGL

-1961 VSQAGIYQPGLATV
+1961 VSQVGTYQSGLATV
-1975 QCAYAPEMAAHSAAG
+1975 QCAYAPEMAAHSSAG
-1990 EALQVVE
+1990 TPLQVKE

>member
-1 MMHLLFLYAITELF
+1 MLLGW
-15 YTFSVKT
+15 
-22 FVFLNLYCLLCS
+22 
-34 NGICSDTP
+34 GIC
-42 NDTNRSEP
+42 
-50 NKNAKNQMTMKRLAH
+50 A
-65 MGWLLV
+65 
-71 IGLCLTGGMQAQ
+71 QAQ
-83 TYEKLWKQVK
+83 SYEKLWKQVE
-93 QAQEKSLPQTVVKLT
+93 QAQKKSLPQTVVNLT
-108 DDIYRKA
+108 GEICQKA

-130 RAVFQE
+130 RAAFQE

-141 SLYTRLNEMEQWVA
+141 SLYTRLNEMEQWAV
-155 TEADETDRA
+155 TETNEIDRA
-164 ILHSLLASEY
+164 ILHSILASEY
-174 AEYWQSN
+174 AGYWQNN
-181 RRAIAARTDLVTDNQ
+181 RRVIAARTDLATDKQ
-196 PADIREWTARQFVE
+196 PTDVREWTPRQFVE
-210 QTDRH
+210 KVDVH
-215 SQASTANV
+215 ALASTHDV
-223 DLLLKTSTDAYVP
+223 DRLIKTSTDGYQP
-236 FVEQGEQSAYYSHD
+236 FVEQGEQSVYYSHD
-250 LYHLL
+250 FYHLL
-255 ARRAISTL
+255 AHRAISAL
-263 QSMSGAGADSL
+263 KSMMGAGADSL
-274 IDARIESLYR
+274 MQTRIATLY
-284 QTMQTY
+284 QQMMDTY
-290 AARPDGADA
+290 AARPDGVDA
-299 CLVTTLDYWEWK
+299 CLLATLDYWEWK
-311 NGSTSQD
+311 NGSASQD
-318 EAAYLQAL
+318 EAVYLQAL
-326 DDLMTRYTDRPLCAE
+326 DELMTRYADRPLCAE

-353 GEGRSVGEAIRLCD
+353 GEGQSVGEAIRLCD

-380 QVKQL
+380 QMKQL

-410 RVRYRTME
+410 RVRYRTMD

-423 NIYATNLNSYSNRYD
+423 NIYATNLSGYFTRYD
-438 CDNDKTFRSW
+438 CNNDKTFRNL
-448 SPRRIYSRQLTLTP
+448 SPRRVYSRQFTLNP

-477 SITNLPMP
+477 SITNLPLP
-485 VPQEPGVYVVEIM
+485 VPQEAGVYVVEVV
-498 PQGKN
+498 PQAKN
-503 GRKSRCLLPV
+503 GRTSRCLLPV

-520 LDLGGGQM
+520 LDLGEGQI
-528 EITTLDGQSGHAEA
+528 EVTTLDGRSGHAEG
-542 GVRVCFY
+542 GVCVCFY
-549 STKNE
+549 SSSDE

-562 VVTDDQGKA
+562 VVTDEQGKA
-571 VVTLDPY
+571 LVTLEKND
-578 TYNTCYTLS
+578 YNTCYTLS
-587 KGADTA
+587 KGTDTA
-593 LPATNIYLSR
+593 LPSTGVYLSR
-603 SSQPSTN
+603 SSRPSTDN
-610 TRYDLSLLTDRSI
+610 RYELSLLTDRSI

-631 LKGVVYHKG
+631 LKGVVYNKG
-640 KNSAQVVEGEWVNLE
+640 KNSAQVVEGEWVSLE

-677 TADFTLPSA
+677 SVDFALPSV
-686 CLNGQFMVRVQ
+686 CLNGQFMVRAQ
-697 EKQISGAAR
+697 GNISGAAR

-722 PVTVPY
+722 PVTIPY

-741 AFSGATVQEMPLA
+741 AFSAASVQEMPLA

-761 RLRGYLSTD
+761 RLRGYLNTD
-770 KTLKADTIRLDAQ
+770 KMLKADTVRLDAQ
-783 GRFAINIQLEGE
+783 GRFAIDIHLEGE
-795 SGKDLQPW
+795 VAKALQPW
-803 QNYTFEVE
+803 QVRQGYTFEVE

-827 LSAGSQAFNLSL
+827 LSANSQAFNLNP
-839 SIPAQVCK
+839 SIPMQVCK
-847 EDTSQWTIHAS
+847 EDTTQWMIHAS
-858 NPQMSPLTLTADW
+858 NPQMSPLTLIADW
-871 RIDPETQEGKL
+871 RIEPETEDGEL
-882 AAKDGKPTLSG
+882 ITKDAKPTLSG
-893 GCITGT
+893 RCLTGK
-899 NNPSLMWQGVPSGRY
+899 NNPSDTWHNVPSGRY

-929 STASFVLFSTEDRR
+929 STASFVLFSKEDRR
-943 PPVHFPLFFHERKME
+943 SPVHAPLFFHERKME
-958 VAAGEEASFCLGTSF
+958 VAAGEKASFCLGTSF

-981 VFTGGKRV
+981 IFTGGKRV

-1002 AEMPYLESYDESV
+1002 VEMPYLDSYDESV
-1015 TLLFNML
+1015 TLLFNTL
-1022 KGGELYSRTAFLKR
+1022 KEGELYSRTAFLKR
-1036 TQPNRTL
+1036 IQPNRTL

-1106 WRNVRLNTVS
+1106 WRNVRLNTAS

-1130 VPGWS
+1130 IPGWS

-1143 LVPQVMEIR
+1143 LVPQVIEIR
-1152 NDALVVG
+1152 DDALVVG

-1188 AGLTVE
+1188 AGLAVE
-1194 AAYAPSATDDV
+1194 VSYAPPTADDV
-1205 LFEEEVVNIAETL
+1205 LFEEEVVNTAETL
-1218 QPDADLR
+1218 QPDTDLR

-1263 YAHTKDMQTDLLEA
+1263 YTHTKDMQTGLLEA

-1282 KEFMLR
+1282 KEFMLS

-1299 QAQVP
+1299 QAQVA

-1339 EAEAGRNAAVGFAF
+1339 EAEAGRNVAVGFAF
-1353 DVDDRYPLLGVR
+1353 NVDDRYPLLGVR

-1379 VLPALSNQEYVTETL
+1379 ILPVLSNQEYVTETL
-1394 TFDLKGNDACTLHLD
+1394 TFDLKGNDACTLRLD

-1462 LAAAI
+1462 LAAVI
-1467 AQSQPRIR
+1467 AQSQPRIH
-1475 EVIKA
+1475 EVIEA
-1480 WQASGQCKETFLSRL
+1480 WQASGQSKETFLSRL

-1502 NLLLSETPWL
+1502 NMLLSETPWL

-1558 KGMGSSRDITTYIAT
+1558 KGMGSSRDITTYVAT

-1582 GSPLDADAAAM
+1582 GNPLDADALAM

-1613 EAERKGTPIT
+1613 EAERKGTLIT
-1623 TLSDDAFDYLYLLAL
+1623 TLSADAFDYLYLLAL
-1638 DADAMKQADKEVHS
+1638 DADAMKQADKEVHN
-1652 YFLPLLPRQLTTA
+1652 YFLSLLPRQLTMT
-1665 SIQRKAQSAVILQAA
+1665 SIQRKAQTAVILQAA
-1680 GRQADAEAFEA
+1680 GRKADAQAFEA
-1691 SLKEHLVQEKTMG
+1691 SIKEHLVQEKTMG

-1713 YSWGMMPVTAHV
+1713 YSWGMMPVTTHV
-1725 AAMEALSRFEGNAT
+1725 AAMEALSRFEGNASV
-1739 IMEEMKRWLLKQKQ
+1739 IEEMKRWLLKQKQ

-1786 TLGRERLR
+1786 ILGHERLR
-1794 TTDTSVRP
+1794 TTDASACP

-1816 STALKARTL
+1816 NAALKARTL

-1854 TGLSIEKQCFVERKT
+1854 TGLSIEKQCFVGRKT
-1869 AIGRSELHP
+1869 AFGRSELYP
-1878 LEKGGGL
+1878 LEKEDGL

-1961 VSQAGIYQPGLATV
+1961 VSQVGTYQSGLATV
-1975 QCAYAPEMAAHSAAG
+1975 QCAYAPEMAAHSSADTP
-1990 EALQVVE
+1990 LQVKE

>member
-1 MMHLLFLYAITELF
+1 MRGLQCICKIALWSMLLGW
-15 YTFSVKT
+15 
-22 FVFLNLYCLLCS
+22 
-34 NGICSDTP
+34 GIC
-42 NDTNRSEP
+42 
-50 NKNAKNQMTMKRLAH
+50 A
-65 MGWLLV
+65 
-71 IGLCLTGGMQAQ
+71 QAQ
-83 TYEKLWKQVK
+83 SYEKLWKQVE
-93 QAQEKSLPQTVVKLT
+93 QAQKKSLPQTVVNLT
-108 DDIYRKA
+108 GEICQKA

-130 RAVFQE
+130 RAAFQE

-141 SLYTRLNEMEQWVA
+141 SLYTRLNEMEQWAA
-155 TEADETDRA
+155 TETNETDRA
-164 ILHSLLASEY
+164 ILHSILASEY
-174 AEYWQSN
+174 AGYWQNN
-181 RRAIAARTDLVTDNQ
+181 RRVIAARTDLATDKQ
-196 PADIREWTARQFVE
+196 PADVREWTPRLFVE
-210 QTDRH
+210 KVDAHALALTHDVDR
-215 SQASTANV
+215 
-223 DLLLKTSTDAYVP
+223 LIKTSTDGYQP

-255 ARRAISTL
+255 ARRAISAL
-263 QSMSGAGADSL
+263 KSMTGAGADSL
-274 IDARIESLYR
+274 MQTRIATLY
-284 QTMQTY
+284 QQMMDTY

-299 CLVTTLDYWEWK
+299 CLLATLDYWEWK
-311 NGSTSQD
+311 NGSASQD

-326 DDLMTRYTDRPLCAE
+326 DELMTRYTDRPLCAE

-410 RVRYRTME
+410 RVRYRTMD

-423 NIYATNLNSYSNRYD
+423 NIYATNLSGYSTRYD
-438 CDNDKTFRSW
+438 CNNDKTFRSL
-448 SPRRIYSRQLTLTP
+448 SPRRVYSRQLTLNP

-477 SITNLPMP
+477 SITNLPLP
-485 VPQEPGVYVVEIM
+485 VPQEAGVYVVEVV
-498 PQGKN
+498 PQAKN
-503 GRKSRCLLPV
+503 GRTSRCLLPV

-520 LDLGGGQM
+520 LDLGEGQI
-528 EITTLDGQSGHAEA
+528 EVTTLDGRSGHAEG

-549 STKNE
+549 SSSDE

-562 VVTDDQGKA
+562 VVTDEQGKA
-571 VVTLDPY
+571 LVTLEKYD
-578 TYNTCYTLS
+578 YNTCYTLS
-587 KGADTA
+587 KGTDTA
-593 LPATNIYLSR
+593 LPSTGVYLSR
-603 SSQPSTN
+603 SSRPSADN
-610 TRYDLSLLTDRSI
+610 RYELSLLTDRSI

-631 LKGVVYHKG
+631 LKGVVYNKG

-677 TADFTLPSA
+677 TVDFALPSV
-686 CLNGQFMVRVQ
+686 CLNGQFMVRAQ
-697 EKQISGAAR
+697 GNISDAAR

-722 PVTVPY
+722 PVTIPY

-741 AFSGATVQEMPLA
+741 AFSGASVQEMPLA

-761 RLRGYLSTD
+761 RLRGYLNTD
-770 KTLKADTIRLDAQ
+770 KMLKADTVRLDAQ
-783 GRFAINIQLEGE
+783 GRFAIDIHLEGE
-795 SGKDLQPW
+795 VAKALQPW
-803 QNYTFEVE
+803 QVRQGYTFEVE

-827 LSAGSQAFNLSL
+827 LSANSQAFNLNP
-839 SIPAQVCK
+839 SIPTQVCK
-847 EDTSQWTIHAS
+847 EDTTQWMIHAS
-858 NPQMSPLTLTADW
+858 NPQMSPLTLIADW
-871 RIDPETQEGKL
+871 RIEPETEDGEL
-882 AAKDGKPTLSG
+882 ITKDAKPTLSG
-893 GCITGT
+893 RCLTGR
-899 NNPSLMWQGVPSGRY
+899 NNPSGTWHNVPSGRY

-929 STASFVLFSTEDRR
+929 STASFVLFSKEDHR
-943 PPVHFPLFFHERKME
+943 PPVHSPFFFHERKME
-958 VAAGEEASFCLGTSF
+958 VAAGEKASFCLGTSF

-981 VFTGGKRV
+981 IFTGGKRV

-1002 AEMPYLESYDESV
+1002 VEMPYLDSYDESV
-1015 TLLFNML
+1015 TLLFNTL
-1022 KGGELYSRTAFLKR
+1022 KEGELYSRTAFLKR
-1036 TQPNRTL
+1036 IQPNRTL

-1066 TTPEGLPAS
+1066 TTSEGLPAS

-1106 WRNVRLNTVS
+1106 WRNVRLNMVS

-1130 VPGWS
+1130 IPGWS

-1143 LVPQVMEIR
+1143 LIPQVIEIR
-1152 NDALVVG
+1152 DDALVVG

-1188 AGLTVE
+1188 AGLAVE
-1194 AAYAPSATDDV
+1194 VAYAPPTADDV
-1205 LFEEEVVNIAETL
+1205 LFEEEVVNTAETL

-1263 YAHTKDMQTDLLEA
+1263 YTHTKDMQTGLLEA

-1299 QAQVP
+1299 QAQVT

-1353 DVDDRYPLLGVR
+1353 NVDDRYPLLGVR

-1379 VLPALSNQEYVTETL
+1379 VLPVLSNQEYVTETL
-1394 TFDLKGNDACTLHLD
+1394 TFDLKGNDACTLRLD

-1448 ENAISWAVAYYANT
+1448 ENAISWAVVYYANT

-1475 EVIKA
+1475 EVIEA
-1480 WQASGQCKETFLSRL
+1480 WQASGQSKETFLSRL

-1502 NLLLSETPWL
+1502 NMLLSETPWL

-1582 GSPLDADAAAM
+1582 GSPLDADASAM
-1593 KQRAF
+1593 KQRTF

-1613 EAERKGTPIT
+1613 EAERKGTLIT
-1623 TLSDDAFDYLYLLAL
+1623 TLSADAFDYFYLLAL
-1638 DADAMKQADKEVHS
+1638 DADAMKQADKEVHN
-1652 YFLPLLPRQLTTA
+1652 YFLSLLPRQLTMT
-1665 SIQRKAQSAVILQAA
+1665 SIQRKAQAAVILQVA
-1680 GRQADAEAFEA
+1680 GCKADAQAFEA
-1691 SLKEHLVQEKTMG
+1691 SIKEHLVQEKTMG
-1704 AHFAFNDGY
+1704 VHFAFNDGY
-1713 YSWGMMPVTAHV
+1713 YSWGMMPVTTHV
-1725 AAMEALSRFEGNAT
+1725 AAMEALSRFEGNASV
-1739 IMEEMKRWLLKQKQ
+1739 IEEMKRWLLKQKQ

-1786 TLGRERLR
+1786 ILGHERLR
-1794 TTDTSVRP
+1794 TTDASARP
-1802 LQGLGYIKETYEEG
+1802 LQGLGYIKETYEEDNA
-1816 STALKARTL
+1816 ALKARTL

-1869 AIGRSELHP
+1869 AFGRSELYP
-1878 LEKGGGL
+1878 LEKEGGL

-1961 VSQAGIYQPGLATV
+1961 VSQVGTYQSGLATV
-1975 QCAYAPEMAAHSAAG
+1975 QCAYAPEMAAHSSAG
-1990 EALQVVE
+1990 TPLQVKE

>member
-1 MMHLLFLYAITELF
+1 
-15 YTFSVKT
+15 
-22 FVFLNLYCLLCS
+22 
-34 NGICSDTP
+34 
-42 NDTNRSEP
+42 
-50 NKNAKNQMTMKRLAH
+50 
-65 MGWLLV
+65 
-71 IGLCLTGGMQAQ
+71 MQAQ
-83 TYEKLWKQVK
+83 TYEKLWKQVE
-93 QAQEKSLPQTVVKLT
+93 QAQQKSLPQTVVKLT
-108 DDIYRKA
+108 EDICRKA
-115 LAEKNSPQL
+115 LDEKNSPQL

-130 RAVFQE
+130 RAAFQE

-141 SLYTRLNEMEQWVA
+141 SLYARLNEMERWVT
-155 TEADETDRA
+155 TETDETDRA

-174 AEYWQSN
+174 ADYWQS
-181 RRAIAARTDLVTDNQ
+181 RRYTIAARTDLVTDDQ
-196 PADIREWTARQFVE
+196 PADIREWTPRQFVE
-210 QTDRH
+210 KVETH
-215 SQASTANV
+215 ATASTRQV
-223 DLLLKTSTDAYVP
+223 TLLTRTSTDTYRP

-255 ARRAISTL
+255 VRRAINAL

-274 IDARIESLYR
+274 IEACTESLYQ
-284 QTMQTY
+284 QTIQTY
-290 AARPDGADA
+290 ADRPDGADA
-299 CLVTTLDYWEWK
+299 CLLATLDYWEWK
-311 NGSTSQD
+311 NGNRHSTQD
-318 EAAYLQAL
+318 DTAYLQAL
-326 DDLMTRYTDRPLCAE
+326 DDLMARYADRPLCAE

-353 GEGRSVGEAIRLCD
+353 GEGHSVGEAIRLCD

-375 YARIG
+375 YDRIG

-385 RAELLRPQLAISAE
+385 RAELLRPQISLSGE
-399 GIGYPGDTLDL
+399 RIGYPGDTLAIQ
-410 RVRYRTME
+410 VHYRTMD

-423 NIYATNLNSYSNRYD
+423 NLYATNLKAYPYQTD
-438 CDNDKTFRSW
+438 CNNAKEFRRL
-448 SPRRIYSRQLTLTP
+448 SPRRVYSQKHTLTP
-462 LPAEHKSEADLPYLE
+462 IPHADKAEADLPYLP
-477 SITNLPMP
+477 SDTTLALPI
-485 VPQEPGVYVVEIM
+485 PQTAGVYVVEIV

-503 GRKSRCLLPV
+503 GRTSRCFLPV
-513 SRLRALT
+513 SCLRALT

-528 EITTLDGQSGHAEA
+528 EVTTLDGRSGHAEA

-549 STKNE
+549 SSRNE
-554 ENRRLLKE
+554 ESRRLLKE
-562 VVTDDQGKA
+562 VVTDEQGKA
-571 VVTLDPY
+571 LVTLEKYD
-578 TYNTCYTLS
+578 YNTCYTLS
-587 KGADTA
+587 KEADTA
-593 LPATNIYLSR
+593 LPSTDLYLNR
-603 SSQPSTN
+603 SSQPSADHH
-610 TRYDLSLLTDRSI
+610 YELSLLTDRSI

-631 LKGVVYHKG
+631 LKGVVYNKG
-640 KNSAQVVEGEWVNLE
+640 KNSAQVAEGEWVNLE
-655 LLDANL
+655 LLDTNL

-677 TADFTLPSA
+677 TADFALPSA

-697 EKQISGAAR
+697 EKHISGAAR

-741 AFSGATVQEMPLA
+741 AFNGASVQEMPLA
-754 WSLKRYD
+754 WSVKRYN
-761 RLRGYLSTD
+761 RLRGYLNTD
-770 KTLKADTIRLDAQ
+770 KMLKADTVRLDAQ
-783 GRFAINIQLEGE
+783 GRFAIDIRLEGE
-795 SGKDLQPW
+795 VEKALQPW
-803 QNYTFEVE
+803 QVRQGYSFEVE
-811 AAVTDEAGETQ
+811 ATVTDEAGETQ

-827 LSAGSQAFNLSL
+827 LSAGSQAFNLNP
-839 SIPAQVCK
+839 SIPVQVCK
-847 EDTSQWTIHAS
+847 EDTLQWMIHAS

-871 RIDPETQEGKL
+871 RIDPETEKGEL
-882 AAKDGKPTLSG
+882 VAKNAQPTLNG
-893 GCITGT
+893 RCLTGKK
-899 NNPSLMWQGVPSGRY
+899 NPSAMWQNVPSGRY

-929 STASFVLFSTEDRR
+929 STASFVLFSKEDRR
-943 PPVHFPLFFHERKME
+943 LPVHAPLFFHERKME
-958 VAAGEEASFCLGTSF
+958 VAAGEKASFCLGTSF

-1002 AEMPYLESYDESV
+1002 VEMPYLDSYDESV
-1015 TLLFNML
+1015 TLLFNTL
-1022 KGGELYSRTAFLKR
+1022 KEGELYSRTAFLKR
-1036 TQPNRTL
+1036 IQPNRTL

-1106 WRNVRLNTVS
+1106 WRNVRLNAVG

-1152 NDALVVG
+1152 DDALVVG

-1166 TLVGGTVLQK
+1166 TLVGGTIMQK

-1181 IFNTKEE
+1181 LFNTKEE
-1188 AGLTVE
+1188 AGLAVE
-1194 AAYAPSATDDV
+1194 VSYAPPTADGV
-1205 LFEEEVVNIAETL
+1205 LFEEEVVNTAETL

-1263 YAHTKDMQTDLLEA
+1263 YTHTKDMQTGLLEA

-1299 QAQVP
+1299 QAQVA

-1379 VLPALSNQEYVTETL
+1379 VLPVLSNQEYVTETL
-1394 TFDLKGNDACTLHLD
+1394 TFDLKGNDACTLRLD
-1409 TLFNRNSSTATQR
+1409 TLFNHNSSTATQR

-1462 LAAAI
+1462 LAATI

-1475 EVIKA
+1475 EVIEA
-1480 WQASGQCKETFLSRL
+1480 WQASGQSKETFLSRL

-1502 NLLLSETPWL
+1502 NMLLSETPWL

-1582 GSPLDADAAAM
+1582 GSPLDADASAM
-1593 KQRAF
+1593 KQCAF

-1613 EAERKGTPIT
+1613 EAERKGTQIT
-1623 TLSDDAFDYLYLLAL
+1623 ALSADAFDYLYLLAL

-1652 YFLPLLPRQLTTA
+1652 YFLSLLPRQLTTA
-1665 SIQRKAQSAVILQAA
+1665 SIQRKAQAAVILQAA
-1680 GRQADAEAFEA
+1680 GRKADAQAFEA

-1713 YSWGMMPVTAHV
+1713 YSWGMMPVTTHV

-1794 TTDTSVRP
+1794 TTDTSARP

-1816 STALKARTL
+1816 NAALKARTL

-1869 AIGRSELHP
+1869 AFGRSELYP
-1878 LEKGGGL
+1878 LEKEGGL

-1961 VSQAGIYQPGLATV
+1961 VSQAGTYQPGLATV
-1975 QCAYAPEMAAHSAAG
+1975 QCAYAPEIAAHSAAG
-1990 EALQVVE
+1990 EALQVAE

>member
-1 MMHLLFLYAITELF
+1 MLMRGLQCICKIALWSMLLGW
-15 YTFSVKT
+15 
-22 FVFLNLYCLLCS
+22 
-34 NGICSDTP
+34 GIC
-42 NDTNRSEP
+42 
-50 NKNAKNQMTMKRLAH
+50 A
-65 MGWLLV
+65 
-71 IGLCLTGGMQAQ
+71 QAQ
-83 TYEKLWKQVK
+83 SYEKLWKQVE
-93 QAQEKSLPQTVVKLT
+93 QAQKKSLPQTVVNLT
-108 DDIYRKA
+108 GEICQKA

-130 RAVFQE
+130 RAAFQE

-141 SLYTRLNEMEQWVA
+141 SLYTRLNEMEQWAA
-155 TEADETDRA
+155 TETNETDRA
-164 ILHSLLASEY
+164 ILHSILASEY
-174 AEYWQSN
+174 AGYWQNN
-181 RRAIAARTDLVTDNQ
+181 RRVIAARTDLATDKQ
-196 PADIREWTARQFVE
+196 PADVREWTPRQFVE
-210 QTDRH
+210 KVDAHALALTHDVDR
-215 SQASTANV
+215 
-223 DLLLKTSTDAYVP
+223 LIKTSTDGYQP

-255 ARRAISTL
+255 ARRAISAL
-263 QSMSGAGADSL
+263 KSMTGAGADSL
-274 IDARIESLYR
+274 MQTRIATLY
-284 QTMQTY
+284 QQMMDTY

-299 CLVTTLDYWEWK
+299 CLLATLDYWEWK
-311 NGSTSQD
+311 NGSASQD

-326 DDLMTRYTDRPLCAE
+326 DELMTRYTDRPLCAE

-410 RVRYRTME
+410 RVRYRTMD

-423 NIYATNLNSYSNRYD
+423 NIYATNLSGYSTRYD
-438 CDNDKTFRSW
+438 CNNDKTFRSL
-448 SPRRIYSRQLTLTP
+448 SPRRVYSRQLTLNP

-477 SITNLPMP
+477 SITNLPLP
-485 VPQEPGVYVVEIM
+485 VPQEAGVYVVEVV
-498 PQGKN
+498 PQAKN
-503 GRKSRCLLPV
+503 GRTSRCLLPV

-520 LDLGGGQM
+520 LDLGEGQI
-528 EITTLDGQSGHAEA
+528 EVTTLDGRSGHAEG
-542 GVRVCFY
+542 GVCVCFY
-549 STKNE
+549 SSSDE

-562 VVTDDQGKA
+562 VVTDEQGKA
-571 VVTLDPY
+571 LVTLEKYD
-578 TYNTCYTLS
+578 YNTCYTLS
-587 KGADTA
+587 KGTDTA
-593 LPATNIYLSR
+593 LPSTGVYLSR
-603 SSQPSTN
+603 LSRTSTDN
-610 TRYDLSLLTDRSI
+610 RYELSLLTDRSI

-631 LKGVVYHKG
+631 LKGVVYNKG
-640 KNSAQVVEGEWVNLE
+640 KNSAQVVEGEWVSLE

-677 TADFTLPSA
+677 TVDFALPSV
-686 CLNGQFMVRVQ
+686 CLNGQFMVRAQ
-697 EKQISGAAR
+697 GYISGAAR

-722 PVTVPY
+722 PVTIPY

-741 AFSGATVQEMPLA
+741 AFSGASVQEMPLA

-761 RLRGYLSTD
+761 RLRGYLNTD
-770 KTLKADTIRLDAQ
+770 KMLKADTVRLDAQ
-783 GRFAINIQLEGE
+783 GRFAIDIHLEGE
-795 SGKDLQPW
+795 VAKALQPW
-803 QNYTFEVE
+803 QVRQGYTFEVE

-827 LSAGSQAFNLSL
+827 LSANSQAFNLNP
-839 SIPAQVCK
+839 SIPMQVCK
-847 EDTSQWTIHAS
+847 EDTTQWMIHAS
-858 NPQMSPLTLTADW
+858 NPQMSPLTLIADW
-871 RIDPETQEGKL
+871 RIEPETEDGEL
-882 AAKDGKPTLSG
+882 ITKDAKPTLSG
-893 GCITGT
+893 RCLTGK
-899 NNPSLMWQGVPSGRY
+899 NNPSDTWHNVPSGRY

-929 STASFVLFSTEDRR
+929 STASFVLFSKEDYR
-943 PPVHFPLFFHERKME
+943 PPVHAPLFFHERNME
-958 VAAGEEASFCLGTSF
+958 VAAGEKASFCLGTSF

-1002 AEMPYLESYDESV
+1002 VEMPYLDSYDESV
-1015 TLLFNML
+1015 TLLFNTL
-1022 KGGELYSRTAFLKR
+1022 KEGELYSRTAFLKR
-1036 TQPNRTL
+1036 IQPNRTL

-1066 TTPEGLPAS
+1066 TMPEGLPAS

-1106 WRNVRLNTVS
+1106 WRNVRLNAVG

-1152 NDALVVG
+1152 DDALVVG

-1166 TLVGGTVLQK
+1166 TLVRGTVLQK

-1181 IFNTKEE
+1181 IFN
-1188 AGLTVE
+1188 AVE
-1194 AAYAPSATDDV
+1194 AAYAPPTADDV
-1205 LFEEEVVNIAETL
+1205 LFEEEVVNTAETL
-1218 QPDADLR
+1218 QPNADLR

-1263 YAHTKDMQTDLLEA
+1263 YTHTKDMQTGLLEA

-1299 QAQVP
+1299 QAQVA

-1353 DVDDRYPLLGVR
+1353 NVDDRYPLLGVR

-1379 VLPALSNQEYVTETL
+1379 VLPVLSNQEYVTETL
-1394 TFDLKGNDACTLHLD
+1394 TFDLKGNDACTLRLD
-1409 TLFNRNSSTATQR
+1409 TLFNHNSSTATQR

-1448 ENAISWAVAYYANT
+1448 ENAISWAVTYYANT

-1475 EVIKA
+1475 EVIEA
-1480 WQASGQCKETFLSRL
+1480 WQASGQSKETFLSRL

-1502 NLLLSETPWL
+1502 NMLLSETPWL

-1558 KGMGSSRDITTYIAT
+1558 KGMGSSRDITTYITT

-1582 GSPLDADAAAM
+1582 GSPLDADASAM

-1613 EAERKGTPIT
+1613 EAERKGTLIT
-1623 TLSDDAFDYLYLLAL
+1623 TLSADAFDYLYLLAL
-1638 DADAMKQADKEVHS
+1638 DADAMKQADKEVHN
-1652 YFLPLLPRQLTTA
+1652 YFLSLLPRQLTMT
-1665 SIQRKAQSAVILQAA
+1665 SIQRKAQTAVILQAA
-1680 GRQADAEAFEA
+1680 GRKADAQAFEA
-1691 SLKEHLVQEKTMG
+1691 SIKEHLVQEKTMG

-1713 YSWGMMPVTAHV
+1713 YSWGMMPVTTHV
-1725 AAMEALSRFEGNAT
+1725 AAMEALSRFEGNASV
-1739 IMEEMKRWLLKQKQ
+1739 IEEMKRWLLKQKQ

-1786 TLGRERLR
+1786 ILGHERLR
-1794 TTDTSVRP
+1794 TTDASARP

-1816 STALKARTL
+1816 NAALNARTL

-1854 TGLSIEKQCFVERKT
+1854 AGLSIEKQCFVERKT
-1869 AIGRSELHP
+1869 AFGRSELHP
-1878 LEKGGGL
+1878 LEKEGAL

-1961 VSQAGIYQPGLATV
+1961 VSQVGTYQSGLATV
-1975 QCAYAPEMAAHSAAG
+1975 QCAYAPEMAAHSSAG
-1990 EALQVVE
+1990 TPLQVKE

>member
-1 MMHLLFLYAITELF
+1 MLLGW
-15 YTFSVKT
+15 
-22 FVFLNLYCLLCS
+22 
-34 NGICSDTP
+34 GIC
-42 NDTNRSEP
+42 
-50 NKNAKNQMTMKRLAH
+50 A
-65 MGWLLV
+65 
-71 IGLCLTGGMQAQ
+71 QAQ
-83 TYEKLWKQVK
+83 SYEKLWKQVE
-93 QAQEKSLPQTVVKLT
+93 QAQKKSLPQTVVNLT
-108 DDIYRKA
+108 GEICQKA

-130 RAVFQE
+130 RAAFQE

-141 SLYTRLNEMEQWVA
+141 SLYTRLNEMEQWAA
-155 TEADETDRA
+155 TETNETDRA
-164 ILHSLLASEY
+164 ILHSILASEY
-174 AEYWQSN
+174 AGYWQNN
-181 RRAIAARTDLVTDNQ
+181 RRVIAARTDLATDKH
-196 PADIREWTARQFVE
+196 PADVREWTPRQFVE
-210 QTDRH
+210 KVDAH
-215 SQASTANV
+215 ALASTHDV
-223 DLLLKTSTDAYVP
+223 DRLIKTSTDGYQP

-255 ARRAISTL
+255 ARRAISAL
-263 QSMSGAGADSL
+263 KSMTGAGADSL
-274 IDARIESLYR
+274 
-284 QTMQTY
+284 MQTRVATFYQQMMDAY

-299 CLVTTLDYWEWK
+299 CLLATLDYWEWK
-311 NGSTSQD
+311 NGSASQD

-326 DDLMTRYTDRPLCAE
+326 DELMTRYADRPLCAE

-367 EAIRRYAS
+367 EAIHRYAS

-380 QVKQL
+380 QMKQL

-410 RVRYRTME
+410 RVRYRTMD

-423 NIYATNLNSYSNRYD
+423 NIYATNLSGYSTRYD
-438 CDNDKTFRSW
+438 CNNDKTFRSL
-448 SPRRIYSRQLTLTP
+448 SPRRVYSRQLILNP

-477 SITNLPMP
+477 SITNLPLP
-485 VPQEPGVYVVEIM
+485 VPQEAGIYVVEVV
-498 PQGKN
+498 PQAKN
-503 GRKSRCLLPV
+503 GRTSRCLLPV

-520 LDLGGGQM
+520 LDLGEGQI
-528 EITTLDGQSGHAEA
+528 EVTTLDGRSGHAEG

-549 STKNE
+549 SSSDE

-562 VVTDDQGKA
+562 VVTDEQGKA
-571 VVTLDPY
+571 LVTLEKYD
-578 TYNTCYTLS
+578 YNTCYTLS
-587 KGADTA
+587 KGTDTA
-593 LPATNIYLSR
+593 LPSTGVYLSR
-603 SSQPSTN
+603 SSRHSTDN
-610 TRYDLSLLTDRSI
+610 RYELSLLTDRSI

-631 LKGVVYHKG
+631 LKGVVYNKG

-677 TADFTLPSA
+677 TVDFALPSV
-686 CLNGQFMVRVQ
+686 CLNGQFMVRAQ
-697 EKQISGAAR
+697 GNISGAAR

-722 PVTVPY
+722 PVTIPY

-741 AFSGATVQEMPLA
+741 AFSGASVQEMPLA

-761 RLRGYLSTD
+761 RLRGYLNTD
-770 KTLKADTIRLDAQ
+770 KMLKADTVRFDAQ
-783 GRFAINIQLEGE
+783 GRFAIDIHLEGE
-795 SGKDLQPW
+795 VAKALQPW
-803 QNYTFEVE
+803 QVRQGYIFEVE

-827 LSAGSQAFNLSL
+827 LSANSQAFNLNP
-839 SIPAQVCK
+839 SIPMQVCK
-847 EDTSQWTIHAS
+847 EDTTQWMIHAS
-858 NPQMSPLTLTADW
+858 NPQMSPLTLIADW
-871 RIDPETQEGKL
+871 RIEPETEDGEL
-882 AAKDGKPTLSG
+882 ITKDAKPTLSG
-893 GCITGT
+893 RCLTGK
-899 NNPSLMWQGVPSGRY
+899 NNPSDTWHNVPSGRY

-929 STASFVLFSTEDRR
+929 STASFVLFSKEDRR
-943 PPVHFPLFFHERKME
+943 PPIHAPLFFHERKME
-958 VAAGEEASFCLGTSF
+958 VAAGEKASFCLGTSF

-981 VFTGGKRV
+981 IFTGGKRV

-1002 AEMPYLESYDESV
+1002 VEMPYLDSYDESV
-1015 TLLFNML
+1015 TLLFNTL
-1022 KGGELYSRTAFLKR
+1022 KEGELYSRTAFLKR
-1036 TQPNRTL
+1036 IQPNRTL

-1106 WRNVRLNTVS
+1106 WRNVRLNTAS

-1130 VPGWS
+1130 IPGWS

-1143 LVPQVMEIR
+1143 LIPQVIEIR
-1152 NDALVVG
+1152 DDALVVG

-1188 AGLTVE
+1188 AGLAVE
-1194 AAYAPSATDDV
+1194 VSYAPPTADDV
-1205 LFEEEVVNIAETL
+1205 LFEEEVVNTAETL

-1257 RWNFRG
+1257 RWTFRG
-1263 YAHTKDMQTDLLEA
+1263 YTHTKDMQTGLLEA

-1288 PNLPRFFRMGD
+1288 LNLPRFFRMGD
-1299 QAQVP
+1299 QAHVA

-1353 DVDDRYPLLGVR
+1353 NVDDRYPLLGVR

-1379 VLPALSNQEYVTETL
+1379 VLPVLSNQEYVTETL
-1394 TFDLKGNDACTLHLD
+1394 TFDLKGNDACTLRLD
-1409 TLFNRNSSTATQR
+1409 TLFNHNSSTATQR

-1442 LTQPDG
+1442 LTQLDG

-1467 AQSQPRIR
+1467 AQSQPRIH
-1475 EVIKA
+1475 EVIEA
-1480 WQASGQCKETFLSRL
+1480 WQASGQSKETFLSRL

-1502 NLLLSETPWL
+1502 NMLLSETPWL

-1558 KGMGSSRDITTYIAT
+1558 KGMGSSRDITTYITT

-1582 GSPLDADAAAM
+1582 GSLLDADASAM

-1623 TLSDDAFDYLYLLAL
+1623 TLSADAFDYLYLLAL
-1638 DADAMKQADKEVHS
+1638 DADAMKQADKEVHN
-1652 YFLPLLPRQLTTA
+1652 YFLSFLPRQLTTA
-1665 SIQRKAQSAVILQAA
+1665 SIQRKAQAAVILQAA
-1680 GRQADAEAFEA
+1680 GRKADAQAFEA

-1713 YSWGMMPVTAHV
+1713 YSWGMMPVTTHV
-1725 AAMEALSRFEGNAT
+1725 AAMEALSRFEGNASV
-1739 IMEEMKRWLLKQKQ
+1739 IEEMKRWLLKQKQ

-1794 TTDTSVRP
+1794 TTDTSACP

-1816 STALKARTL
+1816 NAALKARTL

-1869 AIGRSELHP
+1869 AFGRSELHP
-1878 LEKGGGL
+1878 LEKEGGL

-1961 VSQAGIYQPGLATV
+1961 VSQVGTYQSGLATV
-1975 QCAYAPEMAAHSAAG
+1975 QCAYAPEMAAHSSAG
-1990 EALQVVE
+1990 TPLQVKE

>member
-1 MMHLLFLYAITELF
+1 MRGLQCICKIALWSMLLGW
-15 YTFSVKT
+15 
-22 FVFLNLYCLLCS
+22 
-34 NGICSDTP
+34 GIC
-42 NDTNRSEP
+42 
-50 NKNAKNQMTMKRLAH
+50 A
-65 MGWLLV
+65 
-71 IGLCLTGGMQAQ
+71 QAQ
-83 TYEKLWKQVK
+83 SYEKLWKQVE
-93 QAQEKSLPQTVVKLT
+93 QAQKKSLPQTVVNLT
-108 DDIYRKA
+108 GEICQKA

-130 RAVFQE
+130 RAAFQE

-141 SLYTRLNEMEQWVA
+141 SLYTRLNEMEQWAA
-155 TEADETDRA
+155 TETNETDRA
-164 ILHSLLASEY
+164 ILHSILASEY
-174 AEYWQSN
+174 AGYWQNN
-181 RRAIAARTDLVTDNQ
+181 RRVIAARTDLATDKQ
-196 PADIREWTARQFVE
+196 PADVREWTPRQFVE
-210 QTDRH
+210 KVDAH
-215 SQASTANV
+215 ALASTHDV
-223 DLLLKTSTDAYVP
+223 DRLIKTSTDGYQP
-236 FVEQGEQSAYYSHD
+236 FVEQGEQSAYYGHD

-255 ARRAISTL
+255 AHRAISAL
-263 QSMSGAGADSL
+263 KSMTGAGADSL
-274 IDARIESLYR
+274 MQTRIATLYQQMID
-284 QTMQTY
+284 TY

-299 CLVTTLDYWEWK
+299 CLLATLDYWEWK
-311 NGSTSQD
+311 NGSASQD

-326 DDLMTRYTDRPLCAE
+326 DELMTRYADRPLCAE

-380 QVKQL
+380 QMKQL

-410 RVRYRTME
+410 RVRYRTMD

-423 NIYATNLNSYSNRYD
+423 NIYATNLSGYSTRYD
-438 CDNDKTFRSW
+438 CDNDKIFRSL
-448 SPRRIYSRQLTLTP
+448 SPRRVYSRQLTLNP

-477 SITNLPMP
+477 SITNLPLP
-485 VPQEPGVYVVEIM
+485 VPQEAGVYVVEVV
-498 PQGKN
+498 PQAKN
-503 GRKSRCLLPV
+503 GRTSRCLLPV

-520 LDLGGGQM
+520 LDLGEGQI
-528 EITTLDGQSGHAEA
+528 EVTTLDGRSGHAEG

-549 STKNE
+549 SSSDE

-562 VVTDDQGKA
+562 VVTDEQGKA
-571 VVTLDPY
+571 LVTLEKYD
-578 TYNTCYTLS
+578 YNTCYTLS
-587 KGADTA
+587 KGTDTA
-593 LPATNIYLSR
+593 LPSTGVYLSR
-603 SSQPSTN
+603 SSRPLTDN
-610 TRYDLSLLTDRSI
+610 RYELSLLTDRSI

-631 LKGVVYHKG
+631 LKGVIYNKG

-677 TADFTLPSA
+677 TVDFALPSV
-686 CLNGQFMVRVQ
+686 CLNGQFMVRAQ
-697 EKQISGAAR
+697 GNISGAAR

-722 PVTVPY
+722 PVTIPY

-741 AFSGATVQEMPLA
+741 AFSGASVQEMPLA
-754 WSLKRYD
+754 WSVKRYD
-761 RLRGYLSTD
+761 RLRGYLNTD
-770 KTLKADTIRLDAQ
+770 KMLKADTVRLNAQ
-783 GRFAINIQLEGE
+783 GRFAIDIHLEGE
-795 SGKDLQPW
+795 VAKALQPW
-803 QNYTFEVE
+803 QVRQGYTFEVE

-827 LSAGSQAFNLSL
+827 LSANSQAFNLNP
-839 SIPAQVCK
+839 SIPMQVCK
-847 EDTSQWTIHAS
+847 EDTTQWMIHAS
-858 NPQMSPLTLTADW
+858 NPQMSPLTLIADW
-871 RIDPETQEGKL
+871 RIEPET
-882 AAKDGKPTLSG
+882 KDGELITKDAKPTLSG
-893 GCITGT
+893 RCLTGKK
-899 NNPSLMWQGVPSGRY
+899 NPSDTWQNVPSGRY

-929 STASFVLFSTEDRR
+929 STASFVLFSKEDRR
-943 PPVHFPLFFHERKME
+943 PPVHAPFFFHERKME
-958 VAAGEEASFCLGTSF
+958 VAVGEKASFCLGTSF

-981 VFTGGKRV
+981 VFTGGKRM

-1002 AEMPYLESYDESV
+1002 VEMPYLDSYDESV
-1015 TLLFNML
+1015 TLLFNTL
-1022 KGGELYSRTAFLKR
+1022 KEGELYSRTAFLKR

-1106 WRNVRLNTVS
+1106 WRNVRLNAVG

-1152 NDALVVG
+1152 DDALVVG

-1188 AGLTVE
+1188 AGLAVE
-1194 AAYAPSATDDV
+1194 AAYAPPAADDV

-1263 YAHTKDMQTDLLEA
+1263 YTHTKGMQTGLLEA

-1299 QAQVP
+1299 QAQVA

-1379 VLPALSNQEYVTETL
+1379 VLPVLSNQEYVTETL
-1394 TFDLKGNDACTLHLD
+1394 TFDLKGNDACTLRLD

-1475 EVIKA
+1475 EVIEA
-1480 WQASGQCKETFLSRL
+1480 WQASGQSKETFLSRL

-1512 AEATSDTERMQRLV
+1512 AEATSDTEHMQRLV

-1558 KGMGSSRDITTYIAT
+1558 KGMGSSRDITTYITT

-1582 GSPLDADAAAM
+1582 GSPLDADASAM

-1613 EAERKGTPIT
+1613 EAERRGTPIT
-1623 TLSDDAFDYLYLLAL
+1623 TLSADAFDYLYLLAL
-1638 DADAMKQADKEVHS
+1638 DADAMKQADKEVRS
-1652 YFLPLLPRQLTTA
+1652 YFLSLLPRQLTTA
-1665 SIQRKAQSAVILQAA
+1665 SIQRKAQAAFILQAA

-1725 AAMEALSRFEGNAT
+1725 AAMEALSRFDGNAT

-1794 TTDTSVRP
+1794 TTDASARP
-1802 LQGLGYIKETYEEG
+1802 LQGLGYIKGTYEEG
-1816 STALKARTL
+1816 SAALKARTL

-1869 AIGRSELHP
+1869 AFGRSELHP

-1961 VSQAGIYQPGLATV
+1961 ASQAGTYQPGLATV
-1975 QCAYAPEMAAHSAAG
+1975 QCAYAPEMAAHSSAG
-1990 EALQVVE
+1990 TPLQVKE

>member
-1 MMHLLFLYAITELF
+1 MLLGW
-15 YTFSVKT
+15 
-22 FVFLNLYCLLCS
+22 
-34 NGICSDTP
+34 GIC
-42 NDTNRSEP
+42 
-50 NKNAKNQMTMKRLAH
+50 A
-65 MGWLLV
+65 
-71 IGLCLTGGMQAQ
+71 QAQ
-83 TYEKLWKQVK
+83 SYEKLWKQVE
-93 QAQEKSLPQTVVKLT
+93 QAQKKSLPQTVVNLT
-108 DDIYRKA
+108 GEICQKA

-130 RAVFQE
+130 RAAFQE

-141 SLYTRLNEMEQWVA
+141 SLYTRLNEMEQWAV
-155 TEADETDRA
+155 TETNEIDRA
-164 ILHSLLASEY
+164 ILHSILASEY
-174 AEYWQSN
+174 AGYWQNN
-181 RRAIAARTDLVTDNQ
+181 RRVIAARTDLATDKQ
-196 PADIREWTARQFVE
+196 PTDVREWTPRQFVE
-210 QTDRH
+210 KVDVH
-215 SQASTANV
+215 ALASTHDV
-223 DLLLKTSTDAYVP
+223 DRLIKTSTDGYQP
-236 FVEQGEQSAYYSHD
+236 FVEQGEQSVYYSHD
-250 LYHLL
+250 FYHLL
-255 ARRAISTL
+255 AHRAISAL
-263 QSMSGAGADSL
+263 KSMMGAGADSL
-274 IDARIESLYR
+274 MQTRIATLY
-284 QTMQTY
+284 QQMMDTY
-290 AARPDGADA
+290 AARPDGVDA
-299 CLVTTLDYWEWK
+299 CLLATLDYWEWK
-311 NGSTSQD
+311 NGSASQD
-318 EAAYLQAL
+318 EAVYLQAL
-326 DDLMTRYTDRPLCAE
+326 DELMTRYADRPLCAE

-353 GEGRSVGEAIRLCD
+353 GEGQSVGEAIRLCD

-380 QVKQL
+380 QMKQL

-410 RVRYRTME
+410 RVRYRTMD

-423 NIYATNLNSYSNRYD
+423 NIYATNLSGYFTRYD
-438 CDNDKTFRSW
+438 CNNDKTFRNL
-448 SPRRIYSRQLTLTP
+448 SPRRVYSRQFTLNP

-477 SITNLPMP
+477 SITNLPLP
-485 VPQEPGVYVVEIM
+485 VPQEAGVYVVEVV
-498 PQGKN
+498 PQAKN
-503 GRKSRCLLPV
+503 GRTSRCLLPV

-520 LDLGGGQM
+520 LDLGEGQI
-528 EITTLDGQSGHAEA
+528 EVTTLDGRSGHAEG
-542 GVRVCFY
+542 GVCVCFY
-549 STKNE
+549 SSSDE

-562 VVTDDQGKA
+562 VVTDEQGKA
-571 VVTLDPY
+571 LVTLEKND
-578 TYNTCYTLS
+578 YNTCYTLS
-587 KGADTA
+587 KGTDTA
-593 LPATNIYLSR
+593 LPSTGVYLSR
-603 SSQPSTN
+603 SSRPSTDN
-610 TRYDLSLLTDRSI
+610 RYELSLLTDRSI

-631 LKGVVYHKG
+631 LKGVVYNKG
-640 KNSAQVVEGEWVNLE
+640 KNSAQVVEGEWVSLE

-677 TADFTLPSA
+677 SVDFALPSV
-686 CLNGQFMVRVQ
+686 CLNGQFMVRAQ
-697 EKQISGAAR
+697 GNISGAAR

-722 PVTVPY
+722 PVTIPY

-741 AFSGATVQEMPLA
+741 AFSAASVQEMPLA

-761 RLRGYLSTD
+761 RLRGYLNTD
-770 KTLKADTIRLDAQ
+770 KMLKADTVRLDAQ
-783 GRFAINIQLEGE
+783 GRFAIDIHLEGE
-795 SGKDLQPW
+795 VAKALQPW
-803 QNYTFEVE
+803 QVRQGYTFEVE

-827 LSAGSQAFNLSL
+827 LSANSQAFNLNP
-839 SIPAQVCK
+839 SIPMQVCK
-847 EDTSQWTIHAS
+847 EDTTQWMIHAS
-858 NPQMSPLTLTADW
+858 NPQMSPLTLIADW
-871 RIDPETQEGKL
+871 RIEPETEDGEL
-882 AAKDGKPTLSG
+882 ITKDAKPTLSG
-893 GCITGT
+893 RCLTGK
-899 NNPSLMWQGVPSGRY
+899 NNPSDTWHNVPSGRY

-929 STASFVLFSTEDRR
+929 STASFVLFSKEDRR
-943 PPVHFPLFFHERKME
+943 SPVHAPLFFHERKME
-958 VAAGEEASFCLGTSF
+958 VAAGEKASFCLGTSF

-981 VFTGGKRV
+981 IFTGGKRV

-1002 AEMPYLESYDESV
+1002 VEMPYLDSYDESV
-1015 TLLFNML
+1015 TLLFNTL
-1022 KGGELYSRTAFLKR
+1022 KEGELYSRTAFLKR
-1036 TQPNRTL
+1036 IQPNRTL

-1106 WRNVRLNTVS
+1106 WRNVRLNTAS

-1130 VPGWS
+1130 IPGWS

-1143 LVPQVMEIR
+1143 LVPQVIEIR
-1152 NDALVVG
+1152 DDALVVG
-1159 YGSSRTP
+1159 YSSSRTP

-1188 AGLTVE
+1188 AGLAVE
-1194 AAYAPSATDDV
+1194 VSYAPPTADDV
-1205 LFEEEVVNIAETL
+1205 LFEEEVVNTAETL
-1218 QPDADLR
+1218 QPDTDLR

-1263 YAHTKDMQTDLLEA
+1263 YTHTKDMQTGLLEA

-1282 KEFMLR
+1282 KEFMLS

-1299 QAQVP
+1299 QAQVA

-1339 EAEAGRNAAVGFAF
+1339 EAEAGRNVAVGFAF
-1353 DVDDRYPLLGVR
+1353 NVDDRYPLLGVR

-1379 VLPALSNQEYVTETL
+1379 ILPVLSNQEYVTETL
-1394 TFDLKGNDACTLHLD
+1394 TFDLKGNDACTLRLD

-1462 LAAAI
+1462 LAAVI
-1467 AQSQPRIR
+1467 AQSQPRIH
-1475 EVIKA
+1475 EVIEA
-1480 WQASGQCKETFLSRL
+1480 WQASGQSKETFLSRL

-1502 NLLLSETPWL
+1502 NMLLSETPWL

-1558 KGMGSSRDITTYIAT
+1558 KGMGSSRDITTYVAT

-1582 GSPLDADAAAM
+1582 GNPLDADALAM

-1613 EAERKGTPIT
+1613 EAERKGTLIT
-1623 TLSDDAFDYLYLLAL
+1623 TLSADAFDYLYLLAL
-1638 DADAMKQADKEVHS
+1638 DADAMKQADKEVHN
-1652 YFLPLLPRQLTTA
+1652 YFLSLLPRQLTMT
-1665 SIQRKAQSAVILQAA
+1665 SIQRKAQTAVILQAA
-1680 GRQADAEAFEA
+1680 GRKADAQAFEA
-1691 SLKEHLVQEKTMG
+1691 SIKEHLVQEKTMG

-1713 YSWGMMPVTAHV
+1713 YSWGMMPVTTHV
-1725 AAMEALSRFEGNAT
+1725 AAMEALSRFEGNASV
-1739 IMEEMKRWLLKQKQ
+1739 IEEMKRWLLKQKQ

-1786 TLGRERLR
+1786 ILGHERLR
-1794 TTDTSVRP
+1794 TTDASACP

-1816 STALKARTL
+1816 NAALKARTL

-1854 TGLSIEKQCFVERKT
+1854 TGLSIEKQCFVGRKT
-1869 AIGRSELHP
+1869 AFGRSELYP
-1878 LEKGGGL
+1878 LEKEDGL

-1961 VSQAGIYQPGLATV
+1961 VSQVGTYQSGLATV
-1975 QCAYAPEMAAHSAAG
+1975 QCAYAPEMAAHSSADTP
-1990 EALQVVE
+1990 LQVKE

>member
-1 MMHLLFLYAITELF
+1 
-15 YTFSVKT
+15 
-22 FVFLNLYCLLCS
+22 
-34 NGICSDTP
+34 
-42 NDTNRSEP
+42 
-50 NKNAKNQMTMKRLAH
+50 

-71 IGLCLTGGMQAQ
+71 IGLCLTGSMQAQ

-130 RAVFQE
+130 RAAFQE

-215 SQASTANV
+215 SLASTANV
-223 DLLLKTSTDAYVP
+223 NLLLNTSTDAYVP

-367 EAIRRYAS
+367 EAIHRYAS

-410 RVRYRTME
+410 RVCYRTME

-423 NIYATNLNSYSNRYD
+423 NIYVTNLNSYSNRYD

-477 SITNLPMP
+477 SITNMPMP

-542 GVRVCFY
+542 DVRVCFY
-549 STKNE
+549 SSNDE

-578 TYNTCYTLS
+578 TYNTCYILS

-603 SSQPSTN
+603 SSQLSTN
-610 TRYDLSLLTDRSI
+610 THYDLSLLTDRSI

-761 RLRGYLSTD
+761 RLRGYLNTD
-770 KTLKADTIRLDAQ
+770 KALKADTIRLDAQ
-783 GRFAINIQLEGE
+783 GRFAIDIQLEGE

-847 EDTSQWTIHAS
+847 EDTTQWTIHAS

-882 AAKDGKPTLSG
+882 VAKDSKPTLSG

-899 NNPSLMWQGVPSGRY
+899 NNPSLMWQEVPSGRY

-943 PPVHFPLFFHERKME
+943 PPVHSPLFFHERKME

-1002 AEMPYLESYDESV
+1002 VEMPYLESYDESV

-1092 NRQSWGVFFAPQLD
+1092 NRQLWGVFFAPQLD

-1130 VPGWS
+1130 VPSWS

-1166 TLVGGTVLQK
+1166 TLVRGTVLQK

-1181 IFNTKEE
+1181 LFNTKEE
-1188 AGLTVE
+1188 AGLAAE
-1194 AAYAPSATDDV
+1194 AAYAPSAADGV
-1205 LFEEEVVNIAETL
+1205 LFEEEVVNTAETI

-1263 YAHTKDMQTDLLEA
+1263 YTHTKDMQTGLLEA

-1299 QAQVP
+1299 QAQVA

-1379 VLPALSNQEYVTETL
+1379 VLPVLSNQEYVTETL
-1394 TFDLKGNDACTLHLD
+1394 TFDLKGNDACTLRLD

-1475 EVIKA
+1475 EVIEA
-1480 WQASGQCKETFLSRL
+1480 WQASGQSKETFLSRL

-1512 AEATSDTERMQRLV
+1512 AEATSDTEHMQRLV

-1558 KGMGSSRDITTYIAT
+1558 KGMGSSRDITTYITT

-1582 GSPLDADAAAM
+1582 GSPLDADASAM

-1613 EAERKGTPIT
+1613 EAERKGTQIT
-1623 TLSDDAFDYLYLLAL
+1623 ALSPDAFDYLYLQAL
-1638 DADAMKQADKEVHS
+1638 DADAMKQADKEAHS
-1652 YFLPLLPRQLTTA
+1652 YFLSLLPRQLTTA
-1665 SIQRKAQSAVILQAA
+1665 FIQRKAQAAVILQAA
-1680 GRQADAEAFEA
+1680 GSKADAEAFEA

-1781 GDVTL
+1781 GDITL
-1786 TLGRERLR
+1786 TLGREHLR
-1794 TTDTSVRP
+1794 TTDTSSSP

-1816 STALKARTL
+1816 NAALKARTL

-1869 AIGRSELHP
+1869 AFGRSELHP

-1924 YRWTGGFGYYAETK
+1924 YRWAGGFGYYAETK

-1961 VSQAGIYQPGLATV
+1961 VSQAGTYQPGLSTV

-1990 EALQVVE
+1990 EALQVAD

>member
-1 MMHLLFLYAITELF
+1 MRGLQCICKIALWSMLLGW
-15 YTFSVKT
+15 
-22 FVFLNLYCLLCS
+22 
-34 NGICSDTP
+34 GIC
-42 NDTNRSEP
+42 
-50 NKNAKNQMTMKRLAH
+50 A
-65 MGWLLV
+65 
-71 IGLCLTGGMQAQ
+71 QAQ
-83 TYEKLWKQVK
+83 SYEKLWKQVE
-93 QAQEKSLPQTVVKLT
+93 QAQKKSLPQTVVNLT
-108 DDIYRKA
+108 GEICQKA

-130 RAVFQE
+130 RAAFQE

-141 SLYTRLNEMEQWVA
+141 SLYTRLNEMEQWAV
-155 TEADETDRA
+155 TETNEIDRA
-164 ILHSLLASEY
+164 ILHSILASEY
-174 AEYWQSN
+174 AGYWQNN
-181 RRAIAARTDLVTDNQ
+181 RRVIAARTDLATDKH
-196 PADIREWTARQFVE
+196 PADVREWTPRQFVE
-210 QTDRH
+210 KVDVH
-215 SQASTANV
+215 ALASTHDV
-223 DLLLKTSTDAYVP
+223 DRLIKTSTDGYQP

-255 ARRAISTL
+255 ARRAISAL
-263 QSMSGAGADSL
+263 KSMTGAGADSL
-274 IDARIESLYR
+274 MQTRIATLY
-284 QTMQTY
+284 QQMMDTY

-299 CLVTTLDYWEWK
+299 CLLATLDYWEWK
-311 NGSTSQD
+311 NGSVLQD

-326 DDLMTRYTDRPLCAE
+326 DELMTRYADRPLCAE

-353 GEGRSVGEAIRLCD
+353 GEGQSVGEAIRLCD

-380 QVKQL
+380 QMKQL

-410 RVRYRTME
+410 RVRYRTMD

-423 NIYATNLNSYSNRYD
+423 NIYATNLSGYSTRYD
-438 CDNDKTFRSW
+438 CNNDKTFRSL
-448 SPRRIYSRQLTLTP
+448 SPRRVYSRQLTLNP

-477 SITNLPMP
+477 SITNLPLP
-485 VPQEPGVYVVEIM
+485 VPQEAGVYVVEVV
-498 PQGKN
+498 PQAKN
-503 GRKSRCLLPV
+503 GRTSRCLLPV

-520 LDLGGGQM
+520 LDLGEGQI
-528 EITTLDGQSGHAEA
+528 EVTTLDGRSGHAEG

-549 STKNE
+549 SSSDE

-562 VVTDDQGKA
+562 VVTDEQGKA
-571 VVTLDPY
+571 LVTLEKYD
-578 TYNTCYTLS
+578 YNTCYTLS
-587 KGADTA
+587 KGTDTA
-593 LPATNIYLSR
+593 LPSTGVYLSR
-603 SSQPSTN
+603 LSRTSTDN
-610 TRYDLSLLTDRSI
+610 RYELSLLTDRSI

-631 LKGVVYHKG
+631 LKGVVYNKG
-640 KNSAQVVEGEWVNLE
+640 KNSAQVVEGEWVSLE

-677 TADFTLPSA
+677 TVDFALPSV
-686 CLNGQFMVRVQ
+686 CLNGQFMVRAQ
-697 EKQISGAAR
+697 GNISGAAR

-722 PVTVPY
+722 PVTIPY

-741 AFSGATVQEMPLA
+741 AFSGASVQEMPLA

-761 RLRGYLSTD
+761 RLRGYLNTD
-770 KTLKADTIRLDAQ
+770 KMLKADTVRLDAQ
-783 GRFAINIQLEGE
+783 GRFAIDIHLEGE
-795 SGKDLQPW
+795 VAKALQPW
-803 QNYTFEVE
+803 QVRQGYTFEVE

-827 LSAGSQAFNLSL
+827 LSASSQAFNLNP
-839 SIPAQVCK
+839 SIPTQVCK
-847 EDTSQWTIHAS
+847 EDTTQWMIHAS
-858 NPQMSPLTLTADW
+858 NPQMSPLTLIADW
-871 RIDPETQEGKL
+871 RIEPETEDGEL
-882 AAKDGKPTLSG
+882 IAKDAKPTLSG
-893 GCITGT
+893 RCLTGK
-899 NNPSLMWQGVPSGRY
+899 NNPSDTWHNVPSGRY

-929 STASFVLFSTEDRR
+929 STASFVLFSKEDYR
-943 PPVHFPLFFHERKME
+943 PPVHAPLFFHERNME
-958 VAAGEEASFCLGTSF
+958 VAAGEKASFCLGTSF

-981 VFTGGKRV
+981 IFTGGKRV

-1002 AEMPYLESYDESV
+1002 VEMPYLDSYDESV
-1015 TLLFNML
+1015 TLLFNTL
-1022 KGGELYSRTAFLKR
+1022 KEGELYSRTAFLKR
-1036 TQPNRTL
+1036 IQPNRTL

-1106 WRNVRLNTVS
+1106 WRNVRLNTAS

-1130 VPGWS
+1130 IPGWS

-1143 LVPQVMEIR
+1143 LIPQVIEIR
-1152 NDALVVG
+1152 DDALVVG

-1188 AGLTVE
+1188 AGLAVE
-1194 AAYAPSATDDV
+1194 VSYAPPTADDV
-1205 LFEEEVVNIAETL
+1205 LFEEEVVNTAETL

-1263 YAHTKDMQTDLLEA
+1263 YTHTKDMQTGLLEA

-1299 QAQVP
+1299 QAQVA

-1353 DVDDRYPLLGVR
+1353 NVDDRYPLLGVR

-1379 VLPALSNQEYVTETL
+1379 VLPVLSNQEYVTETL
-1394 TFDLKGNDACTLHLD
+1394 TFDLKGNDACTLRLD
-1409 TLFNRNSSTATQR
+1409 TLFNHNSSTATQR

-1448 ENAISWAVAYYANT
+1448 ENAISWAVTYYANT

-1467 AQSQPRIR
+1467 AQSQPRIC
-1475 EVIKA
+1475 EVIEA
-1480 WQASGQCKETFLSRL
+1480 WQASGQSKETFLSRL

-1502 NLLLSETPWL
+1502 NMLLSETPWL

-1582 GSPLDADAAAM
+1582 GNPLDADASAM

-1613 EAERKGTPIT
+1613 EAERKGTQIT
-1623 TLSDDAFDYLYLLAL
+1623 ALSADAFDYLYLLAL
-1638 DADAMKQADKEVHS
+1638 DADAMKQADKEVHN
-1652 YFLPLLPRQLTTA
+1652 YFLSLLPRQLTMT
-1665 SIQRKAQSAVILQAA
+1665 SIQRKAQAAVILQVA
-1680 GRQADAEAFEA
+1680 GCKADAQAFEA
-1691 SLKEHLVQEKTMG
+1691 SIKEHLVQEKTMG
-1704 AHFAFNDGY
+1704 VHFAFNDGY
-1713 YSWGMMPVTAHV
+1713 YSWGMMPVTTHV
-1725 AAMEALSRFEGNAT
+1725 AAMEALSRFEGNASV
-1739 IMEEMKRWLLKQKQ
+1739 IEEMKRWLLKQKQ

-1786 TLGRERLR
+1786 ILGHERLR
-1794 TTDTSVRP
+1794 TTDASARP
-1802 LQGLGYIKETYEEG
+1802 LQGLGYIKETYEEDNA
-1816 STALKARTL
+1816 ALKARTL

-1869 AIGRSELHP
+1869 AFGRSELYP
-1878 LEKGGGL
+1878 LEKEGGL

-1894 LVLRLDRA
+1894 LVLCLDRA

-1924 YRWTGGFGYYAETK
+1924 YRWMGGFGYYAETK

-1961 VSQAGIYQPGLATV
+1961 VSQVGTYQSGLATV
-1975 QCAYAPEMAAHSAAG
+1975 QCAYAPEMAAHSSAG
-1990 EALQVVE
+1990 TPLQVKE

>member
-1 MMHLLFLYAITELF
+1 MKRMF
-15 YTFSVKT
+15 YTGWVLALCF
-22 FVFLNLYCLLCS
+22 FLS
-34 NGICSDTP
+34 
-42 NDTNRSEP
+42 
-50 NKNAKNQMTMKRLAH
+50 
-65 MGWLLV
+65 GWNN
-71 IGLCLTGGMQAQ
+71 MQAQ
-83 TYEKLWKQVK
+83 TYEKLWKQVE
-93 QAQEKSLPQTVVKLT
+93 QAQQKSLPQTVVKLT
-108 DDIYRKA
+108 EEICRKA
-115 LAEKNSPQL
+115 LDEKNSPQL

-130 RAVFQE
+130 RAAFQE

-141 SLYTRLNEMEQWVA
+141 SLYARLNEMERWVT
-155 TEADETDRA
+155 TETDETDRA
-164 ILHSLLASEY
+164 ILHSLLANEY

-196 PADIREWTARQFVE
+196 PADIREWTPRQFVE
-210 QTDRH
+210 KVETH
-215 SQASTANV
+215 ATASTRQV
-223 DLLLKTSTDAYVP
+223 TLLTRTSTDTYRP

-255 ARRAISTL
+255 VRRAINAL

-274 IDARIESLYR
+274 IEARTESLYQ
-284 QTMQTY
+284 QTIQTY
-290 AARPDGADA
+290 ADRPDGADA
-299 CLVTTLDYWEWK
+299 CLLATLDYWEWK
-311 NGSTSQD
+311 NGNRHSTQD
-318 EAAYLQAL
+318 DTAYLQAL
-326 DDLMTRYTDRPLCAE
+326 DDLMARYADHPLCAE

-375 YARIG
+375 YDRIG

-385 RAELLRPQLAISAE
+385 RAELLRPQISLSGE
-399 GIGYPGDTLDL
+399 RIGYPGDTLAL
-410 RVRYRTME
+410 QVHYRTMD
-418 APVTL
+418 ASVTL
-423 NIYATNLNSYSNRYD
+423 NLYATNLKAYPYQTD
-438 CDNDKTFRSW
+438 CNNAKEFRRL
-448 SPRRIYSRQLTLTP
+448 SPRRVYSQKHTLTP
-462 LPAEHKSEADLPYLE
+462 IPHADKAEADLPYLP
-477 SITNLPMP
+477 SDTTLALPI
-485 VPQEPGVYVVEIM
+485 PQTAGVYVVEIV

-503 GRKSRCLLPV
+503 GRTSRCFLPV

-528 EITTLDGQSGHAEA
+528 EVTTLDGRSGHAEA

-549 STKNE
+549 SSSDE

-562 VVTDDQGKA
+562 VVTDEQGKA
-571 VVTLDPY
+571 LVTLEKYD
-578 TYNTCYTLS
+578 YNTCYTLS
-587 KGADTA
+587 KGTDTA
-593 LPATNIYLSR
+593 LPSTDVYLSR
-603 SSQPSTN
+603 SSRPSTDN
-610 TRYDLSLLTDRSI
+610 RYELSLLTDRSI

-631 LKGVVYHKG
+631 LKGVVYNKG
-640 KNSAQVVEGEWVNLE
+640 KNSAQVVEGEWVSLE

-677 TADFTLPSA
+677 TVDFALPSV
-686 CLNGQFMVRVQ
+686 CLNGQFMVRAQ
-697 EKQISGAAR
+697 GNISGAAR

-741 AFSGATVQEMPLA
+741 AFSGASVQEMPLA

-761 RLRGYLSTD
+761 RLRGYLNTD
-770 KTLKADTIRLDAQ
+770 KMLKADTVRLDAQ
-783 GRFAINIQLEGE
+783 GRFAIDIHLEGE
-795 SGKDLQPW
+795 VAKALQPW
-803 QNYTFEVE
+803 QVRQGYTFEVE
-811 AAVTDEAGETQ
+811 ATVTDEAGETQ

-827 LSAGSQAFNLSL
+827 LSANSQAFNLNP
-839 SIPAQVCK
+839 SIPMQVCK
-847 EDTSQWTIHAS
+847 EDTTQWMIHAS
-858 NPQMSPLTLTADW
+858 NPQMSPLTLIADW
-871 RIDPETQEGKL
+871 RIEPETEDGEL
-882 AAKDGKPTLSG
+882 ITKDAKPTLSG
-893 GCITGT
+893 RCLTGKK
-899 NNPSLMWQGVPSGRY
+899 NPSDTWQNVPSGRY

-929 STASFVLFSTEDRR
+929 STASFVLFSKEDRR
-943 PPVHFPLFFHERKME
+943 PPVHAPLFFHERKME
-958 VAAGEEASFCLGTSF
+958 VTTDEKASFCLGTSF

-1002 AEMPYLESYDESV
+1002 VEMPYLDSYDESV

-1022 KGGELYSRTAFLKR
+1022 KEGELYSRTAFLKR
-1036 TQPNRTL
+1036 TQLNRTL

-1106 WRNVRLNTVS
+1106 WRNVRLNAVG

-1152 NDALVVG
+1152 DDALVVG

-1166 TLVGGTVLQK
+1166 TLVRGTVLQK

-1188 AGLTVE
+1188 AGLAVE
-1194 AAYAPSATDDV
+1194 VSYAPPTADDV
-1205 LFEEEVVNIAETL
+1205 LFEEEVVNTAETL
-1218 QPDADLR
+1218 QPNADLR

-1263 YAHTKDMQTDLLEA
+1263 YTHTKDMQTGLLEA

-1299 QAQVP
+1299 QAQVA

-1313 TIKGRVTL
+1313 TVKGRVTL

-1379 VLPALSNQEYVTETL
+1379 VLPVLSNQEYVTETL
-1394 TFDLKGNDACTLHLD
+1394 TFDLKGNDACTLRLD
-1409 TLFNRNSSTATQR
+1409 TLFNHNSSTATQR

-1442 LTQPDG
+1442 LAQPDG
-1448 ENAISWAVAYYANT
+1448 ENAISWATAYYANT

-1467 AQSQPRIR
+1467 AKSQPRIR
-1475 EVIKA
+1475 EVIEA
-1480 WQASGQCKETFLSRL
+1480 WQASGQSKETFLSRL

-1582 GSPLDADAAAM
+1582 GGPLDADALAM

-1613 EAERKGTPIT
+1613 EAERKGTQIT
-1623 TLSDDAFDYLYLLAL
+1623 ALSADAFDYLYLLAL
-1638 DADAMKQADKEVHS
+1638 DADAMKQADKEVHN
-1652 YFLPLLPRQLTTA
+1652 YFLSFLPRQLTTA
-1665 SIQRKAQSAVILQAA
+1665 SIQRKAQAAVILQAA
-1680 GRQADAEAFEA
+1680 GRKADAQAFEA
-1691 SLKEHLVQEKTMG
+1691 SIKEHLVQEKTMG

-1713 YSWGMMPVTAHV
+1713 YSWGMMPVTTHV
-1725 AAMEALSRFEGNAT
+1725 AAMEALSRFEGNASV
-1739 IMEEMKRWLLKQKQ
+1739 IEEMKRWLLKQKQ

-1786 TLGRERLR
+1786 TLGHERLR
-1794 TTDTSVRP
+1794 TTDASARP

-1816 STALKARTL
+1816 NAALNARTL
-1825 EVEKHDEGMAWGAV
+1825 EVKKHDEGMAWGAV

-1869 AIGRSELHP
+1869 AFGRSELHP
-1878 LEKGGGL
+1878 LEKEGGL

-1961 VSQAGIYQPGLATV
+1961 VSQAGTYQPGLATV

-1990 EALQVVE
+1990 EALQVKE